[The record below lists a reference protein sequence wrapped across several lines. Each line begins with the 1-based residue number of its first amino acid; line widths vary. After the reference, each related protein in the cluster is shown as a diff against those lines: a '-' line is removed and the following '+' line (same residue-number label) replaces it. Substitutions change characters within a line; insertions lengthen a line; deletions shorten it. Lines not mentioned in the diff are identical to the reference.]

1 MAGDLMVG
9 MLYNLLLPLL
19 LLTASTF
26 RYNGLSLVYFLFLL
40 TLPLLPN
47 PSLATLKGKTG
58 QFLHVITYTSLTFL
72 TLQCFM
78 QIPFAYIPPHVSGI
92 WDDFLY
98 HLGIVRF
105 SSVDPGNI
113 VRLLAP
119 DVGILFSSLFIL
131 RLCRKLLRPVPQ
143 VNLHENGIPPSDT
156 DDVEISDTDSE
167 TGSETEGSSFDSS
180 DQTTVPVQSGP
191 PQFVQKLIVFAAGLR
206 LLLSAIM
213 NTAGKVVV
221 TLLLGLAG
229 ITLPSLTSG
238 VYFGVFLGLVWWW
251 VFSRSIRMLIFSSLC
266 VMMAIF
272 SGGHLVALYL
282 YQLPLSQEL
291 VPPDDIYARLFGMT
305 GVIRT
310 NSSDPHTL
318 GLHSHVSWPDFINP
332 LVLLLLY
339 YTLVALLHKWITITE
354 VCDYEGEDVSEACES
369 PVESPDV
376 PPSFS
381 RVLYI
386 SGDRRELLSSTDE
399 ETYLP
404 EEPMILMTEA
414 SWQDVQCNQL
424 GSPLGEASYTIC
436 YSPPHYERK
445 GSLSQD
451 TENNGEME
459 KNEEVS
465 ESLPETLPPPSGP
478 SGLVIFGQLVQKHS
492 YVSALIIMMVW
503 SITYNN
509 WLTFALLVWSCII
522 WMMRDRRK
530 YAMMSAPFLSIYGTV
545 LVVLGYLSGLRLS
558 RAELY
563 PGVPLTVIVDFDLNS
578 YYPAPCVH
586 LGAKV
591 FYSFSFWLM
600 FRQQLK
606 ERQEQQSLKAQSLDD
621 VKVMPS
627 EESQPSPLVAKLI
640 SGVKGVLVKYWILFC
655 CSMFFVISF
664 SGKVVV
670 YKILY
675 IVLFLLCVV
684 LYQIHY
690 DTWRRLLKIFWAVVV
705 GYSMVV
711 LIVIYMYQFRSV
723 SGLFKQIMG
732 MSEEGLRDLGLERYD
747 TVELF
752 ARILLPA
759 AFLLACILQLH
770 YFNSDFLTLTDLE
783 NVPVRQ
789 KSRFNSA
796 FDLLQGTAIFTKLD
810 LKNACYLVKIWD
822 DDKWKTL
829 AKEQMGNGKSQETLD
844 SIGLQSSSVEGDE
857 EQEGTV
863 GEETVQSTGE
873 DKWVV
878 IVDRASLLLI
888 QALLGLYRLQ
898 ELGWRLLELHSL
910 KIVSSGI
917 IWVSLQEVS
926 LMNLLF
932 LVLWV
937 FALPFPRLRPLASTI
952 SAVWACVMVVCK
964 MFYQLKVI
972 KPLDYSS
979 NCIAGFLPSNSS
991 GLDDVVKLKENMVE
1005 LLQRSILYIEPVD
1018 PVYWCGAL
1026 RKCEGRILPCLRNHL
1041 MVLGLLVFDT
1051 TVHRHQLYF
1060 RLHNSLKVPLF
1071 SIIFQGITRQHLDH
1085 GILPCIK
1092 YYINF
1097 FFYKFGLEV
1106 SLIVAVNVIGQRMD
1120 FYALLHSCAL
1130 LAVLSRRRRK
1140 AIGEVWPK
1148 YCCFTAGL
1156 MVLQYVLCIGIP
1168 PAFCV
1173 DYPWRTAAK
1182 PLTSNVIK
1190 WFYLPDFAMTPN
1202 PSFIF
1207 YDYLLL
1213 ICSSL
1218 QWQVFEEE
1226 NRAAVRLLAGDNVE
1240 ISRSLDPCSF
1250 NQFIPVDNFLHCR
1263 SYLDMVKV
1271 FVFSYFFWLV
1281 LCLIFI
1287 TGTTR
1292 INIFCLGYLVACFYF
1307 MLFGGS
1313 VLMQPVRYILRLWDW
1328 LIGYTCFVIAMKN
1341 LVSLGSCA
1349 YLDSLM
1355 KNTCW
1360 LIQAFS
1366 MFCTIKGYDVP
1377 TPNDNC
1383 ELPEGEAGIVWDAI
1397 CFTVLLIQRRVFL
1410 SYYFLYVV
1418 SELKSSKILASRG
1431 AELFEAKVKKQVAA
1445 RLELEK
1451 KSVETLKK
1459 QMEKIKSKQ
1468 KGRPTPAAGPP
1479 SDQIKALSDDEK
1491 AKRDAGKWWKPWV
1504 SKPGVENNCGYHL
1517 FESDS
1522 EEEEEE
1528 VIEKKEEEE
1537 PPKKKSAFQLAY
1549 DAWVTSSKKALRDLK
1564 KEKKKIKKEE
1574 KKKAKKELQRQQGID
1589 KVESSEDEPEESMV
1603 EEEPEE
1609 IKENILQRVIST
1621 LKFSWVFVQSLLDD
1635 LTDGLNSFCKD
1646 SRDISKV
1653 LSFERALLNQQLK
1666 KGKEVSQESVK
1677 QFYENWKSRQNTMSS
1692 QEDLDKSLPPP
1703 CSPPAVPSSPHSYTK
1718 LKNQAS
1724 KVSWGSSVSSCMT
1737 DETMLLS
1744 RQPTQE
1750 DLDESPAADQLR
1762 RRLLK
1767 EANID
1772 LTSFDAGDLSP
1783 SMLEEHVAHVHSI
1796 LQRLLE
1802 NQLFVKAE
1810 KREVSTCS
1818 ISFLGFIIAEGA
1830 LKADLARVKAIP
1842 LKTES
1847 QKLSPRYLGPFTIK
1861 RLINDLTVQLDPPPS
1876 MRIHPTFHISCIK
1889 PLSASPLCPPPDPL
1903 PPLRV
1908 IDGQTTYTVEKI
1920 LDARRR
1926 GRGCQYL
1933 VDWKGSHEDGD
1944 HNLQVDDEIDAEVET
1959 KCDEEQKEDVK
1970 EEHKEGMEKDEEEE
1984 AQQKEDEHAESR
1996 ECASLDFSDDEKSH
2010 DPTESPRPLT
2020 QETRNLTASE
2030 LLLNNMFENDEMSE
2044 SDKFFGTL
2052 PRPLKLLFALY
2063 NTMVSKSEMLCYFV
2077 IILNHIV
2084 SASLLSLILPIL
2096 IFLWAMLSVPRP
2108 TKRFWMTA
2116 IIYTELTVV
2125 VKYFFQFGFFPWT
2138 TSAYRGINAERPFA
2152 LPNIIGVEK
2161 KDGYV
2166 LFDLIQLL
2174 ALFFHR
2180 SILKCHGLWDNKEV
2194 EMPDFFKKMKKKVDK
2209 KKVTGADKL
2218 DSKEKPRHRL
2228 KFLPLQAS
2236 STSLFCRQKKCNS
2249 SESDEMKPKK
2259 QNSKKKRRERLKV
2272 PLTRKQRIR
2281 QQIRERMLQV
2291 KAALIE
2297 VGLHIY
2303 LPIRQ
2308 FFYDIIHPDYSP
2320 VCDVYALMFLIDV
2333 VNFIVTIYG
2342 YWAFGKYSAA
2352 ADITESLSED
2362 QVPEAFLVML
2372 LIQFGTMIVD
2382 RALYLK
2388 KSLLGKCVFQ
2398 VVLVFGI
2405 HFWMFFILP
2414 GVTERRFN
2422 RNPVAQLWYFVKCIY
2437 FGLSAYQIKCGYP
2450 NRILGNF
2457 LTKNYNYLNLFL
2469 FQGFRMVPFL
2479 TELRAVMD
2487 WVWTDTT
2494 LSLSSWICVED
2505 IYANIF
2511 VLKCW
2516 RESEKKYPH
2525 PPGQKKKKVVKY
2537 GMGGFLIF
2545 ALISI
2550 IWFPLL
2556 FMSLVQ
2562 SAAGVT
2568 NQPLDVSIQLS
2579 IAGYEPLFTMSAQE
2593 QNLVPYTEARFN
2605 KLTKVYATHP
2615 SAMQFIMNY
2624 EAEDIVV
2631 AKIKSDS
2638 SLLWSISPASR
2649 AAMIRELSNSS
2660 HLYMTLRW
2668 TLLRNASISM
2678 NAETVGEHTVKF
2690 DDKVLREDIVH
2701 MLRGSSSRPVII
2713 NSLLP
2718 KFIRGPKGP
2727 ESKMATRMKADVSDR
2742 PDLVFFRPMSIKLQQ
2757 ANGTTNKESDQWWV
2771 VEECV
2776 PILKSSSE
2784 HNCHNIEIVVFSDKV
2799 SPSSLGFLAGH
2810 GIVGLYMSVVL
2821 VIGKFVRE
2829 FFNGISRS
2837 IMFEELPCVDRVLK
2851 LCTDI
2856 FVVRETGEME
2866 LEETLFEKLIFLYR
2880 SPETMIKMTREKKD
2894 S

>member
-1 MAGDLMVG
+1 MAGDLVVG
-9 MLYNLLLPLL
+9 MLYNLLLPLV
-19 LLTASTF
+19 LLTASLF
-26 RYNGLSLVYFLFLL
+26 RYNGLSVVYFLFLL

-47 PSLATLKGKTG
+47 PSQVTMKDKTG
-58 QFLHVITYTSLTFL
+58 QFLQLIIYTSLTLL

-78 QIPFAYIPPHVSGI
+78 QIPFAYVPPHVSGF
-92 WDDFLY
+92 WEDVLY

-105 SSVDPGNI
+105 SSVDAGNI
-113 VRLLAP
+113 VRYLAP
-119 DVGILFSSLFIL
+119 DLGLLCSSIFIL
-131 RLCRKLLRPVPQ
+131 RLCIKLLHPPPQ
-143 VNLHENGIPPSDT
+143 VNLHENGIPPSAPEE
-156 DDVEISDTDSE
+156 VETSDTESE
-167 TGSETEGSSFDSS
+167 DGSESGDSSFDSS
-180 DQTTVPVQSGP
+180 EETTLPVQSGP
-191 PQFVQKLIVFAAGLR
+191 PQFVQKLIVFATGLKV
-206 LLLSAIM
+206 LLSAIM

-221 TLLLGLAG
+221 ALLLGLAG
-229 ITLPSLTSG
+229 ITLPSLTSS

-251 VFSRSIRMLIFSSLC
+251 VFRRDISMLIFSSLC

-272 SGGHLVALYL
+272 SGGHLLALYL
-282 YQLPLSQEL
+282 YQLPLSQQI
-291 VPPDDIYARLFGMT
+291 VPPDDVYPRLFGMI

-310 NSSDPHTL
+310 NSSERHSL
-318 GLHSHVSWPDFINP
+318 GLHHDVCWPDFINP
-332 LVLLLLY
+332 FVLLLLY
-339 YTLVALLHKWITITE
+339 YTLLALLHKWVHITDEDTAE
-354 VCDYEGEDVSEACES
+354 EGRS
-369 PVESPDV
+369 PVESPDI

-381 RVLYI
+381 RVLYV
-386 SGDRRELLSSTDE
+386 SGDKNELLSSTDE

-404 EEPMILMTEA
+404 DEPMVLMRGG
-414 SWQDVQCNQL
+414 SWNDL
-424 GSPLGEASYTIC
+424 GSLLGGAGYTNC
-436 YSPPHYERK
+436 YVPPQYEDKDSPSH
-445 GSLSQD
+445 GSR
-451 TENNGEME
+451 TEEG
-459 KNEEVS
+459 VS
-465 ESLPETLPPPSGP
+465 EENALTRSETMPTPSGP
-478 SGLVIFGQLVQKHS
+478 SGLVIFGRLVQKHS
-492 YVSALIIMMVW
+492 YVSGLIIMMVW

-522 WMMRDRRK
+522 WMMRDRRR
-530 YAMMSAPFLSIYGTV
+530 YAMMSAPFLAIYGTV
-545 LVVLGYLSGLRLS
+545 LVVLGFLSGLRLS

-563 PGVPLTVIVDFDLNS
+563 PGLPPAVIVDFDLNS
-578 YYPAPCVH
+578 YHPAPCVH

-591 FYSFSFWLM
+591 FYTFSFWLM
-600 FRQQLK
+600 FRQQLVERK
-606 ERQEQQSLKAQSLDD
+606 EEQLRREESLDE
-621 VKVMPS
+621 VKVVTS
-627 EESQPSPLVAKLI
+627 EESEPSALMAMLI
-640 SGVKGVLVKYWILFC
+640 SGVKGMLVKYWILFC

-675 IVLFLLCVV
+675 IVLFLFCVV
-684 LYQIHY
+684 LYQTRY
-690 DTWRRLLKIFWAVVV
+690 DVWRRLLKTFWAVVV

-711 LIVIYMYQFRSV
+711 LIAIYMYQFRSV
-723 SGLFKQIMG
+723 SGLFRQIMG

-759 AFLLACILQLH
+759 TFLLACILQLH
-770 YFNSDFLTLTDLE
+770 YFNSDFLSATDLD

-789 KSRFNSA
+789 MSREEELRSSFSVISETIKENIEK
-796 FDLLQGTAIFTKLD
+796 FQKR
-810 LKNACYLVKIWD
+810 
-822 DDKWKTL
+822 L
-829 AKEQMGNGKSQETLD
+829 AKEQISSGRSQETLD
-844 SIGLQSSSVEGDE
+844 SVGLQTPSETGTSVHE
-857 EQEGTV
+857 
-863 GEETVQSTGE
+863 EETAE
-873 DKWVV
+873 DSAASSPENKWIV

-888 QALLGLYRLQ
+888 HALSGLHKVQ
-898 ELGWRLLELHSL
+898 EQSWRLLELHSL

-926 LMNLLF
+926 LMNSLF

-937 FALPFPRLRPLASTI
+937 FALPFPRIRPMASSI

-979 NCIAGFLPSNSS
+979 NCTAGLESSNSS
-991 GLDDVVKLKENMVE
+991 EMRENMME
-1005 LLQRSILYIEPVD
+1005 LLKRSILYVEPVD

-1026 RKCEGRILPCLRNHL
+1026 RKCEGRILPCLQNHL
-1041 MVLGLLVFDT
+1041 MVLGLLVFEA
-1051 TVHRHQLYF
+1051 TVCRHQLYF
-1060 RLHNSLKVPLF
+1060 RLHNNLKAPPF

-1092 YYINF
+1092 YFINF
-1097 FFYKFGLEV
+1097 FFYKFGLEI

-1120 FYALLHSCAL
+1120 FYALLHSCAFI
-1130 LAVLSRRRRK
+1130 AVLSRRRRK
-1140 AIGEVWPK
+1140 AIGEVWHK
-1148 YCCFTAGL
+1148 YCCFTSGL

-1168 PAFCV
+1168 PAFCA
-1173 DYPWRTAAK
+1173 DYPWRTAAQ

-1190 WFYLPDFAMTPN
+1190 WFFLPDFAMRPN

-1207 YDYLLL
+1207 YDHLLL
-1213 ICSSL
+1213 LCSSL

-1263 SYLDMVKV
+1263 CYLDMVKV

-1292 INIFCLGYLVACFYF
+1292 ISIFCLGYLVACFYF
-1307 MLFGGS
+1307 MLFGGT
-1313 VLMQPVRYILRLWDW
+1313 VLMQPVKYILRLWDW
-1328 LIGYTCFVIAMKN
+1328 LIAYTSFVIAMKN
-1341 LVSLGSCA
+1341 LLSLGSCA
-1349 YLDSLM
+1349 YLHSLV
-1355 KNTCW
+1355 KNSCW

-1377 TPNDNC
+1377 DPDDEC

-1397 CFTVLLIQRRVFL
+1397 CFTVLLAQRRVFL

-1418 SELKSSKILASRG
+1418 SDLKSSKILASRG
-1431 AELFEAKVKKQVAA
+1431 AELFEAKVKKLVAV

-1468 KGRPTPAAGPP
+1468 KNKPGAEDKPASPA
-1479 SDQIKALSDDEK
+1479 DQKQVTLDDDEK

-1504 SKPGVENNCGYHL
+1504 SQPGVENNCGYHL

-1522 EEEEEE
+1522 EEEDEE
-1528 VIEKKEEEE
+1528 VTEKKEVEE
-1537 PPKKKSAFQLAY
+1537 PPKKKTAFQLAY
-1549 DAWVTSSKKALRDLK
+1549 NAWVTSSKTALKDLK
-1564 KEKKKIKKEE
+1564 KEKKTIKKEE
-1574 KKKAKKELQRQQGID
+1574 KKRTKREMQKQQGIVRGD
-1589 KVESSEDEPEESMV
+1589 SSEEELDEITVDEEG
-1603 EEEPEE
+1603 EDD
-1609 IKENILQRVIST
+1609 KENILQRVIST
-1621 LKFSWVFVQSLLDD
+1621 LKLLWAFVLSLLDD

-1646 SRDISKV
+1646 NLDISKV
-1653 LSFERALLNQQLK
+1653 LRFERALLNQQQK
-1666 KGKEVSQESVK
+1666 KGKEVSQDSVK
-1677 QFYENWKSRQNTMSS
+1677 QFYENWMSRQNTLSS
-1692 QEDLDKSLPPP
+1692 QEDLAESLPPP
-1703 CSPPAVPSSPHSYTK
+1703 LTPPAEPSSRHAYARLRSH
-1718 LKNQAS
+1718 AS

-1737 DETMLLS
+1737 DETMLCS

-1750 DLDESPAADQLR
+1750 ELDEPPAPLPEADQLR
-1762 RRLLK
+1762 RRLVRTAK
-1767 EANID
+1767 ID
-1772 LTSFDAGDLSP
+1772 LP
-1783 SMLEEHVAHVHSI
+1783 CEVEE
-1796 LQRLLE
+1796 
-1802 NQLFVKAE
+1802 
-1810 KREVSTCS
+1810 C
-1818 ISFLGFIIAEGA
+1818 
-1830 LKADLARVKAIP
+1830 
-1842 LKTES
+1842 
-1847 QKLSPRYLGPFTIK
+1847 
-1861 RLINDLTVQLDPPPS
+1861 PPS
-1876 MRIHPTFHISCIK
+1876 PEGGSPQQEERK
-1889 PLSASPLCPPPDPL
+1889 KEEDEQEDREGENLS
-1903 PPLRV
+1903 
-1908 IDGQTTYTVEKI
+1908 
-1920 LDARRR
+1920 
-1926 GRGCQYL
+1926 
-1933 VDWKGSHEDGD
+1933 
-1944 HNLQVDDEIDAEVET
+1944 
-1959 KCDEEQKEDVK
+1959 EQKEERKFDDEDDGDGDDDDDERR
-1970 EEHKEGMEKDEEEE
+1970 EEDYELEEVELDDTTK
-1984 AQQKEDEHAESR
+1984 QRDDSGEHLDYPH
-1996 ECASLDFSDDEKSH
+1996 CISLDLRANDDEKSH
-2010 DPTESPRPLT
+2010 DLTPSPRPLS
-2020 QETRNLTASE
+2020 QESRNLTASE
-2030 LLLNNMFENDEMSE
+2030 LLLNNMFENDEISE
-2044 SDKFFGTL
+2044 SDKFFKTL
-2052 PRPLKLLFALY
+2052 PRPLKLLFSLY
-2063 NTMVSKSEMLCYFV
+2063 HTMVSKSEMLCYFV
-2077 IILNHIV
+2077 IILNHLV
-2084 SASLLSLILPIL
+2084 SASFLSLILPIL

-2108 TKRFWMTA
+2108 SKRFWMTA

-2138 TSAYRGINAERPFA
+2138 TSAYRGINADRPFA

-2194 EMPDFFKKMKKKVDK
+2194 EMPDFFKKMKRKVEK
-2209 KKVTGADKL
+2209 KKMTGDKMSSRERPL
-2218 DSKEKPRHRL
+2218 RRL

-2236 STSLFCRQKKCNS
+2236 TTSIFCRRKTGAS
-2249 SESDEMKPKK
+2249 TEPDEVKPKK
-2259 QNSKKKRRERLKV
+2259 RPSKKSRRNHNKT

-2281 QQIRERMLQV
+2281 QEIRERMLQV
-2291 KAALIE
+2291 KAAVIE
-2297 VGLHIY
+2297 VALHIY

-2308 FFYDIIHPDYSP
+2308 FFYDIIHPEYSP

-2372 LIQFGTMIVD
+2372 LMQFGTMIVD

-2437 FGLSAYQIKCGYP
+2437 FGLSAFQIKCGYP

-2494 LSLSSWICVED
+2494 LSLSNWICVED

-2511 VLKCW
+2511 ILKCW

-2537 GMGGFLIF
+2537 GLGGFVIF

-2568 NQPLDVSIQLS
+2568 NQPIDVSIQLS
-2579 IAGYEPLFTMSAQE
+2579 IAGYEPLFSMSAQE
-2593 QNLVPYTEARFN
+2593 QNLVPYTEQNFN
-2605 KLTKVYATHP
+2605 RLTKVYATYP

-2624 EAEDIVV
+2624 LADDIIV
-2631 AKIKSDS
+2631 AKVKSDA
-2638 SLLWSISPASR
+2638 SLLWTISPASR
-2649 AAMIRELSNSS
+2649 EAMILELSNST
-2660 HLYMTLRW
+2660 HIYMTLRW
-2668 TLLRNASISM
+2668 KLLRNASISM
-2678 NAETVGEHTVKF
+2678 NAETAGENTVKF
-2690 DDKVLREDIVH
+2690 EDKVLRENIVR
-2701 MLRGSSSRPVII
+2701 MLKGNSSEPVII
-2713 NSLLP
+2713 ESLLP

-2727 ESKMATRMKADVSDR
+2727 ESKMATRMNIDHSDR
-2742 PDLVFFRPMSIKLQQ
+2742 PDLIFFRPMSIKLQQ
-2757 ANGTTNKESDQWWV
+2757 VTSGVQEGQANQWWV
-2771 VEECV
+2771 VEEC
-2776 PILKSSSE
+2776 PFGSAD
-2784 HNCHNIEIVVFSDKV
+2784 HNCHSIEIVIFSDKV

-2894 S
+2894 G

>member
-1 MAGDLMVG
+1 FM
-9 MLYNLLLPLL
+9 
-19 LLTASTF
+19 
-26 RYNGLSLVYFLFLL
+26 R
-40 TLPLLPN
+40 
-47 PSLATLKGKTG
+47 
-58 QFLHVITYTSLTFL
+58 IIIYTSVTFL
-72 TLQCFM
+72 ALQCFM
-78 QIPFAYIPPHVSGI
+78 QIPFAYIPPH
-92 WDDFLY
+92 
-98 HLGIVRF
+98 
-105 SSVDPGNI
+105 GN
-113 VRLLAP
+113 
-119 DVGILFSSLFIL
+119 
-131 RLCRKLLRPVPQ
+131 C
-143 VNLHENGIPPSDT
+143 
-156 DDVEISDTDSE
+156 
-167 TGSETEGSSFDSS
+167 
-180 DQTTVPVQSGP
+180 
-191 PQFVQKLIVFAAGLR
+191 
-206 LLLSAIM
+206 
-213 NTAGKVVV
+213 
-221 TLLLGLAG
+221 

-251 VFSRSIRMLIFSSLC
+251 IFSRSISMLLFSSLC

-272 SGGHLVALYL
+272 SAGHLLALYL
-282 YQLPLSQEL
+282 YQLPMSQQL

-310 NSSDPHTL
+310 NISDPHTL
-318 GLHSHVSWPDFINP
+318 GLHPHVCWPDFINP
-332 LVLLLLY
+332 FVLLLLY
-339 YTLVALLHKWITITE
+339 YTLIALLHKWVHITDE
-354 VCDYEGEDVSEACES
+354 VCGNVN
-369 PVESPDV
+369 
-376 PPSFS
+376 
-381 RVLYI
+381 VL
-386 SGDRRELLSSTDE
+386 
-399 ETYLP
+399 
-404 EEPMILMTEA
+404 
-414 SWQDVQCNQL
+414 C
-424 GSPLGEASYTIC
+424 IC
-436 YSPPHYERK
+436 HC
-445 GSLSQD
+445 Q
-451 TENNGEME
+451 
-459 KNEEVS
+459 
-465 ESLPETLPPPSGP
+465 
-478 SGLVIFGQLVQKHS
+478 
-492 YVSALIIMMVW
+492 VW

-522 WMMRDRRK
+522 WMMRDRRR
-530 YAMMSAPFLSIYGTV
+530 YAMMSAPFLALYGTV
-545 LVVLGYLSGLRLS
+545 LVVLGFLSGLRLS

-563 PGVPLTVIVDFDLNS
+563 PGLPMTVIVDFDLNS
-578 YYPAPCVH
+578 YHPAPCLH

-591 FYSFSFWLM
+591 LYSFSFWVT

-606 ERQEQQSLKAQSLDD
+606 ERKEEQNKR
-621 VKVMPS
+621 
-627 EESQPSPLVAKLI
+627 ESQPSPIVAMLI
-640 SGVKGVLVKYWILFC
+640 SGLKGMLVKYWILFC
-655 CSMFFVISF
+655 CSMFFVVSF

-675 IVLFLLCVV
+675 IVLFLFCVV
-684 LYQIHY
+684 LYQIRY
-690 DTWRRLLKIFWAVVV
+690 DVWRRVLKTFWAVVV

-711 LIVIYMYQFRSV
+711 LIFIYMYQFRSV
-723 SGLFKQIMG
+723 SALFRQIMG
-732 MSEEGLRDLGLERYD
+732 MSEEGLRDLGLERYS

-759 AFLLACILQLH
+759 TFLLACILQLH
-770 YFNSDFLTLTDLE
+770 YFNLDFLTLTDLE
-783 NVPVRQ
+783 NVP
-789 KSRFNSA
+789 FTYLFIFSA
-796 FDLLQGTAIFTKLD
+796 TCIESEISPLILLPFFPID
-810 LKNACYLVKIWD
+810 I
-822 DDKWKTL
+822 
-829 AKEQMGNGKSQETLD
+829 SP
-844 SIGLQSSSVEGDE
+844 
-857 EQEGTV
+857 
-863 GEETVQSTGE
+863 E
-873 DKWVV
+873 DKWIV

-888 QALLGLYRLQ
+888 QTISGLQKTQ
-898 ELGWRLLELHSL
+898 ELCWRLMELHSL

-926 LMNLLF
+926 LMNFLF
-932 LVLWV
+932 LALWV
-937 FALPFPRLRPLASTI
+937 FALPFPKLRPLASSI

-979 NCIAGFLPSNSS
+979 NCTAVMGNIA
-991 GLDDVVKLKENMVE
+991 E
-1005 LLQRSILYIEPVD
+1005 LLRRSILYIEPVD

-1041 MVLGLLVFDT
+1041 MVLGLLVFEA

-1060 RLHNSLKVPLF
+1060 RLHNDLKPPPF
-1071 SIIFQGITRQHLDH
+1071 SIIFKGITRQHLDH
-1085 GILPCIK
+1085 GVLPCIK
-1092 YYINF
+1092 YFINF
-1097 FFYKFGLEV
+1097 FFYKFGLEI

-1130 LAVLSRRRRK
+1130 MAVLSRRRRK
-1140 AIGEVWPK
+1140 SIGEVWPK

-1156 MVLQYVLCIGIP
+1156 MVLQYLLCIGIP

-1173 DYPWRTAAK
+1173 DYPWRTAVK

-1190 WFYLPDFAMTPN
+1190 WFYLPDFAMRPN

-1207 YDYLLL
+1207 YDHLLL
-1213 ICSSL
+1213 LCSSL
-1218 QWQVFEEE
+1218 QWQVFVEE

-1263 SYLDMVKV
+1263 CYLDMVKV

-1307 MLFGGS
+1307 MLFGSS

-1341 LVSLGSCA
+1341 LLSLGSCG
-1349 YLDSLM
+1349 YLDSLL
-1355 KNTCW
+1355 KNSCW

-1377 TPNDNC
+1377 EPDDEC

-1397 CFTVLLIQRRVFL
+1397 CFTVLLVQRRAFL

-1418 SELKSSKILASRG
+1418 SELKSSKILASR
-1431 AELFEAKVKKQVAA
+1431 F
-1445 RLELEK
+1445 
-1451 KSVETLKK
+1451 
-1459 QMEKIKSKQ
+1459 
-1468 KGRPTPAAGPP
+1468 
-1479 SDQIKALSDDEK
+1479 
-1491 AKRDAGKWWKPWV
+1491 
-1504 SKPGVENNCGYHL
+1504 
-1517 FESDS
+1517 SDS

-1528 VIEKKEEEE
+1528 TAEKKEEEE
-1537 PPKKKSAFQLAY
+1537 PPKKKSAFQVRRY
-1549 DAWVTSSKKALRDLK
+1549 KKTSLKEFCESHIQLSCCSWPTTPGSPALKAHRMHIIFLFVCLF
-1564 KEKKKIKKEE
+1564 
-1574 KKKAKKELQRQQGID
+1574 LT
-1589 KVESSEDEPEESMV
+1589 
-1603 EEEPEE
+1603 
-1609 IKENILQRVIST
+1609 ENIVQRIINTV
-1621 LKFSWVFVQSLLDD
+1621 KFGWVFLQSLLDD

-1646 SRDISKV
+1646 NLDISKV
-1653 LSFERALLNQQLK
+1653 LRFERALLHQQQK

-1677 QFYENWKSRQNTMSS
+1677 QFYENWISRQNTMCS
-1692 QEDLDKSLPPP
+1692 LDGLDTPAPP
-1703 CSPPAVPSSPHSYTK
+1703 CSPPGASSSQHAYAR
-1718 LKNQAS
+1718 LKSQAS
-1724 KVSWGSSVSSCMT
+1724 KMSWGSSF
-1737 DETMLLS
+1737 S
-1744 RQPTQE
+1744 R
-1750 DLDESPAADQLR
+1750 
-1762 RRLLK
+1762 
-1767 EANID
+1767 
-1772 LTSFDAGDLSP
+1772 
-1783 SMLEEHVAHVHSI
+1783 
-1796 LQRLLE
+1796 
-1802 NQLFVKAE
+1802 
-1810 KREVSTCS
+1810 
-1818 ISFLGFIIAEGA
+1818 
-1830 LKADLARVKAIP
+1830 
-1842 LKTES
+1842 
-1847 QKLSPRYLGPFTIK
+1847 Y
-1861 RLINDLTVQLDPPPS
+1861 
-1876 MRIHPTFHISCIK
+1876 
-1889 PLSASPLCPPPDPL
+1889 
-1903 PPLRV
+1903 
-1908 IDGQTTYTVEKI
+1908 
-1920 LDARRR
+1920 
-1926 GRGCQYL
+1926 
-1933 VDWKGSHEDGD
+1933 
-1944 HNLQVDDEIDAEVET
+1944 
-1959 KCDEEQKEDVK
+1959 
-1970 EEHKEGMEKDEEEE
+1970 
-1984 AQQKEDEHAESR
+1984 SR
-1996 ECASLDFSDDEKSH
+1996 M
-2010 DPTESPRPLT
+2010 
-2020 QETRNLTASE
+2020 
-2030 LLLNNMFENDEMSE
+2030 NMFENEEISA
-2044 SDKFFGTL
+2044 SDKFFVTL

-2084 SASLLSLILPIL
+2084 SASFLSLILPVL

-2194 EMPDFFKKMKKKVDK
+2194 EMPDFFKKLKKKVDK
-2209 KKVTGADKL
+2209 KKMTGADKMG
-2218 DSKEKPRHRL
+2218 SAEKSRRRL
-2228 KFLPLQAS
+2228 KFLPIQAS
-2236 STSLFCRQKKCNS
+2236 TTSIFCRQKTGCS
-2249 SESDEMKPKK
+2249 SESFGKNTETLPLCHHR
-2259 QNSKKKRRERLKV
+2259 SVRFLFPFRLMSLLIHYVEKIWLFKSNWSESIFASHV
-2272 PLTRKQRIR
+2272 SENEVFLWSDRWDLCHDGSFLTSFCR
-2281 QQIRERMLQV
+2281 
-2291 KAALIE
+2291 A
-2297 VGLHIY
+2297 LHIY

-2308 FFYDIIHPDYSP
+2308 FFYDIIHPEYSP

-2342 YWAFGKYSAA
+2342 YWAFGKYSAV

-2372 LIQFGTMIVD
+2372 LMQFGTMIVD

-2422 RNPVAQLWYFVKCIY
+2422 RNPIAQLWYFVKCIY

-2537 GMGGFLIF
+2537 GMGGFIIF

-2568 NQPLDVSIQLS
+2568 NQPVEVSIQLS

-2593 QNLVPYTEARFN
+2593 QNLVASLF
-2605 KLTKVYATHP
+2605 LLQ
-2615 SAMQFIMNY
+2615 SAMQFLMNY

-2631 AKIKSDS
+2631 AKIKSDA

-2649 AAMIRELSNSS
+2649 AAMIEELSISS
-2660 HLYMTLRW
+2660 HLYMSFRW
-2668 TLLRNASISM
+2668 MLLRSDWGFFFCDLSCCQ
-2678 NAETVGEHTVKF
+2678 
-2690 DDKVLREDIVH
+2690 
-2701 MLRGSSSRPVII
+2701 II
-2713 NSLLP
+2713 HSLLP
-2718 KFIRGPKGP
+2718 KYLRGPKGQ
-2727 ESKMATRMKADVSDR
+2727 ESKMQSDR
-2742 PDLVFFRPMSIKLQQ
+2742 PDLQALAFFRPMSIKLQQ
-2757 ANGTTNKESDQWWV
+2757 ASGASDKEADQWWV
-2771 VEECV
+2771 VEECSPV
-2776 PILKSSSE
+2776 LTSSE
-2784 HNCHNIEIVVFSDKV
+2784 PKCHSIEIVVFNDKV

-2880 SPETMIKMTREKKD
+2880 SPETMIKMTREKD

>member
-1 MAGDLMVG
+1 MAGDLVVG
-9 MLYNLLLPLL
+9 MLYNLLLPLFIL
-19 LLTASTF
+19 VASSF

-47 PSLATLKGKTG
+47 PSLATMNGKTG
-58 QFLHVITYTSLTFL
+58 QFLRVIVYTSLIFL

-78 QIPFAYIPPHVSGI
+78 QIPFAYIPPDVSDP
-92 WDDFLY
+92 WEDFLY
-98 HLGIVRF
+98 HVGIVRF
-105 SSVDPGNI
+105 SLVDPGNI
-113 VRLLAP
+113 VRFLAP
-119 DVGILFSSLFIL
+119 DLGLFFSSLFTL
-131 RLCRKLLRPVPQ
+131 RLCNKLLHPVPH
-143 VNLHENGIPPSDT
+143 VSLHENGIPPSDREE
-156 DDVEISDTDSE
+156 VETSDTESE
-167 TGSETEGSSFDSS
+167 GESETEDSSRDSS
-180 DQTTVPVQSGP
+180 DESTVPVQSGP
-191 PQFVQKLIVFAAGLR
+191 PQFAQKLIVFAAGVR

-221 TLLLGLAG
+221 TILLGLA
-229 ITLPSLTSG
+229 
-238 VYFGVFLGLVWWW
+238 
-251 VFSRSIRMLIFSSLC
+251 
-266 VMMAIF
+266 
-272 SGGHLVALYL
+272 
-282 YQLPLSQEL
+282 
-291 VPPDDIYARLFGMT
+291 

-310 NSSDPHTL
+310 NSSDPYTI
-318 GLHSHVSWPDFINP
+318 GLQPHVVWPDFINP

-339 YTLVALLHKWITITE
+339 YTLVALLHKWVHVTE
-354 VCDYEGEDVSEACES
+354 EETVDSDKFES
-369 PVESPDV
+369 PTESPDD
-376 PPSFS
+376 PPSFYRVTFIS
-381 RVLYI
+381 R
-386 SGDRRELLSSTDE
+386 DKQELLSSTDDE
-399 ETYLP
+399 NYLP
-404 EEPMILMTEA
+404 DEAMILMTGG
-414 SWQDVQCNQL
+414 SWQDVHRNEL
-424 GSPLGEASYTIC
+424 GSLLGGAGYTNC
-436 YSPPHYERK
+436 YLPPQYEGKDSPSHE
-445 GSLSQD
+445 
-451 TENNGEME
+451 TESEGEME
-459 KNEEVS
+459 ERSEEVLKS
-465 ESLPETLPPPSGP
+465 RTETSPPPSGP
-478 SGLVIFGQLVQKHS
+478 SGLVIFGRLVQKHS

-509 WLTFALLVWSCII
+509 WLTFALLVWSCFI
-522 WMMRDRRK
+522 WMMRDRRR
-530 YAMMSAPFLSIYGTV
+530 YAMMSAPFLAVYGTV
-545 LVVLGYLSGLRLS
+545 LLALGFLSGLRLS

-563 PGVPLTVIVDFDLNS
+563 PGLPPAVIVDFDLNS
-578 YYPAPCVH
+578 YHPAPCIH
-586 LGAKV
+586 LVAKV
-591 FYSFSFWLM
+591 FYTFSFWLM

-606 ERQEQQSLKAQSLDD
+606 ERQEEQSQKSVSE
-621 VKVMPS
+621 VKVMQPD
-627 EESQPSPLVAKLI
+627 ESQPSPLVAMLI
-640 SGVKGVLVKYWILFC
+640 SGVKGILVKYWILFC
-655 CSMFFVISF
+655 CSMFFVVSF
-664 SGKVVV
+664 SGKVR
-670 YKILY
+670 
-675 IVLFLLCVV
+675 
-684 LYQIHY
+684 Y
-690 DTWRRLLKIFWAVVV
+690 DVWRRLLKTFWAVVV

-711 LIVIYMYQFRSV
+711 LIAIYMYQFRSV
-723 SGLFKQIMG
+723 SGLFRQIMG

-770 YFNSDFLTLTDLE
+770 YFNSDFLTLTDLDD
-783 NVPVRQ
+783 VPVRQ
-789 KSRFNSA
+789 KSSIKESIEK
-796 FDLLQGTAIFTKLD
+796 LQKR
-810 LKNACYLVKIWD
+810 LV
-822 DDKWKTL
+822 
-829 AKEQMGNGKSQETLD
+829 KEQMGNGKSQETLS
-844 SIGLQSSSVEGDE
+844 SIGLQTPSEKGAE
-857 EQEGTV
+857 EQEETTG
-863 GEETVQSTGE
+863 GETDPCSRE

-878 IVDRASLLLI
+878 IVDRASLLLT
-888 QALLGLYRLQ
+888 QTLSGLCRLQ
-898 ELGWRLLELHSL
+898 ELSWRLLELHSL

-937 FALPFPRLRPLASTI
+937 FALPFPRLRTLASSI

-979 NCIAGFLPSNSS
+979 NCTAGLVSSNSS
-991 GLDDVVKLKENMVE
+991 DLDDGVEIRGNMME
-1005 LLQRSILYIEPVD
+1005 LLRRSVLYVEPVD
-1018 PVYWCGAL
+1018 PIYWCGAL
-1026 RKCEGRILPCLRNHL
+1026 LKCEGRILPCLRNHL
-1041 MVLGLLVFDT
+1041 MVLGLLVFEA

-1060 RLHNSLKVPLF
+1060 RLHNNLKAPPF

-1092 YYINF
+1092 YFINF
-1097 FFYKFGLEV
+1097 CFYKFGLEV

-1156 MVLQYVLCIGIP
+1156 MVLQYLLCIGIP
-1168 PAFCV
+1168 PALCV
-1173 DYPWRTAAK
+1173 DYPWRTAVQ

-1190 WFYLPDFAMTPN
+1190 WFYLPDFAMKPN

-1207 YDYLLL
+1207 YDHLLL
-1213 ICSSL
+1213 LCSSL

-1250 NQFIPVDNFLHCR
+1250 NQFIPVNNFLHCR

-1292 INIFCLGYLVACFYF
+1292 ISIFCLGYLVACFYF

-1328 LIGYTCFVIAMKN
+1328 LIGYTCFVITMKN
-1341 LVSLGSCA
+1341 LLSLGSCA
-1349 YLDSLM
+1349 YLDILL
-1355 KNTCW
+1355 KNGCW

-1377 TPNDNC
+1377 DPDDEC

-1397 CFTVLLIQRRVFL
+1397 CFTVLLAQRRVFL

-1418 SELKSSKILASRG
+1418 SDLKASKILASRG
-1431 AELFEAKVKKQVAA
+1431 AELFEAKVKKKVAA
-1445 RLELEK
+1445 RLEIEQ

-1468 KGRPTPAAGPP
+1468 KGQPAPTDKTGLPA
-1479 SDQIKALSDDEK
+1479 DQEQVT
-1491 AKRDAGKWWKPWV
+1491 P
-1504 SKPGVENNCGYHL
+1504 VENNCGYHL

-1528 VIEKKEEEE
+1528 VAEKKEEEE
-1537 PPKKKSAFQLAY
+1537 PPTKKKTALQLAY
-1549 DAWVTSSKKALRDLK
+1549 NAWVTSSKRALRDLK
-1564 KEKKKIKKEE
+1564 KEKQTIKKEE
-1574 KKKAKKELQRQQGID
+1574 QKKEKRELQRQQGID
-1589 KVESSEDEPEESMV
+1589 RTDSSEDELDENTVNEEGEEG
-1603 EEEPEE
+1603 EEE
-1609 IKENILQRVIST
+1609 KENIVQRIINT
-1621 LKFSWVFVQSLLDD
+1621 LKFSWVVVQSLLDD
-1635 LTDGLNSFCKD
+1635 MTQGLNSFCKD
-1646 SRDISKV
+1646 NLCISKV
-1653 LSFERALLNQQLK
+1653 LLFERTLLSEQQK
-1666 KGKEVSQESVK
+1666 KGKEVSQESVR
-1677 QFYENWKSRQNTMSS
+1677 QFYENWMSRQNTLSS
-1692 QEDLDKSLPPP
+1692 QGDLDDSLP
-1703 CSPPAVPSSPHSYTK
+1703 SPASPSAVASSHHTYAK

-1737 DETMLLS
+1737 DETMLGS

-1750 DLDESPAADQLR
+1750 ELDEPPAVTPPANQLR
-1762 RRLLK
+1762 QRLMK
-1767 EANID
+1767 TTNID
-1772 LTSFDAGDLSP
+1772 LTDEVSP
-1783 SMLEEHVAHVHSI
+1783 SCE
-1796 LQRLLE
+1796 
-1802 NQLFVKAE
+1802 
-1810 KREVSTCS
+1810 
-1818 ISFLGFIIAEGA
+1818 EGA
-1830 LKADLARVKAIP
+1830 P
-1842 LKTES
+1842 
-1847 QKLSPRYLGPFTIK
+1847 
-1861 RLINDLTVQLDPPPS
+1861 
-1876 MRIHPTFHISCIK
+1876 
-1889 PLSASPLCPPPDPL
+1889 
-1903 PPLRV
+1903 
-1908 IDGQTTYTVEKI
+1908 
-1920 LDARRR
+1920 
-1926 GRGCQYL
+1926 
-1933 VDWKGSHEDGD
+1933 
-1944 HNLQVDDEIDAEVET
+1944 
-1959 KCDEEQKEDVK
+1959 QKEDDEDHDEDDEDTG
-1970 EEHKEGMEKDEEEE
+1970 EEKKREQEQEETEEKDKAEQREDDCEEERDE
-1984 AQQKEDEHAESR
+1984 WDNETQQREEDECPDCPECTSLGFR
-1996 ECASLDFSDDEKSH
+1996 EGDGEKSLDL
-2010 DPTESPRPLT
+2010 TESPRPLS

-2030 LLLNNMFENDEMSE
+2030 LLLNNMFNNDEITE
-2044 SDKFFGTL
+2044 SDKFFLTL

-2084 SASLLSLILPIL
+2084 SASFLSLILPIL

-2138 TSAYRGINAERPFA
+2138 SSAYRGINAERPFA

-2180 SILKCHGLWDNKEV
+2180 SILK
-2194 EMPDFFKKMKKKVDK
+2194 
-2209 KKVTGADKL
+2209 VT
-2218 DSKEKPRHRL
+2218 
-2228 KFLPLQAS
+2228 
-2236 STSLFCRQKKCNS
+2236 
-2249 SESDEMKPKK
+2249 PKK
-2259 QNSKKKRRERLKV
+2259 QSRRNKKRHQHKT
-2272 PLTRKQRIR
+2272 PLTRRQRIR
-2281 QQIRERMLQV
+2281 QQLRERMLQS
-2291 KAALIE
+2291 KAAIIE
-2297 VGLHIY
+2297 VALHIY

-2308 FFYDIIHPDYSP
+2308 FFYDIIHPEYSP
-2320 VCDVYALMFLIDV
+2320 VCDVYALMFLIEV

-2342 YWAFGKYSAA
+2342 YSAFGKYSASV
-2352 ADITESLSED
+2352 DITESLSED
-2362 QVPEAFLVML
+2362 QVPQAFLVML

-2388 KSLLGKCVFQ
+2388 KSLMGKCVFQ

-2422 RNPVAQLWYFVKCIY
+2422 GNNIAQFWYFIKCIY

-2450 NRILGNF
+2450 NCILGNF

-2511 VLKCW
+2511 ILKCS
-2516 RESEKKYPH
+2516 RESEKKYPRH
-2525 PPGQKKKKVVKY
+2525 PGQKKKKVVKY
-2537 GMGGFLIF
+2537 GMGGLIIF
-2545 ALISI
+2545 GLISI

-2593 QNLVPYTEARFN
+2593 QNLVSYSEAGFN
-2605 KLTKVYATHP
+2605 RLTKLYATHP

-2624 EAEDIVV
+2624 GAEDIVI
-2631 AKIKSDS
+2631 AKIKSDA

-2649 AAMIRELSNSS
+2649 EAMIQELSNSS
-2660 HLYMTLRW
+2660 HIYMTLRW

-2678 NAETVGEHTVKF
+2678 HMETAGEHTVKF
-2690 DDKVLREDIVH
+2690 EDKALRDGIVR
-2701 MLRGSSSRPVII
+2701 MLKGNSSKPVII

-2718 KFIRGPKGP
+2718 KFIRGNKGP
-2727 ESKMATRMKADVSDR
+2727 ESKMATRMKVEHLDR
-2742 PDLVFFRPMSIKLQQ
+2742 PDLLALSFFRPMSIRLQQ
-2757 ANGTTNKESDQWWV
+2757 VNRTSASEADQWWV
-2771 VEECV
+2771 VEECSPV
-2776 PILKSSSE
+2776 LISS
-2784 HNCHNIEIVVFSDKV
+2784 HQKCHSIEIVVISDKV
-2799 SPSSLGFLAGH
+2799 SPSSVGFLAGH
-2810 GIVGLYMSVVL
+2810 G
-2821 VIGKFVRE
+2821 
-2829 FFNGISRS
+2829 
-2837 IMFEELPCVDRVLK
+2837 
-2851 LCTDI
+2851 
-2856 FVVRETGEME
+2856 
-2866 LEETLFEKLIFLYR
+2866 
-2880 SPETMIKMTREKKD
+2880 
-2894 S
+2894 

>member
-1 MAGDLMVG
+1 MAGDLAVG
-9 MLYNLLLPLL
+9 MLYNLVLPLL
-19 LLTASTF
+19 LLTASSF
-26 RYNGLSLVYFLFLL
+26 RYNGLSVVYFLFLL

-47 PSLATLKGKTG
+47 PSLVTMKGKTG
-58 QFLHVITYTSLTFL
+58 QFLRGIIYTSLTLL

-78 QIPFAYIPPHVSGI
+78 QIPFAYIPPHVSGF
-92 WDDFLY
+92 WEDFLY

-131 RLCRKLLRPVPQ
+131 RLCKKLLRPVPQ
-143 VNLHENGIPPSDT
+143 VSLHENGIQPTTDPEEAETTESESGEESD
-156 DDVEISDTDSE
+156 
-167 TGSETEGSSFDSS
+167 TEGSSFDSS
-180 DQTTVPVQSGP
+180 DETTMPVQSGP
-191 PQFVQKLIVFAAGLR
+191 PQFVQKLMVFAAGLR
-206 LLLSAIM
+206 LLVSAIM
-213 NTAGKVVV
+213 NTAAKVVV

-238 VYFGVFLGLVWWW
+238 VYFGVFLWLVWWW
-251 VFSRSIRMLIFSSLC
+251 VFSRSIGILFFSSLC

-272 SGGHLVALYL
+272 SGGHLLALYL
-282 YQLPLSQEL
+282 YQLPLSQQL
-291 VPPDDIYARLFGMT
+291 VPPEDVFARLFGMT

-310 NSSDPHTL
+310 NSSDPHSL
-318 GLHSHVSWPDFINP
+318 GLHPHVSWPDFINP

-339 YTLVALLHKWITITE
+339 YTLMALLHKWVHITEE
-354 VCDYEGEDVSEACES
+354 VCDTVGGDGEEPES
-369 PVESPDV
+369 PLENSDA

-381 RVLYI
+381 RVIYI
-386 SGDRRELLSSTDE
+386 SGDKQELLSSTDD

-404 EEPMILMTEA
+404 DEPMILMTE
-414 SWQDVQCNQL
+414 SPWQEVHANDL
-424 GSPLGEASYTIC
+424 GSLLPGAGYTNC
-436 YSPPHYERK
+436 YSPPQY
-445 GSLSQD
+445 GSKDSLPHETKS
-451 TENNGEME
+451 EKEMG
-459 KNEEVS
+459 EEVG
-465 ESLPETLPPPSGP
+465 EELAAETPPPTTGP

-522 WMMRDRRK
+522 WMMRDRRR
-530 YAMMSAPFLSIYGTV
+530 YAMMSAPFLAIYGTV
-545 LVVLGYLSGLRLS
+545 LLVLGFLSGLRLS

-563 PGVPLTVIVDFDLNS
+563 PGLPQAVIVDFDLNS
-578 YYPAPCVH
+578 YHPAPCVH

-606 ERQEQQSLKAQSLDD
+606 ERQEEQSLKAQSLDE
-621 VKVMPS
+621 VKTDS
-627 EESQPSPLVAKLI
+627 TEENQPSPLVAMLI
-640 SGVKGVLVKYWILFC
+640 SGVKEVLVKYWILFC
-655 CSMFFVISF
+655 CSMFFVVSF

-675 IVLFLLCVV
+675 IVLFLYCVV
-684 LYQIHY
+684 LYQIRY
-690 DTWRRLLKIFWAVVV
+690 DVWRRLLKTFWAVVV

-711 LIVIYMYQFRSV
+711 LIAIYMYQFRSV
-723 SGLFKQIMG
+723 SGLFRQIMG
-732 MSEEGLRDLGLERYD
+732 MSEDGLRDIGLERYD

-770 YFNSDFLTLTDLE
+770 YFNSDFLTLTDLD

-789 KSRFNSA
+789 VSREEEFKNSVNVISE
-796 FDLLQGTAIFTKLD
+796 TIKEI
-810 LKNACYLVKIWD
+810 LVKFQ
-822 DDKWKTL
+822 KRL
-829 AKEQMGNGKSQETLD
+829 VKEQMGNGKSQETLD
-844 SIGLQSSSVEGDE
+844 SIGLQTSQDKETEAQEMTEEVPLQSSR
-857 EQEGTV
+857 
-863 GEETVQSTGE
+863 E
-873 DKWVV
+873 DKWIV
-878 IVDRASLLLI
+878 IVDRASLLLVH
-888 QALLGLYRLQ
+888 ALLGLYKLQ
-898 ELGWRLLELHSL
+898 EQSWRLLELHSL

-937 FALPFPRLRPLASTI
+937 FALPFPRLRPLASSI

-972 KPLDYSS
+972 QPLDYSS
-979 NCIAGFLPSNSS
+979 NCTAGLIPSNSS
-991 GLDDVVKLKENMVE
+991 GLDDEAELRGNMME
-1005 LLQRSILYIEPVD
+1005 LLRRSILYIEPVD
-1018 PVYWCGAL
+1018 PVYWCGAM

-1041 MVLGLLVFDT
+1041 MVLGLLVFEA
-1051 TVHRHQLYF
+1051 TVQRHQLYF
-1060 RLHNSLKVPLF
+1060 RLHNDLKPPPF

-1085 GILPCIK
+1085 GVLPCIK
-1092 YYINF
+1092 YFINYC
-1097 FFYKFGLEV
+1097 FYKFGLEI

-1130 LAVLSRRRRK
+1130 MAVLSRRRRK

-1156 MVLQYVLCIGIP
+1156 MVLQYLLCIGIP
-1168 PAFCV
+1168 PALCV
-1173 DYPWRTAAK
+1173 DYPWRTAFQ

-1190 WFYLPDFAMTPN
+1190 WFYLPDFAMRPN
-1202 PSFIF
+1202 PLFIF
-1207 YDYLLL
+1207 YDHLLL
-1213 ICSSL
+1213 LCSSL
-1218 QWQVFEEE
+1218 QWQMFEEE

-1250 NQFIPVDNFLHCR
+1250 NQYIPVDNFLHCR

-1328 LIGYTCFVIAMKN
+1328 LIGYTCFVITMKN
-1341 LVSLGSCA
+1341 LLSLGSCA
-1349 YLDSLM
+1349 YLGSLL
-1355 KNTCW
+1355 KNGCW

-1377 TPNDNC
+1377 EPDDKC

-1397 CFTVLLIQRRVFL
+1397 CFTVLLAQRRVFL
-1410 SYYFLYVV
+1410 SYYFLYIVAD
-1418 SELKSSKILASRG
+1418 LKSSKILASRG
-1431 AELFEAKVKKQVAA
+1431 AELFEAKVKKMVAA
-1445 RLELEK
+1445 RLEMEK

-1468 KGRPTPAAGPP
+1468 KSRPAAADKPALP
-1479 SDQIKALSDDEK
+1479 IDQAQSTLGDEEK

-1528 VIEKKEEEE
+1528 APEKKEEEE

-1549 DAWVTSSKKALRDLK
+1549 EAWVTSSKTALKDLK
-1564 KEKKKIKKEE
+1564 KEKKKMKKEE
-1574 KKKAKKELQRQQGID
+1574 KKRAKRELQKQQGLERTD
-1589 KVESSEDEPEESMV
+1589 SSEDELDESTMEEEVV
-1603 EEEPEE
+1603 EE
-1609 IKENILQRVIST
+1609 KENILQRVIST
-1621 LKFSWVFVQSLLDD
+1621 LKFFWVFVQSLLDD
-1635 LTDGLNSFCKD
+1635 LTEGLNSFCKD

-1653 LSFERALLNQQLK
+1653 LCFERALLNQQQK
-1666 KGKEVSQESVK
+1666 KGREVSQESVK
-1677 QFYENWKSRQNTMSS
+1677 QFYDNWLSRQNTFSS
-1692 QEDLDKSLPPP
+1692 LDDLDDPLPP
-1703 CSPPAVPSSPHSYTK
+1703 STPPPDVPSSNHAYTK
-1718 LKNQAS
+1718 LRNQAS
-1724 KVSWGSSVSSCMT
+1724 KLSWGSSVSSCMT
-1737 DETMLLS
+1737 DETMLGS

-1750 DLDESPAADQLR
+1750 ELDEPPTVLPAADQLR
-1762 RRLLK
+1762 RRLLRTT
-1767 EANID
+1767 NFD
-1772 LTSFDAGDLSP
+1772 LTSVGPEDISLTGDGSPLGEDCVQNEDKEEDAVEEVEPEQEYQIPEAEQQPKVDFEKEEEEPEEDPQQREADECADDPECISLGFREGDGEKSLDLS
-1783 SMLEEHVAHVHSI
+1783 E
-1796 LQRLLE
+1796 
-1802 NQLFVKAE
+1802 
-1810 KREVSTCS
+1810 
-1818 ISFLGFIIAEGA
+1818 
-1830 LKADLARVKAIP
+1830 P
-1842 LKTES
+1842 L
-1847 QKLSPRYLGPFTIK
+1847 
-1861 RLINDLTVQLDPPPS
+1861 
-1876 MRIHPTFHISCIK
+1876 K
-1889 PLSASPLCPPPDPL
+1889 PLS
-1903 PPLRV
+1903 
-1908 IDGQTTYTVEKI
+1908 
-1920 LDARRR
+1920 
-1926 GRGCQYL
+1926 
-1933 VDWKGSHEDGD
+1933 
-1944 HNLQVDDEIDAEVET
+1944 
-1959 KCDEEQKEDVK
+1959 
-1970 EEHKEGMEKDEEEE
+1970 
-1984 AQQKEDEHAESR
+1984 
-1996 ECASLDFSDDEKSH
+1996 
-2010 DPTESPRPLT
+2010 

-2030 LLLNNMFENDEMSE
+2030 LLLNNMFENDEISE
-2044 SDKFFGTL
+2044 SDKFFVTL

-2138 TSAYRGINAERPFA
+2138 TSAYRGINADRPFA

-2161 KDGYV
+2161 KNGYV

-2209 KKVTGADKL
+2209 KKMTGSDKMG
-2218 DSKEKPRHRL
+2218 SKDKSQRRL

-2236 STSLFCRQKKCNS
+2236 TTSLFCKGRRGDS
-2249 SESDEMKPKK
+2249 AESNEVKPKK
-2259 QNSKKKRRERLKV
+2259 QHSKKKRQRHRV

-2281 QQIRERMLQV
+2281 QHIREKMLQA
-2291 KAALIE
+2291 KAAVIE
-2297 VGLHIY
+2297 VALHIY

-2342 YWAFGKYSAA
+2342 YWAFGKYSAV

-2372 LIQFGTMIVD
+2372 LMQFGTMIVD

-2422 RNPVAQLWYFVKCIY
+2422 RNPIAQLWYFVKCIY

-2525 PPGQKKKKVVKY
+2525 TPGQKKKKVVKY
-2537 GMGGFLIF
+2537 GMGGFIIF

-2568 NQPLDVSIQLS
+2568 NPPVDVSIQLS

-2593 QNLVPYTEARFN
+2593 QNLIPYTERDFN
-2605 KLTKVYATHP
+2605 KLTNKYATHK

-2624 EAEDIVV
+2624 VADDIVT
-2631 AKIKSDS
+2631 AKIKSDA

-2649 AAMIRELSNSS
+2649 EAMIQELSNSS
-2660 HLYMTLRW
+2660 HIYITLGW

-2690 DDKVLREDIVH
+2690 EDKALKDGIVN
-2701 MLRGSSSRPVII
+2701 MLKGNSSKPLMI

-2718 KFIRGPKGP
+2718 KYIRGPKGTV
-2727 ESKMATRMKADVSDR
+2727 SKMATRMAVDPSVQA
-2742 PDLVFFRPMSIKLQQ
+2742 LAFFRPMSLKL
-2757 ANGTTNKESDQWWV
+2757 KEVAGVSEKDKDQWWV
-2771 VEECV
+2771 VEECSPV
-2776 PILKSSSE
+2776 LTSSHKCDS
-2784 HNCHNIEIVVFSDKV
+2784 IEITIFSDKV

-2894 S
+2894 D

>member
-1 MAGDLMVG
+1 
-9 MLYNLLLPLL
+9 
-19 LLTASTF
+19 
-26 RYNGLSLVYFLFLL
+26 
-40 TLPLLPN
+40 
-47 PSLATLKGKTG
+47 
-58 QFLHVITYTSLTFL
+58 
-72 TLQCFM
+72 
-78 QIPFAYIPPHVSGI
+78 
-92 WDDFLY
+92 
-98 HLGIVRF
+98 
-105 SSVDPGNI
+105 
-113 VRLLAP
+113 
-119 DVGILFSSLFIL
+119 
-131 RLCRKLLRPVPQ
+131 
-143 VNLHENGIPPSDT
+143 
-156 DDVEISDTDSE
+156 
-167 TGSETEGSSFDSS
+167 
-180 DQTTVPVQSGP
+180 
-191 PQFVQKLIVFAAGLR
+191 
-206 LLLSAIM
+206 
-213 NTAGKVVV
+213 
-221 TLLLGLAG
+221 
-229 ITLPSLTSG
+229 
-238 VYFGVFLGLVWWW
+238 
-251 VFSRSIRMLIFSSLC
+251 
-266 VMMAIF
+266 
-272 SGGHLVALYL
+272 
-282 YQLPLSQEL
+282 
-291 VPPDDIYARLFGMT
+291 
-305 GVIRT
+305 
-310 NSSDPHTL
+310 
-318 GLHSHVSWPDFINP
+318 
-332 LVLLLLY
+332 
-339 YTLVALLHKWITITE
+339 
-354 VCDYEGEDVSEACES
+354 
-369 PVESPDV
+369 
-376 PPSFS
+376 
-381 RVLYI
+381 
-386 SGDRRELLSSTDE
+386 
-399 ETYLP
+399 
-404 EEPMILMTEA
+404 
-414 SWQDVQCNQL
+414 
-424 GSPLGEASYTIC
+424 
-436 YSPPHYERK
+436 
-445 GSLSQD
+445 
-451 TENNGEME
+451 
-459 KNEEVS
+459 
-465 ESLPETLPPPSGP
+465 
-478 SGLVIFGQLVQKHS
+478 
-492 YVSALIIMMVW
+492 MMVW

-522 WMMRDRRK
+522 WMMRDRRR
-530 YAMMSAPFLSIYGTV
+530 YAMMSAPFLAIYTTV
-545 LVVLGYLSGLRLS
+545 LVVLGFLSGLRLS

-563 PGVPLTVIVDFDLNS
+563 PGLPPTVIVDFDLNS
-578 YYPAPCVH
+578 YHPAPCIH

-591 FYSFSFWLM
+591 FYSFNFWVM

-606 ERQEQQSLKAQSLDD
+606 ERTEEKNIKAESLDE
-621 VKVMPS
+621 VKVMPP
-627 EESQPSPLVAKLI
+627 EESQPSPLVEMLI
-640 SGVKGVLVKYWILFC
+640 SSVKGMLVKYWILFC
-655 CSMFFVISF
+655 YSMFFVVSF

-675 IVLFLLCVV
+675 IVLLLLCVV
-684 LYQIHY
+684 LYQVHY
-690 DTWRRLLKIFWAVVV
+690 DVWRRILKRFWAVVV

-711 LIVIYMYQFRSV
+711 LIAVYMYQFRSV
-723 SGLFKQIMG
+723 SALFRQIMG
-732 MSEEGLRDLGLERYD
+732 MSEEGLRDLGLERYS

-770 YFNSDFLTLTDLE
+770 YFNSDFLTLTDLD
-783 NVPVRQ
+783 NVPVRL
-789 KSRFNSA
+789 KSREEELKASVNMIS
-796 FDLLQGTAIFTKLD
+796 DLIKENIEKLQKR
-810 LKNACYLVKIWD
+810 LV
-822 DDKWKTL
+822 
-829 AKEQMGNGKSQETLD
+829 KEQMGNAKSQETLD
-844 SIGLQSSSVEGDE
+844 SIGLQSSSEKGAE
-857 EQEGTV
+857 EQE
-863 GEETVQSTGE
+863 ETTGDETMQSNHE
-873 DKWVV
+873 DKWNV

-888 QALLGLYRLQ
+888 QVVSGLYRLQ
-898 ELGWRLLELHSL
+898 ELSWRLMELHSL
-910 KIVSSGI
+910 KIVSTGI

-926 LMNLLF
+926 LMNFLF

-937 FALPFPRLRPLASTI
+937 FALPFPRLRPLASSI

-979 NCIAGFLPSNSS
+979 NCTAGLLPSNSS
-991 GLDDVVKLKENMVE
+991 GLDDGAEIRGNMME
-1005 LLQRSILYIEPVD
+1005 LLRRSILYIEPVD

-1026 RKCEGRILPCLRNHL
+1026 RKCDGRILPCLRNHL
-1041 MVLGLLVFDT
+1041 MVLGLLLFEA

-1060 RLHNSLKVPLF
+1060 RLNNDLKPPPF
-1071 SIIFQGITRQHLDH
+1071 SIIFQGITRHHLDH

-1092 YYINF
+1092 YFINF
-1097 FFYKFGLEV
+1097 CFYKFGLEI

-1120 FYALLHSCAL
+1120 FYAFLHSCAL
-1130 LAVLSRRRRK
+1130 MAVLFRRRRK

-1156 MVLQYVLCIGIP
+1156 MVVQYLLCIGIP
-1168 PAFCV
+1168 PALCV
-1173 DYPWRTAAK
+1173 DYPWRTATQ

-1190 WFYLPDFAMTPN
+1190 WFFLPDFAMRPN

-1207 YDYLLL
+1207 YDHLLL
-1213 ICSSL
+1213 LCSSL
-1218 QWQVFEEE
+1218 QWQVFVEE

-1263 SYLDMVKV
+1263 CYLDMVKV
-1271 FVFSYFFWLV
+1271 FIFSYFFWLV

-1341 LVSLGSCA
+1341 LLSLGSCA
-1349 YLDSLM
+1349 YLDSLL
-1355 KNTCW
+1355 KNSCW

-1377 TPNDNC
+1377 EPDEEC

-1397 CFTVLLIQRRVFL
+1397 CFTVLLAQRRVFL

-1418 SELKSSKILASRG
+1418 SDLKSSKILASRG

-1445 RLELEK
+1445 RLEMEK
-1451 KSVETLKK
+1451 KSVETLKR

-1468 KGRPTPAAGPP
+1468 KSRPAETDKAVLPA
-1479 SDQIKALSDDEK
+1479 DQEQVTLDDDEK

-1504 SKPGVENNCGYHL
+1504 STPGVENNCGYHL

-1528 VIEKKEEEE
+1528 VAEKKEEE

-1549 DAWVTSSKKALRDLK
+1549 NAWITSSKTALKDLK

-1574 KKKAKKELQRQQGID
+1574 RKRVKRELRKEQGID
-1589 KVESSEDEPEESMV
+1589 RADSSEDELDESTVV
-1603 EEEPEE
+1603 EEEEE
-1609 IKENILQRVIST
+1609 QKENILQRIIST
-1621 LKFSWVFVQSLLDD
+1621 IKLIWVLLQSLADD

-1646 SRDISKV
+1646 NLDISKV
-1653 LSFERALLNQQLK
+1653 LRFERALLNQQQK

-1677 QFYENWKSRQNTMSS
+1677 QFYENWISRQHTMSS
-1692 QEDLDKSLPPP
+1692 QDGLDSLPPP
-1703 CSPPAVPSSPHSYTK
+1703 SSPPVVSSSYHGYAK

-1724 KVSWGSSVSSCMT
+1724 KMSWGSSFSSCMT
-1737 DETMLLS
+1737 DETMLGS

-1750 DLDESPAADQLR
+1750 ELEEPPFVPPAAHQLR
-1762 RRLLK
+1762 PRLLK

-1772 LTSFDAGDLSP
+1772 LTSFDGDELLQSCP
-1783 SMLEEHVAHVHSI
+1783 DGTTEKEEH
-1796 LQRLLE
+1796 E
-1802 NQLFVKAE
+1802 EEEEEE
-1810 KREVSTCS
+1810 KDT
-1818 ISFLGFIIAEGA
+1818 EGER
-1830 LKADLARVKAIP
+1830 KSEQD
-1842 LKTES
+1842 
-1847 QKLSPRYLGPFTIK
+1847 
-1861 RLINDLTVQLDPPPS
+1861 
-1876 MRIHPTFHISCIK
+1876 
-1889 PLSASPLCPPPDPL
+1889 
-1903 PPLRV
+1903 
-1908 IDGQTTYTVEKI
+1908 
-1920 LDARRR
+1920 
-1926 GRGCQYL
+1926 
-1933 VDWKGSHEDGD
+1933 HEE
-1944 HNLQVDDEIDAEVET
+1944 VDDEQEDTEFEKVEL
-1959 KCDEEQKEDVK
+1959 DEEIQRE
-1970 EEHKEGMEKDEEEE
+1970 
-1984 AQQKEDEHAESR
+1984 EDEHSKYAK
-1996 ECASLDFSDDEKSH
+1996 CVSLDLRESDEEKSF
-2010 DPTESPRPLT
+2010 DLTESPRPLS

-2030 LLLNNMFENDEMSE
+2030 LLLNNMFQNDDISE
-2044 SDKFFGTL
+2044 SDKFFVTL
-2052 PRPLKLLFALY
+2052 PRPLKLMFALY

-2084 SASLLSLILPIL
+2084 SASFLSLILPIL

-2138 TSAYRGINAERPFA
+2138 TSAYRGINADRPFA

-2194 EMPDFFKKMKKKVDK
+2194 EMPDFFKKLKKKVDK
-2209 KKVTGADKL
+2209 KKMTGADKMG
-2218 DSKEKPRHRL
+2218 SKDKPLRRL
-2228 KFLPLQAS
+2228 KCLPLQAS
-2236 STSLFCRQKKCNS
+2236 TTSIFCRQKRDDS
-2249 SESDEMKPKK
+2249 AGSFDVKPKK
-2259 QNSKKKRRERLKV
+2259 QNSKKKRRQGNAP

-2281 QQIRERMLQV
+2281 QQIRERMLQA
-2291 KAALIE
+2291 KATIIE
-2297 VGLHIY
+2297 VALHIY

-2308 FFYDIIHPDYSP
+2308 FFYDIIHPEYSP

-2342 YWAFGKYSAA
+2342 YWAFGKYSAVV
-2352 ADITESLSED
+2352 DITESLSED

-2372 LIQFGTMIVD
+2372 LMQFGTMIVD

-2422 RNPVAQLWYFVKCIY
+2422 RNPIAQLWYFVKCIY

-2450 NRILGNF
+2450 NSILGNF

-2511 VLKCW
+2511 ILKCW

-2537 GMGGFLIF
+2537 GMGGFIIF

-2568 NQPLDVSIQLS
+2568 NQPVDVSLQLS
-2579 IAGYEPLFTMSAQE
+2579 IAGYEPLFTMTAQE
-2593 QNLVPYTEARFN
+2593 QNLVAYTESGFN
-2605 KLTKVYATHP
+2605 RLTKLYATHP
-2615 SAMQFIMNY
+2615 SAMQFLMNY

-2631 AKIKSDS
+2631 AKIKSDA

-2649 AAMIRELSNSS
+2649 AAMIEELSNSS
-2660 HLYMTLRW
+2660 HVYITLRW
-2668 TLLRNASISM
+2668 TLLRNPSISM
-2678 NAETVGEHTVKF
+2678 NVEATGEHTAKF
-2690 DDKVLREDIVH
+2690 NDKALRDGIVH
-2701 MLRGSSSRPVII
+2701 MLKGSNSKPVII

-2718 KFIRGPKGP
+2718 KYIRGPKGQ
-2727 ESKMATRMKADVSDR
+2727 ESKMATRMAVDLTER
-2742 PDLVFFRPMSIKLQQ
+2742 PDLQALAFFRPMSVKLQQ
-2757 ANGTTNKESDQWWV
+2757 DNGTDKDTDQWWV
-2771 VEECV
+2771 VEECSPAV
-2776 PILKSSSE
+2776 TSSE
-2784 HNCHNIEIVVFSDKV
+2784 YKCHSIEILVFNDKV

-2894 S
+2894 D

>member
-1 MAGDLMVG
+1 
-9 MLYNLLLPLL
+9 
-19 LLTASTF
+19 
-26 RYNGLSLVYFLFLL
+26 
-40 TLPLLPN
+40 
-47 PSLATLKGKTG
+47 
-58 QFLHVITYTSLTFL
+58 
-72 TLQCFM
+72 
-78 QIPFAYIPPHVSGI
+78 
-92 WDDFLY
+92 
-98 HLGIVRF
+98 
-105 SSVDPGNI
+105 SVDAGNV

-119 DVGILFSSLFIL
+119 DICLLFSSMFIL
-131 RLCRKLLRPVPQ
+131 RLCKKLLRPAPQ
-143 VNLHENGIPPSDT
+143 VSLHENGIPPPDPEVTTHCCRDNAPSLGQCGRLT
-156 DDVEISDTDSE
+156 SGRRLHGCCRKWRPRAQTRRGEATRRA
-167 TGSETEGSSFDSS
+167 TSS
-180 DQTTVPVQSGP
+180 
-191 PQFVQKLIVFAAGLR
+191 AC
-206 LLLSAIM
+206 
-213 NTAGKVVV
+213 
-221 TLLLGLAG
+221 AG

-251 VFSRSIRMLIFSSLC
+251 VFDRSIGMLHFSSLC
-266 VMMAIF
+266 VMMTIF
-272 SGGHLVALYL
+272 SGGHLLALYL
-282 YQLPLSQEL
+282 YQLPLSQQL
-291 VPPDDIYARLFGMT
+291 VPPDDIYPRYSGHLKPGL
-305 GVIRT
+305 GIIRT
-310 NSSDPHTL
+310 NSSDRHTL
-318 GLHSHVSWPDFINP
+318 GLHTHITWPDFVNP

-339 YTLVALLHKWITITE
+339 YTLMALLHKWVHITE
-354 VCDYEGEDVSEACES
+354 
-369 PVESPDV
+369 
-376 PPSFS
+376 
-381 RVLYI
+381 
-386 SGDRRELLSSTDE
+386 
-399 ETYLP
+399 
-404 EEPMILMTEA
+404 
-414 SWQDVQCNQL
+414 
-424 GSPLGEASYTIC
+424 
-436 YSPPHYERK
+436 
-445 GSLSQD
+445 
-451 TENNGEME
+451 
-459 KNEEVS
+459 EEVS
-465 ESLPETLPPPSGP
+465 VYLVVPHVFFLCFSFTPETESEGEMLQDSEEVIRSCTETLPPPSGP
-478 SGLVIFGQLVQKHS
+478 SGLVVFGRLVQKHS

-522 WMMRDRRK
+522 WMMRDRRR
-530 YAMMSAPFLSIYGTV
+530 YAMMSAPFLAIYGTV
-545 LVVLGYLSGLRLS
+545 LLVLGFLSGLRLS
-558 RAELY
+558 RPELY
-563 PGVPLTVIVDFDLNS
+563 PGLPPAVIVDFDLNS
-578 YYPAPCVH
+578 YHPASA
-586 LGAKV
+586 GAINSFFLFSTV
-591 FYSFSFWLM
+591 FLRFSCQLSFCLPQPFTRFYTS
-600 FRQQLK
+600 
-606 ERQEQQSLKAQSLDD
+606 A
-621 VKVMPS
+621 
-627 EESQPSPLVAKLI
+627 EESQPSPLVALLI
-640 SGVKGVLVKYWILFC
+640 SAVKGVLVKYWILFC
-655 CSMFFVISF
+655 CSMFFVVSF
-664 SGKVVV
+664 SGKV
-670 YKILY
+670 LTD
-675 IVLFLLCVV
+675 LL
-684 LYQIHY
+684 LEKSDTRY
-690 DTWRRLLKIFWAVVV
+690 DVWRRVLKTFWAVVV

-711 LIVIYMYQFRSV
+711 LIAIYMYQFRSV
-723 SGLFKQIMG
+723 SGLFRQIMG
-732 MSEEGLRDLGLERYD
+732 MSEDGLRDLGLERYD

-770 YFNSDFLTLTDLE
+770 YFNADFLTLTDLD

-789 KSRFNSA
+789 TSRKNSRIQS
-796 FDLLQGTAIFTKLD
+796 LS
-810 LKNACYLVKIWD
+810 YL
-822 DDKWKTL
+822 TH
-829 AKEQMGNGKSQETLD
+829 
-844 SIGLQSSSVEGDE
+844 
-857 EQEGTV
+857 
-863 GEETVQSTGE
+863 TVQSSE
-873 DKWVV
+873 NKWVV
-878 IVDRASLLLI
+878 IVDRASLLLL
-888 QALLGLYRLQ
+888 QALSGLRRLQ
-898 ELGWRLLELHSL
+898 ELSWRLMELHSL

-937 FALPFPRLRPLASTI
+937 FALPFPRLRPLASSI

-972 KPLDYSS
+972 RPLDYSS
-979 NCIAGFLPSNSS
+979 NCTAVSTQHIPVS
-991 GLDDVVKLKENMVE
+991 V
-1005 LLQRSILYIEPVD
+1005 QWSILYIEPVD

-1041 MVLGLLVFDT
+1041 MVLALLVFEA

-1060 RLHNSLKVPLF
+1060 RLRNDLKPPPF
-1071 SIIFQGITRQHLDH
+1071 SIIFQGITRTHLDH
-1085 GILPCIK
+1085 GVLPCIK
-1092 YYINF
+1092 YFINF
-1097 FFYKFGLEV
+1097 GYYKFGLEI

-1130 LAVLSRRRRK
+1130 LAVLFRRRRK

-1156 MVLQYVLCIGIP
+1156 MVLQYLLCIGIP

-1173 DYPWRTAAK
+1173 DYPWRTAFQ

-1190 WFYLPDFAMTPN
+1190 WFYMPDFAMRPN
-1202 PSFIF
+1202 PLFIF
-1207 YDYLLL
+1207 YDHLLL
-1213 ICSSL
+1213 LCSSL

-1341 LVSLGSCA
+1341 LLLLKSG
-1349 YLDSLM
+1349 
-1355 KNTCW
+1355 CW

-1366 MFCTIKGYDVP
+1366 MVCTIKGYDVRKCLP
-1377 TPNDNC
+1377 DPDDQC

-1397 CFTVLLIQRRVFL
+1397 CFTVLLAQRRVFL

-1418 SELKSSKILASRG
+1418 SDLKSSKILASRS
-1431 AELFEAKVKKQVAA
+1431 AA
-1445 RLELEK
+1445 SGLY
-1451 KSVETLKK
+1451 
-1459 QMEKIKSKQ
+1459 
-1468 KGRPTPAAGPP
+1468 A
-1479 SDQIKALSDDEK
+1479 DEK

-1528 VIEKKEEEE
+1528 APEKSEEEK
-1537 PPKKKSAFQLAY
+1537 PPPKKSAFQVTRKREKVKHLAVAMNHWHSREMLHIY
-1549 DAWVTSSKKALRDLK
+1549 CETRNKHNKDYISHVVT
-1564 KEKKKIKKEE
+1564 
-1574 KKKAKKELQRQQGID
+1574 
-1589 KVESSEDEPEESMV
+1589 
-1603 EEEPEE
+1603 
-1609 IKENILQRVIST
+1609 ENILHRVINT
-1621 LKFSWVFVQSLLDD
+1621 IKFSWVFVQSLLDD
-1635 LTDGLNSFCKD
+1635 LTQGLNSFCKE
-1646 SRDISKV
+1646 SLDISKV
-1653 LSFERALLNQQLK
+1653 LRFERALLSQQLK
-1666 KGKEVSQESVK
+1666 K
-1677 QFYENWKSRQNTMSS
+1677 
-1692 QEDLDKSLPPP
+1692 
-1703 CSPPAVPSSPHSYTK
+1703 
-1718 LKNQAS
+1718 
-1724 KVSWGSSVSSCMT
+1724 
-1737 DETMLLS
+1737 
-1744 RQPTQE
+1744 
-1750 DLDESPAADQLR
+1750 
-1762 RRLLK
+1762 
-1767 EANID
+1767 
-1772 LTSFDAGDLSP
+1772 
-1783 SMLEEHVAHVHSI
+1783 
-1796 LQRLLE
+1796 
-1802 NQLFVKAE
+1802 
-1810 KREVSTCS
+1810 
-1818 ISFLGFIIAEGA
+1818 
-1830 LKADLARVKAIP
+1830 
-1842 LKTES
+1842 
-1847 QKLSPRYLGPFTIK
+1847 
-1861 RLINDLTVQLDPPPS
+1861 
-1876 MRIHPTFHISCIK
+1876 
-1889 PLSASPLCPPPDPL
+1889 
-1903 PPLRV
+1903 
-1908 IDGQTTYTVEKI
+1908 
-1920 LDARRR
+1920 
-1926 GRGCQYL
+1926 
-1933 VDWKGSHEDGD
+1933 
-1944 HNLQVDDEIDAEVET
+1944 
-1959 KCDEEQKEDVK
+1959 
-1970 EEHKEGMEKDEEEE
+1970 
-1984 AQQKEDEHAESR
+1984 
-1996 ECASLDFSDDEKSH
+1996 
-2010 DPTESPRPLT
+2010 
-2020 QETRNLTASE
+2020 ETRNLTASE
-2030 LLLNNMFENDEMSE
+2030 LLLNKLVKTRHTAFRTDYKLQTHLVSSHTPPLFFFTTPLYSMFENEEIFE
-2044 SDKFFGTL
+2044 SDKFFTTL

-2084 SASLLSLILPIL
+2084 SASFLSLILPIL
-2096 IFLWAMLSVPRP
+2096 IFLWAMMSVPRP

-2209 KKVTGADKL
+2209 KKMTSAEKSG
-2218 DSKEKPRHRL
+2218 SKEKPSRRL
-2228 KFLPLQAS
+2228 KFLPFQAS
-2236 STSLFCRQKKCNS
+2236 TTSLFCRQRKG
-2249 SESDEMKPKK
+2249 ESAEGEAQEGK
-2259 QNSKKKRRERLKV
+2259 QEKETTGSCRHRS
-2272 PLTRKQRIR
+2272 
-2281 QQIRERMLQV
+2281 
-2291 KAALIE
+2291 
-2297 VGLHIY
+2297 
-2303 LPIRQ
+2303 

-2372 LIQFGTMIVD
+2372 LMQFGTMIVD

-2511 VLKCW
+2511 ILKCW

-2525 PPGQKKKKVVKY
+2525 TPGQKKKKVVKY

-2568 NQPLDVSIQLS
+2568 NPPVDVSIQLS
-2579 IAGYEPLFTMSAQE
+2579 IAGYEPLFTMTAQE
-2593 QNLVPYTEARFN
+2593 QNLMQQWLYKNCISHSLSVSIFQ
-2605 KLTKVYATHP
+2605 

-2631 AKIKSDS
+2631 AKIKSDA

-2649 AAMIRELSNSS
+2649 AAMIQELSNSS
-2660 HLYMTLRW
+2660 HIYITLRW
-2668 TLLRNASISM
+2668 TLLR
-2678 NAETVGEHTVKF
+2678 
-2690 DDKVLREDIVH
+2690 
-2701 MLRGSSSRPVII
+2701 II
-2713 NSLLP
+2713 DSVLP
-2718 KFIRGPKGP
+2718 KFLRGPKGP
-2727 ESKMATRMKADVSDR
+2727 ESKMLFSVLL
-2742 PDLVFFRPMSIKLQQ
+2742 PCLFRE
-2757 ANGTTNKESDQWWV
+2757 ADQWWV
-2771 VEECV
+2771 VEECSPV
-2776 PILKSSSE
+2776 LTASE
-2784 HNCHNIEIVVFSDKV
+2784 HKCRSIEIVIFSDKV

>member
-1 MAGDLMVG
+1 MAGDLVVG
-9 MLYNLLLPLL
+9 ILYNLLLPLL
-19 LLTASTF
+19 LLTASSF
-26 RYNGLSLVYFLFLL
+26 RYNGLSVVYFLFLL

-47 PSLATLKGKTG
+47 PSLVTMKGKTG
-58 QFLHVITYTSLTFL
+58 HFLQLIIYISLIL
-72 TLQCFM
+72 LSLQCFM
-78 QIPFAYIPPHVSGI
+78 QIPFAYIPPHVSGY
-92 WDDFLY
+92 WEDVLY

-105 SSVDPGNI
+105 SSVDAGNI

-119 DVGILFSSLFIL
+119 DIFILFSSIFVL

-143 VNLHENGIPPSDT
+143 VNIHENGIPPPDPEE
-156 DDVEISDTDSE
+156 VETSE
-167 TGSETEGSSFDSS
+167 TSESEEGSDMEGSSFDSS
-180 DQTTVPVQSGP
+180 EETTLPVQSAP

-229 ITLPSLTSG
+229 
-238 VYFGVFLGLVWWW
+238 VYFGAFLGLVWWW
-251 VFSRSIRMLIFSSLC
+251 IFNRPISMLIFSSLC

-272 SGGHLVALYL
+272 SGGHLLALYL
-282 YQLPLSQEL
+282 YQLPLSQQI
-291 VPPDDIYARLFGMT
+291 VPPEDVYSRLFGMI

-310 NSSDPHTL
+310 NSSEPHTL
-318 GLHSHVSWPDFINP
+318 SLHPQVGWPDFINP

-339 YTLVALLHKWITITE
+339 YTLVALLHKWVHITE
-354 VCDYEGEDVSEACES
+354 EDIVDGEEFGSPAES
-369 PVESPDV
+369 PED

-381 RVLYI
+381 RVIYI
-386 SGDRRELLSSTDE
+386 SGDNHELLSSTDE

-404 EEPMILMTEA
+404 DEPMILMTSCN
-414 SWQDVQCNQL
+414 SWQDLRSNNVDSLL
-424 GSPLGEASYTIC
+424 GGSGYTNCYLPPQYEGKDSPSEESEDEGEMKEMEECEADPRTLTET
-436 YSPPHYERK
+436 SPPP
-445 GSLSQD
+445 
-451 TENNGEME
+451 T
-459 KNEEVS
+459 
-465 ESLPETLPPPSGP
+465 GP
-478 SGLVIFGQLVQKHS
+478 SGLVIVGLLVQKHS

-522 WMMRDRRK
+522 WMMRDRRR
-530 YAMMSAPFLSIYGTV
+530 YAMMSAPFLAIYGTV
-545 LVVLGYLSGLRLS
+545 LLVLGFMSGLRLS

-563 PGVPLTVIVDFDLNS
+563 PGLHDTVIADFDLNS
-578 YYPAPCVH
+578 YHPAPCVH

-606 ERQEQQSLKAQSLDD
+606 ERQEEQSIKEESLDE
-621 VKVMPS
+621 VKVVPP
-627 EESQPSPLVAKLI
+627 EESQPSPLVAMLI
-640 SGVKGVLVKYWILFC
+640 SGVKGTLVKYWILFC

-675 IVLFLLCVV
+675 IVLFLFCVV
-684 LYQIHY
+684 LYQTRY
-690 DTWRRLLKIFWAVVV
+690 DVWRRVLKIFWALVV
-705 GYSMVV
+705 GYSMFV
-711 LIVIYMYQFRSV
+711 LIAIYLYQFKSV
-723 SGLFKQIMG
+723 STLFRKILG
-732 MSEEGLRDLGLERYD
+732 MSEDGVRDLGLEQYD

-752 ARILLPA
+752 ARIMLPA
-759 AFLLACILQLH
+759 VFLLACILQLH
-770 YFNSDFLTLTDLE
+770 YFNSDFLTLTDLD

-789 KSRFNSA
+789 ASSIKENIEKFQKR
-796 FDLLQGTAIFTKLD
+796 
-810 LKNACYLVKIWD
+810 LV
-822 DDKWKTL
+822 
-829 AKEQMGNGKSQETLD
+829 KEQMGTGKSQETLD
-844 SIGLQSSSVEGDE
+844 SIGLQTSSEKGSEDQE
-857 EQEGTV
+857 ETT
-863 GEETVQSTGE
+863 GEEFVPGSSE
-873 DKWVV
+873 DKWVI
-878 IVDRASLLLI
+878 IVNRASLLI
-888 QALLGLYRLQ
+888 VQALSGLQKLQ
-898 ELGWRLLELHSL
+898 EQSWRLLELHSL

-926 LMNLLF
+926 LMNSLF

-937 FALPFPRLRPLASTI
+937 FALPFSRLRPLASSI

-979 NCIAGFLPSNSS
+979 NCTAGLAPSNSS
-991 GLDDVVKLKENMVE
+991 GLDDGVE
-1005 LLQRSILYIEPVD
+1005 LRGNMMELLRRSVLYVEPVD

-1041 MVLGLLVFDT
+1041 LVLGLLVFEA

-1060 RLHNSLKVPLF
+1060 RLHNDLKTPLF
-1071 SIIFQGITRQHLDH
+1071 SIFFQGITRQHLDH

-1092 YYINF
+1092 YFVNF
-1097 FFYKFGLEV
+1097 CFYKFGLEI

-1130 LAVLSRRRRK
+1130 IAVVSRRRRK

-1168 PAFCV
+1168 PAFCA
-1173 DYPWRTAAK
+1173 D
-1182 PLTSNVIK
+1182 
-1190 WFYLPDFAMTPN
+1190 DH
-1202 PSFIF
+1202 
-1207 YDYLLL
+1207 LLL
-1213 ICSSL
+1213 LCSSL

-1250 NQFIPVDNFLHCR
+1250 NQFIPVNNFLHCR
-1263 SYLDMVKV
+1263 CYLDMVKV

-1313 VLMQPVRYILRLWDW
+1313 VLMQPVKYILRLWDW
-1328 LIGYTCFVIAMKN
+1328 LIGYTCFVITMKN
-1341 LVSLGSCA
+1341 LLSLGACA
-1349 YLDSLM
+1349 YLDTLM
-1355 KNTCW
+1355 KNSCW

-1366 MFCTIKGYDVP
+1366 MFCTIKGYDLP
-1377 TPNDNC
+1377 HPDDEC

-1397 CFTVLLIQRRVFL
+1397 CFTVLLAQRRVFL

-1418 SELKSSKILASRG
+1418 SDLKSSKILASRG
-1431 AELFEAKVKKQVAA
+1431 AELFEAKVKKLIAA
-1445 RLELEK
+1445 RLEMEK

-1468 KGRPTPAAGPP
+1468 KSRPAAADTPALPA
-1479 SDQIKALSDDEK
+1479 DQEQVTLGNTPDDEK
-1491 AKRDAGKWWKPWV
+1491 AKKDAGKWWKPWV
-1504 SKPGVENNCGYHL
+1504 SQPGVENNCGYHL

-1528 VIEKKEEEE
+1528 VTEKKEEEK
-1537 PPKKKSAFQLAY
+1537 PTKKKSAFQLAY
-1549 DAWVTSSKKALRDLK
+1549 NAWVTSSKTALKDLK

-1574 KKKAKKELQRQQGID
+1574 KKREKRELRRQQGID
-1589 KVESSEDEPEESMV
+1589 RADSSEDELDESIL
-1603 EEEPEE
+1603 EEEGEE
-1609 IKENILQRVIST
+1609 EKENTLQRIISI
-1621 LKFSWVFVQSLLDD
+1621 LKFSWVFVQALLDD
-1635 LTDGLNSFCKD
+1635 VTEGLNSFCKD
-1646 SRDISKV
+1646 SLDISKV
-1653 LSFERALLNQQLK
+1653 LCFERALLNQQQK

-1677 QFYENWKSRQNTMSS
+1677 QFYENWKSRQNTLSS
-1692 QEDLDKSLPPP
+1692 QDDLDDPLATPS
-1703 CSPPAVPSSPHSYTK
+1703 SPPALPSSRYAYAK

-1724 KVSWGSSVSSCMT
+1724 KVSWGSSISSCMT
-1737 DETMLLS
+1737 DETMLGS

-1750 DLDESPAADQLR
+1750 ELEEPPFVPPAADQLR
-1762 RRLLK
+1762 RRLLRT
-1767 EANID
+1767 ANID
-1772 LTSFDAGDLSP
+1772 MSSVETDELSP
-1783 SMLEEHVAHVHSI
+1783 SSEDGHPLKEDHEQEEH
-1796 LQRLLE
+1796 QE
-1802 NQLFVKAE
+1802 
-1810 KREVSTCS
+1810 
-1818 ISFLGFIIAEGA
+1818 
-1830 LKADLARVKAIP
+1830 
-1842 LKTES
+1842 
-1847 QKLSPRYLGPFTIK
+1847 
-1861 RLINDLTVQLDPPPS
+1861 
-1876 MRIHPTFHISCIK
+1876 
-1889 PLSASPLCPPPDPL
+1889 
-1903 PPLRV
+1903 
-1908 IDGQTTYTVEKI
+1908 
-1920 LDARRR
+1920 
-1926 GRGCQYL
+1926 
-1933 VDWKGSHEDGD
+1933 
-1944 HNLQVDDEIDAEVET
+1944 
-1959 KCDEEQKEDVK
+1959 EDVEGEMK
-1970 EEHKEGMEKDEEEE
+1970 CEQEIEETEEEEKDEPQEEDHVVEEE
-1984 AQQKEDEHAESR
+1984 ELNERTELREEDEIADYSESISLGFR
-1996 ECASLDFSDDEKSH
+1996 ESDGEKSLDLAE
-2010 DPTESPRPLT
+2010 TPRPLS
-2020 QETRNLTASE
+2020 QDTRNLTASE
-2030 LLLNNMFENDEMSE
+2030 LLLNNMFENDEISG
-2044 SDKFFGTL
+2044 SDKFFGLL
-2052 PRPLKLLFALY
+2052 PRPLKLVFALY
-2063 NTMVSKSEMLCYFV
+2063 NTMVSKSEMLCFFV

-2084 SASLLSLILPIL
+2084 SASFLSLILPIL

-2108 TKRFWMTA
+2108 SKRFWMTA

-2180 SILKCHGLWDNKEV
+2180 SILKVQVVLHVKIQFVSMTIQCHGLWDNKEV
-2194 EMPDFFKKMKKKVDK
+2194 EMPDFFKKMKRKVDK
-2209 KKVTGADKL
+2209 KKMTGDKMGNN
-2218 DSKEKPRHRL
+2218 EKSHRRL

-2236 STSLFCRQKKCNS
+2236 TTSLFFRRKKG
-2249 SESDEMKPKK
+2249 ESPETNEVKPKK
-2259 QNSKKKRRERLKV
+2259 KRQHQAKA

-2281 QQIRERMLQV
+2281 QQIRERMLQA
-2291 KAALIE
+2291 KAAIIE
-2297 VGLHIY
+2297 VALHIY

-2308 FFYDIIHPDYSP
+2308 FFYDIIHPEYSP
-2320 VCDVYALMFLIDV
+2320 VCDVYALMFLVDV
-2333 VNFIVTIYG
+2333 VNFIITIYG

-2372 LIQFGTMIVD
+2372 LMQFGTMIVD
-2382 RALYLK
+2382 RALYLQ

-2422 RNPVAQLWYFVKCIY
+2422 KNHIAQLWYFVKCIY

-2469 FQGFRMVPFL
+2469 FQGFRLVPFL

-2511 VLKCW
+2511 ILKCW
-2516 RESEKKYPH
+2516 KESEKKYPH

-2537 GMGGFLIF
+2537 GMGGFIIF

-2568 NQPLDVSIQLS
+2568 NQPVDVSIQLS

-2593 QNLVPYTEARFN
+2593 QNLVPYTETAFN
-2605 KLTKVYATHP
+2605 RLTKVYATHP

-2624 EAEDIVV
+2624 FVEDIVV
-2631 AKIKSDS
+2631 AKIKSDA

-2649 AAMIRELSNSS
+2649 EAMILELSNSS
-2660 HLYMTLRW
+2660 HIYMTLRW
-2668 TLLRNASISM
+2668 TLLR
-2678 NAETVGEHTVKF
+2678 
-2690 DDKVLREDIVH
+2690 
-2701 MLRGSSSRPVII
+2701 VIH
-2713 NSLLP
+2713 SLLP
-2718 KFIRGPKGP
+2718 KFLRGPKGP
-2727 ESKMATRMKADVSDR
+2727 ESKMATRMKVENSDR
-2742 PDLVFFRPMSIKLQQ
+2742 PDLQALAFFRPMSIKLQRVT
-2757 ANGTTNKESDQWWV
+2757 GVSEEEPDQWWV
-2771 VEECV
+2771 VEECSPV
-2776 PILKSSSE
+2776 LTSPNK
-2784 HNCHNIEIVVFSDKV
+2784 CHSIEIVVFNDKV

>member
-1 MAGDLMVG
+1 MAGDMVVG
-9 MLYNLLLPLL
+9 MLYNLLLPLNL
-19 LLTASTF
+19 LAAAAF
-26 RYNGLSLVYFLFLL
+26 RYNGLSVIYFLFVLM
-40 TLPLLPN
+40 LPLMPN
-47 PSLATLKGKTG
+47 PSLATMKGNTG
-58 QFLHVITYTSLTFL
+58 GFLRKIIYTSLMFL

-78 QIPFAYIPPHVSGI
+78 QIPFAYITPEVSGF
-92 WDDFLY
+92 WEDVLY
-98 HLGIVRF
+98 HVGIVRF

-119 DVGILFSSLFIL
+119 DIGLLVSTLFIL
-131 RLCRKLLRPVPQ
+131 RLCRKLLRAAPQ
-143 VNLHENGIPPSDT
+143 VNLHENGIPPSDSEDLET
-156 DDVEISDTDSE
+156 SDTESDE
-167 TGSETEGSSFDSS
+167 GSECSDSS
-180 DQTTVPVQSGP
+180 DESTVPVESVP
-191 PQFVQKLIVFAAGLR
+191 PQFVQKFLMFAAGFR
-206 LLLSAIM
+206 LLLSTIM

-238 VYFGVFLGLVWWW
+238 VYFGTFLGLVWWW
-251 VFSRSIRMLIFSSLC
+251 ILGRSTSLLLFSSLC
-266 VMMAIF
+266 VMMTIF
-272 SGGHLVALYL
+272 SGGHLLALYV
-282 YQLPLSQEL
+282 YQLPLSQQL
-291 VPPDDIYARLFGMT
+291 VPPDDVFARLFGMT

-310 NSSDPHTL
+310 NSSDPYML
-318 GLHSHVSWPDFINP
+318 GLQPNVTWPDFINP
-332 LVLLLLY
+332 FVLLLLY
-339 YTLVALLHKWITITE
+339 YTLVTLLHKWVQITDE
-354 VCDYEGEDVSEACES
+354 ENFNGEDS
-369 PVESPDV
+369 PIYTPDA

-381 RVLYI
+381 RVVYI
-386 SGDRRELLSSTDE
+386 TGDKHDLLSSTEE

-404 EEPMILMTEA
+404 NEPMILMKGN
-414 SWQDVQCNQL
+414 SWQGVY
-424 GSPLGEASYTIC
+424 GEDQ
-436 YSPPHYERK
+436 
-445 GSLSQD
+445 GSLLGGAGYTNCYPLSQYEGINSPVPSATESQGVMERTD
-451 TENNGEME
+451 QSLASLTEN
-459 KNEEVS
+459 S
-465 ESLPETLPPPSGP
+465 SPDSSP
-478 SGLVIFGQLVQKHS
+478 SGLVIFGKLLQKHS
-492 YVSALIIMMVW
+492 YVSGLIIMMVW
-503 SITYNN
+503 SITYTN
-509 WLTFALLVWSCII
+509 WLTFALLIWSCII
-522 WMMRDRRK
+522 WMMRDRRR
-530 YAMMSAPFLSIYGTV
+530 YAMMSAPFLAVYGTV
-545 LVVLGYLSGLRLS
+545 LVVLGFVSGLRLS

-563 PGVPLTVIVDFDLNS
+563 PGLPQAVIEDFDLNS
-578 YYPAPCVH
+578 YHPAPCIH
-586 LGAKV
+586 LGPKV
-591 FYSFSFWLM
+591 FYTFSFWLM

-606 ERQEQQSLKAQSLDD
+606 ERQEEQKLKAKSLDEI
-621 VKVMPS
+621 KVIQT
-627 EESQPSPLVAKLI
+627 EENQPSPVMAMLI

-655 CSMFFVISF
+655 CSMFFVVSF
-664 SGKVVV
+664 SGTVVV

-675 IVLFLLCVV
+675 IVLFLSFVV
-684 LYQIHY
+684 MYQVRF
-690 DTWRRLLKIFWAVVV
+690 DLWRRYLKMFWAVVV
-705 GYSMVV
+705 GYSMLV
-711 LIVIYMYQFRSV
+711 LIAVYMYQFRSV
-723 SGLFKQIMG
+723 SALFRQILG
-732 MSEEGLRDLGLERYD
+732 MSEDGLRDLGLERYD

-752 ARILLPA
+752 TRILLPA

-770 YFNSDFLTLTDLE
+770 YFNSDFLTLSDIG
-783 NVPVRQ
+783 NVPVREI
-789 KSRFNSA
+789 SREEQLRSSVNMIS
-796 FDLLQGTAIFTKLD
+796 DIIKENIEKLRQR
-810 LKNACYLVKIWD
+810 LR
-822 DDKWKTL
+822 
-829 AKEQMGNGKSQETLD
+829 KENIGSGKSQETLD
-844 SIGLQSSSVEGDE
+844 NIELQMTSEGGDE
-857 EQEGTV
+857 LEQEEMK
-863 GEETVQSTGE
+863 GEETMASNCE

-888 QALLGLYRLQ
+888 QAILGLQKLQ
-898 ELGWRLLELHSL
+898 ELSWRLMELHGF
-910 KIVSSGI
+910 KFVSSGI
-917 IWVSLQEVS
+917 IWVSLKEVS
-926 LMNLLF
+926 LMNSLF

-937 FALPFPRLRPLASTI
+937 FAIPFQRLRPTASSV

-979 NCIAGFLPSNSS
+979 NCTANVLSSNISH
-991 GLDDVVKLKENMVE
+991 LDVGVEMRGNMME
-1005 LLQRSILYIEPVD
+1005 LLKRSILYIGPVD
-1018 PVYWCGAL
+1018 PIYWCGAL
-1026 RKCEGRILPCLRNHL
+1026 LKCEGRILPCLRNHL
-1041 MVLGLLVFDT
+1041 MVLGLLVFEA

-1060 RLHNSLKVPLF
+1060 RIHNNLKPPPF
-1071 SIIFQGITRQHLDH
+1071 SILFHGITRQHLDH
-1085 GILPCIK
+1085 GIRPCIK
-1092 YYINF
+1092 YFINF
-1097 FFYKFGLEV
+1097 FFYKFGLEM
-1106 SLIVAVNVIGQRMD
+1106 SFIVAVNVIGQRMD
-1120 FYALLHSCAL
+1120 FYALLHSFAL
-1130 LAVLSRRRRK
+1130 MAVVSRRRRK

-1156 MVLQYVLCIGIP
+1156 IVLQYLLCIGVP
-1168 PAFCV
+1168 PALCV
-1173 DYPWRTAAK
+1173 DYPWRTAAQ

-1190 WFYLPDFAMTPN
+1190 WFYMPDFAMSPN
-1202 PSFIF
+1202 PLFIF
-1207 YDYLLL
+1207 YDHLLL
-1213 ICSSL
+1213 LCSSL

-1240 ISRSLDPCSF
+1240 ISRSLDPSSC

-1292 INIFCLGYLVACFYF
+1292 INIFCMGYLVACFYF
-1307 MLFGGS
+1307 MLFGSS
-1313 VLMQPVRYILRLWDW
+1313 VLMQPVKYILRLWDW

-1341 LVSLGSCA
+1341 LLSLGSCA
-1349 YLDSLM
+1349 YLGSLL
-1355 KNTCW
+1355 KNGCW

-1377 TPNDNC
+1377 EPDEEC

-1397 CFTVLLIQRRVFL
+1397 CFTVLLAQRRVFL

-1418 SELKSSKILASRG
+1418 ADLKSAKILASRG

-1445 RLELEK
+1445 RLEMEQ

-1468 KGRPTPAAGPP
+1468 RSRPTPADKLGLPV
-1479 SDQIKALSDDEK
+1479 DQKSERLDDEEK

-1504 SKPGVENNCGYHL
+1504 SRPGVENNCGYHL

-1522 EEEEEE
+1522 EEEEDEDP
-1528 VIEKKEEEE
+1528 EKKEEE

-1549 DAWVTSSKKALRDLK
+1549 NAWVTSSKSALKDLSR
-1564 KEKKKIKKEE
+1564 EKRRMKKEE
-1574 KKKAKKELQRQQGID
+1574 KKRAKLLAQQSID
-1589 KVESSEDEPEESMV
+1589 RINSSEDELDESTTKEES
-1603 EEEPEE
+1603 EED
-1609 IKENILQRVIST
+1609 KENILQRIVNT
-1621 LKFSWVFVQSLLDD
+1621 LKFGIAFLQSLLDD
-1635 LTDGLNSFCKD
+1635 LTQGLNSFCKENL
-1646 SRDISKV
+1646 DISKV
-1653 LSFERALLNQQLK
+1653 LLFERALLSQQQK
-1666 KGKEVSQESVK
+1666 KGKEVSQQSVK
-1677 QFYENWKSRQNTMSS
+1677 QYYESWLSRQNTLSS
-1692 QEDLDKSLPPP
+1692 PGEKEDSVPPTSPPPSLP
-1703 CSPPAVPSSPHSYTK
+1703 SSRHAYVK
-1718 LKNQAS
+1718 LKSQAS
-1724 KVSWGSSVSSCMT
+1724 KMSWASSVSSCMT
-1737 DETMLLS
+1737 EETMLGS

-1750 DLDESPAADQLR
+1750 ELDEPPVTTVANHLRKRLRKTANVDWTSYEADELSLSGCETNNSEQEEDEDEETQGNWCEQEEYDR
-1762 RRLLK
+1762 TEQQDERVEVEEQEGEPRQI
-1767 EANID
+1767 EEEDYQENPEC
-1772 LTSFDAGDLSP
+1772 TS
-1783 SMLEEHVAHVHSI
+1783 
-1796 LQRLLE
+1796 
-1802 NQLFVKAE
+1802 
-1810 KREVSTCS
+1810 
-1818 ISFLGFIIAEGA
+1818 LGF
-1830 LKADLARVKAIP
+1830 
-1842 LKTES
+1842 
-1847 QKLSPRYLGPFTIK
+1847 
-1861 RLINDLTVQLDPPPS
+1861 
-1876 MRIHPTFHISCIK
+1876 
-1889 PLSASPLCPPPDPL
+1889 
-1903 PPLRV
+1903 
-1908 IDGQTTYTVEKI
+1908 
-1920 LDARRR
+1920 
-1926 GRGCQYL
+1926 
-1933 VDWKGSHEDGD
+1933 
-1944 HNLQVDDEIDAEVET
+1944 
-1959 KCDEEQKEDVK
+1959 KEDIL
-1970 EEHKEGMEKDEEEE
+1970 ETSMD
-1984 AQQKEDEHAESR
+1984 
-1996 ECASLDFSDDEKSH
+1996 ASDA
-2010 DPTESPRPLT
+2010 PRPLS

-2030 LLLNNMFENDEMSE
+2030 LLLNKMFENDEISE
-2044 SDKFFGTL
+2044 SDKFFLTL
-2052 PRPLKLLFALY
+2052 PRPLKLIFALY

-2096 IFLWAMLSVPRP
+2096 IFMWAMLSVPRP

-2116 IIYTELTVV
+2116 IIYTELNVV

-2194 EMPDFFKKMKKKVDK
+2194 EMPDFFKKLKKKVDK
-2209 KKVTGADKL
+2209 KKITGGE
-2218 DSKEKPRHRL
+2218 KEKQPRRL
-2228 KFLPLQAS
+2228 KFLPLQS
-2236 STSLFCRQKKCNS
+2236 STTSIFRKLKKGNS
-2249 SESDEMKPKK
+2249 AESDVGKPKRE
-2259 QNSKKKRRERLKV
+2259 NSKKKKRRRQKA
-2272 PLTRKQRIR
+2272 PLTRRQRIR
-2281 QQIRERMLQV
+2281 QLIRERMLQV
-2291 KAALIE
+2291 KTTIIE
-2297 VGLHIY
+2297 VALHIY

-2457 LTKNYNYLNLFL
+2457 LTKNFNYLNLFL
-2469 FQGFRMVPFL
+2469 FQGFRLVPFL

-2511 VLKCW
+2511 ILKCW
-2516 RESEKKYPH
+2516 RESEKKFPH
-2525 PPGQKKKKVVKY
+2525 TPGQKKKKVVKY

-2545 ALISI
+2545 ALIGI

-2568 NQPLDVSIQLS
+2568 NQPVDVSIQLS

-2593 QNLVPYTEARFN
+2593 QNLVSYSEAGFN
-2605 KLTKVYATHP
+2605 RLTKIYATFP

-2624 EAEDIVV
+2624 EAEDIIV
-2631 AKIKSDS
+2631 AKIKSDA
-2638 SLLWSISPASR
+2638 SLLWAISPASR
-2649 AAMIRELSNSS
+2649 EAMIQELSTSP

-2678 NAETVGEHTVKF
+2678 NAKTVGENTVKSE
-2690 DDKVLREDIVH
+2690 DKALKEGIVH
-2701 MLRGSSSRPVII
+2701 MLKGDSSKHVII

-2718 KFIRGPKGP
+2718 KFLRGNKGP
-2727 ESKMATRMKADVSDR
+2727 ESKMATRMNVGHTDR
-2742 PDLVFFRPMSIKLQQ
+2742 PDLLAFFRPLSMKLRKG
-2757 ANGTTNKESDQWWV
+2757 NGTSEQEADQWWMV
-2771 VEECV
+2771 QECS
-2776 PILKSSSE
+2776 PTSDSSDPKCDS
-2784 HNCHNIEIVVFSDKV
+2784 IEIVVFSDKV

-2837 IMFEELPCVDRVLK
+2837 IMFEELPFVDRVLK

-2880 SPETMIKMTREKKD
+2880 SPETMIKMTREKD

>member
-1 MAGDLMVG
+1 MAGELVVG
-9 MLYNLLLPLL
+9 ILYNLFLPLL
-19 LLTASTF
+19 LLAACLF
-26 RYNGLSLVYFLFLL
+26 RYNGLSLVYFLFVL
-40 TLPLLPN
+40 TVPVLPN
-47 PSLATLKGKTG
+47 PSLVTMKGKTG
-58 QFLHVITYTSLTFL
+58 QFLRLIVYTSLTLL
-72 TLQCFM
+72 TLQCLM
-78 QIPFAYIPPHVSGI
+78 QIPFTYIHPHVSGY
-92 WDDFLY
+92 WEEVLY

-105 SSVDPGNI
+105 SLVGPGNI

-119 DVGILFSSLFIL
+119 DLGILLSSLFVL
-131 RLCRKLLRPVPQ
+131 RLCNKLTRPAPQ
-143 VNLHENGIPPSDT
+143 VNLHENGIPRT
-156 DDVEISDTDSE
+156 EAEEGE
-167 TGSETEGSSFDSS
+167 TSETESEEESDMEGSSSDSS
-180 DQTTVPVQSGP
+180 EETTAPVQSGP
-191 PQFVQKLIVFAAGLR
+191 PQFVQKLIMFAAGLK

-221 TLLLGLAG
+221 TFLLGLAG
-229 ITLPSLTSG
+229 IILPSLTSG
-238 VYFGVFLGLVWWW
+238 VYFAVFLGLVWWW
-251 VFSRSIRMLIFSSLC
+251 VFSRSIGMLIFSSLC
-266 VMMAIF
+266 VMLTIF
-272 SGGHLVALYL
+272 SGGHLLVLYL
-282 YQLPLSQEL
+282 YQLPLFQQL
-291 VPPDDIYARLFGMT
+291 VPPEDVYARLFGMT

-310 NSSDPHTL
+310 NSSEPYTL
-318 GLHSHVSWPDFINP
+318 ALHPFVSWPDFVNP

-339 YTLVALLHKWITITE
+339 FTLVALLHKWVHITE
-354 VCDYEGEDVSEACES
+354 EDTDDGDESDSPAES
-369 PVESPDV
+369 PEA

-381 RVLYI
+381 RVIYI
-386 SGDRRELLSSTDE
+386 SGDKRELLSSTDE
-399 ETYLP
+399 DTYLP
-404 EEPMILMTEA
+404 DEYDSKDSLSEGTHQTDTGIRKCEESLKTPTEA
-414 SWQDVQCNQL
+414 TS
-424 GSPLGEASYTIC
+424 A
-436 YSPPHYERK
+436 
-445 GSLSQD
+445 
-451 TENNGEME
+451 
-459 KNEEVS
+459 
-465 ESLPETLPPPSGP
+465 PSGP
-478 SGLVIFGQLVQKHS
+478 SGLVIFGRMVQKHS
-492 YVSALIIMMVW
+492 YVSGLIIMMVW

-509 WLTFALLVWSCII
+509 WLTFALLVWSCMI
-522 WMMRDRRK
+522 WMMRDRRR
-530 YAMMSAPFLSIYGTV
+530 YAMMSAPFLAAYGTV
-545 LVVLGYLSGLRLS
+545 LVVLGFLSGLRLT
-558 RAELY
+558 REELY
-563 PGVPLTVIVDFDLNS
+563 PGLPATVILDFDLNS
-578 YYPAPCVH
+578 YHPAPCVH

-591 FYSFSFWLM
+591 FYSFNFWLM

-606 ERQEQQSLKAQSLDD
+606 ERKEAQSLRVESLDE
-621 VKVMPS
+621 VRVVPTA
-627 EESQPSPLVAKLI
+627 EENQPSPLVAMLI
-640 SGVKGVLVKYWILFC
+640 SGVKGLLVKYWILFC

-675 IVLFLLCVV
+675 IVLFLFCVV
-684 LYQIHY
+684 FYQTRY
-690 DTWRRLLKIFWAVVV
+690 DVWRRLLKTFWAVVV

-711 LIVIYMYQFRSV
+711 LIAIYMYQFRSV
-723 SGLFKQIMG
+723 SGLFRQIMG
-732 MSEEGLRDLGLERYD
+732 MSEEGLRDLGLERYH

-759 AFLLACILQLH
+759 VFLLACILQLH
-770 YFNSDFLTLTDLE
+770 YFNSDFLTLTDLDS
-783 NVPVRQ
+783 VPVRQ
-789 KSRFNSA
+789 ASRLKENIGKFR
-796 FDLLQGTAIFTKLD
+796 QKL
-810 LKNACYLVKIWD
+810 V
-822 DDKWKTL
+822 
-829 AKEQMGNGKSQETLD
+829 KEQMEIGKSQETLD
-844 SIGLQSSSVEGDE
+844 SVGLQSSSVKETDDLE
-857 EQEGTV
+857 SRT
-863 GEETVQSTGE
+863 GEASVPITGE
-873 DKWVV
+873 DKWMV
-878 IVDRASLLLI
+878 IVDRAGLLLI
-888 QALLGLYRLQ
+888 QAMSGLNKVQ
-898 ELGWRLLELHSL
+898 EQFWRLLELHSI

-937 FALPFPRLRPLASTI
+937 FALPFPRIRPTASSI

-964 MFYQLKVI
+964 MLYQLKVI
-972 KPLDYSS
+972 KPLDYSF
-979 NCIAGFLPSNSS
+979 NCTAVRAPPDAEVG
-991 GLDDVVKLKENMVE
+991 VVVME
-1005 LLQRSILYIEPVD
+1005 LLNRSVLYSQPVD
-1018 PVYWCGAL
+1018 PVYWWGAL
-1026 RKCEGRILPCLRNHL
+1026 RKCEGSILPCLQNHL
-1041 MVLGLLVFDT
+1041 MVLGLLVFEA

-1060 RLHNSLKVPLF
+1060 RLHNSLKPPPF
-1071 SIIFQGITRQHLDH
+1071 SIIFQGITRQHLDQ

-1092 YYINF
+1092 YFINF
-1097 FFYKFGLEV
+1097 LFYKFGLEI

-1130 LAVLSRRRRK
+1130 MAVLSRRRRK

-1173 DYPWRTAAK
+1173 DYPWRAAAQ

-1190 WFYLPDFAMTPN
+1190 WFYLPDFAKRPN

-1207 YDYLLL
+1207 YDHLLL
-1213 ICSSL
+1213 LCSSL

-1250 NQFIPVDNFLHCR
+1250 NQFIPVNNFLHCR
-1263 SYLDMVKV
+1263 CYLDMVKV

-1292 INIFCLGYLVACFYF
+1292 ISIFCLGYLVACFYF

-1328 LIGYTCFVIAMKN
+1328 LIGYTCFVITMKN
-1341 LVSLGSCA
+1341 LLSLGSCA
-1349 YLDSLM
+1349 YLDSLV
-1355 KNTCW
+1355 KNSCW

-1366 MFCTIKGYDVP
+1366 MFCTIKDYDVP
-1377 TPNDNC
+1377 DPDEDC

-1397 CFTVLLIQRRVFL
+1397 CFTVLLAQRRVFL

-1418 SELKSSKILASRG
+1418 SDLKSSKILASRG
-1431 AELFEAKVKKQVAA
+1431 AELFEAKVKKLVAA
-1445 RLELEK
+1445 RLELEQ

-1468 KGRPTPAAGPP
+1468 KSRPSAVDTPALPVCP
-1479 SDQIKALSDDEK
+1479 EQETLNDEEK

-1504 SKPGVENNCGYHL
+1504 SQPG
-1517 FESDS
+1517 
-1522 EEEEEE
+1522 
-1528 VIEKKEEEE
+1528 
-1537 PPKKKSAFQLAY
+1537 
-1549 DAWVTSSKKALRDLK
+1549 
-1564 KEKKKIKKEE
+1564 
-1574 KKKAKKELQRQQGID
+1574 GID
-1589 KVESSEDEPEESMV
+1589 RTDSSEDELDESTV
-1603 EEEPEE
+1603 EEEVEE
-1609 IKENILQRVIST
+1609 KENILQRVTST
-1621 LKFSWVFVQSLLDD
+1621 LKFIWAFVLVLLDD
-1635 LTDGLNSFCKD
+1635 LTEGLNSLCKD
-1646 SRDISKV
+1646 NLDISKV
-1653 LSFERALLNQQLK
+1653 LRFERTLLSQQQK

-1677 QFYENWKSRQNTMSS
+1677 QFYENWISRQNTLSS
-1692 QEDLDKSLPPP
+1692 LEDQDGCLPPP
-1703 CSPPAVPSSPHSYTK
+1703 LSSPADLSSRFAYAK

-1724 KVSWGSSVSSCMT
+1724 KVSWGSSLSSCMT
-1737 DETMLLS
+1737 EETMICS
-1744 RQPTQE
+1744 RQLTQE
-1750 DLDESPAADQLR
+1750 ELDELPVTPGAPADQLR
-1762 RRLLK
+1762 RRLVRTT
-1767 EANID
+1767 NID
-1772 LTSFDAGDLSP
+1772 LTPAGTG
-1783 SMLEEHVAHVHSI
+1783 E
-1796 LQRLLE
+1796 
-1802 NQLFVKAE
+1802 
-1810 KREVSTCS
+1810 
-1818 ISFLGFIIAEGA
+1818 ISLG
-1830 LKADLARVKAIP
+1830 
-1842 LKTES
+1842 
-1847 QKLSPRYLGPFTIK
+1847 
-1861 RLINDLTVQLDPPPS
+1861 
-1876 MRIHPTFHISCIK
+1876 
-1889 PLSASPLCPPPDPL
+1889 
-1903 PPLRV
+1903 
-1908 IDGQTTYTVEKI
+1908 
-1920 LDARRR
+1920 
-1926 GRGCQYL
+1926 
-1933 VDWKGSHEDGD
+1933 WKGS
-1944 HNLQVDDEIDAEVET
+1944 LPQVYDQEA
-1959 KCDEEQKEDVK
+1959 
-1970 EEHKEGMEKDEEEE
+1970 HEEEGDTRDGE
-1984 AQQKEDEHAESR
+1984 K
-1996 ECASLDFSDDEKSH
+1996 SLDLPD
-2010 DPTESPRPLT
+2010 SPRPLS
-2020 QETRNLTASE
+2020 QEARNLTASE
-2030 LLLNNMFENDEMSE
+2030 LLLNNMFENEEISE
-2044 SDKFFGTL
+2044 SDRFFLTL
-2052 PRPLKLLFALY
+2052 PRLMKLVFALY

-2084 SASLLSLILPIL
+2084 SASFLSLILPIL

-2108 TKRFWMTA
+2108 SKRFWMTA

-2138 TSAYRGINAERPFA
+2138 TSAYRGINADRPFA

-2194 EMPDFFKKMKKKVDK
+2194 EMPDFFKKMKRKVEKKRM
-2209 KKVTGADKL
+2209 TGDRNNC
-2218 DSKEKPRHRL
+2218 KEKPRRRL
-2228 KFLPLQAS
+2228 RFLPLQAS
-2236 STSLFCRQKKCNS
+2236 TTSIFWRRNTDEPSESSEAKHKKQHRKNKRRQKYKG
-2249 SESDEMKPKK
+2249 
-2259 QNSKKKRRERLKV
+2259 

-2281 QQIRERMLQV
+2281 QLIKQRMLQA
-2291 KAALIE
+2291 KAAIIE
-2297 VGLHIY
+2297 VALHVY

-2308 FFYDIIHPDYSP
+2308 FFYDIIHPEYSP
-2320 VCDVYALMFLIDV
+2320 VCDVYAIMFLIDV

-2457 LTKNYNYLNLFL
+2457 LTKNYNYINLFL
-2469 FQGFRMVPFL
+2469 FQGFRLVPFL

-2494 LSLSSWICVED
+2494 LSLSNWICVED

-2511 VLKCW
+2511 ILKCW
-2516 RESEKKYPH
+2516 RESEKKYPP

-2537 GMGGFLIF
+2537 GLGGFVIF

-2562 SAAGVT
+2562 SAAGVI
-2568 NQPLDVSIQLS
+2568 NQPVEVSIQLS
-2579 IAGYEPLFTMSAQE
+2579 IAGYEPLFSMSAQE
-2593 QNLVPYTEARFN
+2593 HNLVPFKENEFN
-2605 KLTKVYATHP
+2605 RLTKIYATHP

-2624 EAEDIVV
+2624 LAEDIMV
-2631 AKIKSDS
+2631 AKIKSDA

-2649 AAMIRELSNSS
+2649 ESMILELSNST
-2660 HLYMTLRW
+2660 HIYMTLRW

-2678 NAETVGEHTVKF
+2678 NAETTGEHTVKF
-2690 DDKVLREDIVH
+2690 EDKALIEGIVH
-2701 MLRGSSSRPVII
+2701 MLKGNSSKPVMI

-2718 KFIRGPKGP
+2718 KFLRGPKGP
-2727 ESKMATRMKADVSDR
+2727 ESKMATRLKVEHMEREELA
-2742 PDLVFFRPMSIKLQQ
+2742 FFRPMSIKLQQ
-2757 ANGTTNKESDQWWV
+2757 ILGGSKVDSDQWWM
-2771 VEECV
+2771 VEECS
-2776 PILKSSSE
+2776 PALTSAK
-2784 HNCHNIEIVVFSDKV
+2784 CHNIEMVIFSDKV

-2837 IMFEELPCVDRVLK
+2837 IMFEELPCVDRILK

-2880 SPETMIKMTREKKD
+2880 SPETMIKMTRKKD

>member
-1 MAGDLMVG
+1 
-9 MLYNLLLPLL
+9 
-19 LLTASTF
+19 
-26 RYNGLSLVYFLFLL
+26 
-40 TLPLLPN
+40 
-47 PSLATLKGKTG
+47 
-58 QFLHVITYTSLTFL
+58 
-72 TLQCFM
+72 
-78 QIPFAYIPPHVSGI
+78 
-92 WDDFLY
+92 
-98 HLGIVRF
+98 
-105 SSVDPGNI
+105 
-113 VRLLAP
+113 
-119 DVGILFSSLFIL
+119 
-131 RLCRKLLRPVPQ
+131 
-143 VNLHENGIPPSDT
+143 SDT
-156 DDVEISDTDSE
+156 ESE
-167 TGSETEGSSFDSS
+167 DGSEIEGSSFDSS
-180 DQTTVPVQSGP
+180 EETTMPVQSGP

-229 ITLPSLTSG
+229 IILPSLTSG

-251 VFSRSIRMLIFSSLC
+251 VFGRSISMLLFSSLC

-272 SGGHLVALYL
+272 SGGHLLVLYL

-291 VPPDDIYARLFGMT
+291 IPPEDVYARLFGMI
-305 GVIRT
+305 GVIRSDTSNLHFLSVHT
-310 NSSDPHTL
+310 N
-318 GLHSHVSWPDFINP
+318 VSWPDFLNP

-339 YTLVALLHKWITITE
+339 YTLVALLHKWVHVTE
-354 VCDYEGEDVSEACES
+354 KVRVCVC
-369 PVESPDV
+369 VCV
-376 PPSFS
+376 RLNMFS
-381 RVLYI
+381 QKS
-386 SGDRRELLSSTDE
+386 SGIANIRGCLSCFCYD
-399 ETYLP
+399 
-404 EEPMILMTEA
+404 IHC
-414 SWQDVQCNQL
+414 VQ
-424 GSPLGEASYTIC
+424 I
-436 YSPPHYERK
+436 
-445 GSLSQD
+445 
-451 TENNGEME
+451 
-459 KNEEVS
+459 
-465 ESLPETLPPPSGP
+465 
-478 SGLVIFGQLVQKHS
+478 
-492 YVSALIIMMVW
+492 W

-509 WLTFALLVWSCII
+509 WLTFAMLVWSCII
-522 WMMRDRRK
+522 WMMRDRRR
-530 YAMMSAPFLSIYGTV
+530 YAMMSAPFLAIYGTV
-545 LVVLGYLSGLRLS
+545 LVVLGFLSGLRLS

-563 PGVPLTVIVDFDLNS
+563 PGLPQAVIVDFDLNS
-578 YYPAPCVH
+578 YHPAPCV
-586 LGAKV
+586 
-591 FYSFSFWLM
+591 
-600 FRQQLK
+600 
-606 ERQEQQSLKAQSLDD
+606 
-621 VKVMPS
+621 
-627 EESQPSPLVAKLI
+627 
-640 SGVKGVLVKYWILFC
+640 KGLLVKYWILFC
-655 CSMFFVISF
+655 CSMFFVVSF
-664 SGKVVV
+664 SGKVSNDRLKRN
-670 YKILY
+670 YT
-675 IVLFLLCVV
+675 LCFFS
-684 LYQIHY
+684 QIRY
-690 DTWRRLLKIFWAVVV
+690 DVWRRLLKTFWAVVV

-711 LIVIYMYQFRSV
+711 LIAIYMYQFRSV
-723 SGLFKQIMG
+723 SGLFRQIMG

-759 AFLLACILQLH
+759 TFLLACILQLH
-770 YFNSDFLTLTDLE
+770 YFNSDFLTLTDLD
-783 NVPVRQ
+783 NVPVRETSSVNDQ
-789 KSRFNSA
+789 ILSDALSYPWYH
-796 FDLLQGTAIFTKLD
+796 LLFL
-810 LKNACYLVKIWD
+810 
-822 DDKWKTL
+822 
-829 AKEQMGNGKSQETLD
+829 ETVH
-844 SIGLQSSSVEGDE
+844 SSS
-857 EQEGTV
+857 
-863 GEETVQSTGE
+863 E
-873 DKWVV
+873 DKWIV

-888 QALLGLYRLQ
+888 QGLLGLQRLQ
-898 ELGWRLLELHSL
+898 DLSWRLMELHSL

-932 LVLWV
+932 LVLWA
-937 FALPFPRLRPLASTI
+937 FALPFPRLRPLASSI

-979 NCIAGFLPSNSS
+979 NCT
-991 GLDDVVKLKENMVE
+991 LKGNMVE
-1005 LLQRSILYIEPVD
+1005 LLRRSILYIEPVD

-1041 MVLGLLVFDT
+1041 MVLGLLVFES

-1060 RLHNSLKVPLF
+1060 RLHNSLKPPPF

-1092 YYINF
+1092 YFINF
-1097 FFYKFGLEV
+1097 FFYKFGLEI

-1140 AIGEVWPK
+1140 AIGEVWSK
-1148 YCCFTAGL
+1148 YCTFTAGL
-1156 MVLQYVLCIGIP
+1156 MVLQYLLCIGIP

-1173 DYPWRTAAK
+1173 DYPWRTAVH
-1182 PLTSNVIK
+1182 PLSSNVIK
-1190 WFYLPDFAMTPN
+1190 WFYMPDFAMRPN
-1202 PSFIF
+1202 PLFIF

-1213 ICSSL
+1213 LCSSL
-1218 QWQVFEEE
+1218 QWHVFEEE

-1263 SYLDMVKV
+1263 CYLDMVKV

-1313 VLMQPVRYILRLWDW
+1313 VLMRPVRYILRLWDW

-1341 LVSLGSCA
+1341 LLSLGSCA
-1349 YLDSLM
+1349 YLDSLV
-1355 KNTCW
+1355 KNSCW

-1366 MFCTIKGYDVP
+1366 MFCTIKGYDVRKKKQQQK
-1377 TPNDNC
+1377 NMMEN
-1383 ELPEGEAGIVWDAI
+1383 ESEAGIVWDAI
-1397 CFTVLLIQRRVFL
+1397 CFTVLLAQRRVFL

-1418 SELKSSKILASRG
+1418 SDLKSSKILASRSVLHFQPVSCFFRADQMPCCG
-1431 AELFEAKVKKQVAA
+1431 MSLCACSFDTALFH
-1445 RLELEK
+1445 
-1451 KSVETLKK
+1451 T
-1459 QMEKIKSKQ
+1459 
-1468 KGRPTPAAGPP
+1468 
-1479 SDQIKALSDDEK
+1479 
-1491 AKRDAGKWWKPWV
+1491 
-1504 SKPGVENNCGYHL
+1504 VENNCGYHL

-1528 VIEKKEEEE
+1528 VPEKKEE
-1537 PPKKKSAFQLAY
+1537 
-1549 DAWVTSSKKALRDLK
+1549 DNGDTR
-1564 KEKKKIKKEE
+1564 I
-1574 KKKAKKELQRQQGID
+1574 
-1589 KVESSEDEPEESMV
+1589 
-1603 EEEPEE
+1603 
-1609 IKENILQRVIST
+1609 IST
-1621 LKFSWVFVQSLLDD
+1621 IKFSWVFLQSLLDD
-1635 LTDGLNSFCKD
+1635 LTEGLNSFCKD
-1646 SRDISKV
+1646 NLDISKV
-1653 LSFERALLNQQLK
+1653 LRFERALLNQQQK

-1677 QFYENWKSRQNTMSS
+1677 QFYENWKSRQNTLSS
-1692 QEDLDKSLPPP
+1692 QDNLDKSLSAPG
-1703 CSPPAVPSSPHSYTK
+1703 SPPAIPSSQHVYTK

-1724 KVSWGSSVSSCMT
+1724 KTSWGSSVSS
-1737 DETMLLS
+1737 L
-1744 RQPTQE
+1744 
-1750 DLDESPAADQLR
+1750 
-1762 RRLLK
+1762 
-1767 EANID
+1767 
-1772 LTSFDAGDLSP
+1772 
-1783 SMLEEHVAHVHSI
+1783 
-1796 LQRLLE
+1796 
-1802 NQLFVKAE
+1802 
-1810 KREVSTCS
+1810 
-1818 ISFLGFIIAEGA
+1818 
-1830 LKADLARVKAIP
+1830 
-1842 LKTES
+1842 
-1847 QKLSPRYLGPFTIK
+1847 PF
-1861 RLINDLTVQLDPPPS
+1861 S
-1876 MRIHPTFHISCIK
+1876 
-1889 PLSASPLCPPPDPL
+1889 
-1903 PPLRV
+1903 
-1908 IDGQTTYTVEKI
+1908 
-1920 LDARRR
+1920 
-1926 GRGCQYL
+1926 
-1933 VDWKGSHEDGD
+1933 
-1944 HNLQVDDEIDAEVET
+1944 
-1959 KCDEEQKEDVK
+1959 
-1970 EEHKEGMEKDEEEE
+1970 
-1984 AQQKEDEHAESR
+1984 
-1996 ECASLDFSDDEKSH
+1996 
-2010 DPTESPRPLT
+2010 
-2020 QETRNLTASE
+2020 
-2030 LLLNNMFENDEMSE
+2030 MFENDEISE
-2044 SDKFFGTL
+2044 SDKFFLTL

-2194 EMPDFFKKMKKKVDK
+2194 EMPDFFKKLKKKVDK
-2209 KKVTGADKL
+2209 KKTGA
-2218 DSKEKPRHRL
+2218 EKMGSREQPPRRL
-2228 KFLPLQAS
+2228 RFLPLQAS
-2236 STSLFCRQKKCNS
+2236 TTSLFCRHKKG
-2249 SESDEMKPKK
+2249 ES
-2259 QNSKKKRRERLKV
+2259 QSKKKRRERHKA

-2281 QQIRERMLQV
+2281 QQIRERMLQA
-2291 KAALIE
+2291 KAAAIE
-2297 VGLHIY
+2297 IGLHIY

-2494 LSLSSWICVED
+2494 LSLSSWICIED

-2537 GMGGFLIF
+2537 GMGGFIIF

-2579 IAGYEPLFTMSAQE
+2579 IPLFTMSAQE
-2593 QNLVPYTEARFN
+2593 QNLVPYTEAKFN
-2605 KLTKVYATHP
+2605 RLTKVYATHP

-2624 EAEDIVV
+2624 EAEDILV
-2631 AKIKSDS
+2631 AKIKSDA
-2638 SLLWSISPASR
+2638 SLLWTISPASR
-2649 AAMIRELSNSS
+2649 AAMIQELSNSS
-2660 HLYMTLRW
+2660 HIYMTLRW

-2690 DDKVLREDIVH
+2690 DDKTLREGIVR
-2701 MLRGSSSRPVII
+2701 MLKG
-2713 NSLLP
+2713 NSN
-2718 KFIRGPKGP
+2718 
-2727 ESKMATRMKADVSDR
+2727 R
-2742 PDLVFFRPMSIKLQQ
+2742 PDLQALAFFRPMSIQLQQ
-2757 ANGTTNKESDQWWV
+2757 VNGTSKKEADQWWV
-2771 VEECV
+2771 VEECSPV
-2776 PILKSSSE
+2776 VTSSE
-2784 HNCHNIEIVVFSDKV
+2784 HKCQSIELVVFSDKV

>member
-1 MAGDLMVG
+1 MAGDLVIG

-19 LLTASTF
+19 LLTASSF
-26 RYNGLSLVYFLFLL
+26 RYNGLSVVYFLFLL

-47 PSLATLKGKTG
+47 PSLDSMKGKTG
-58 QFLHVITYTSLTFL
+58 QFLRLIVYMSFNFL

-78 QIPFAYIPPHVSGI
+78 QIPFAYIPPHVSSI
-92 WDDFLY
+92 WEDVLY

-105 SSVDPGNI
+105 SSVDAGNI

-119 DVGILFSSLFIL
+119 DIGLFLSSLFVL
-131 RLCRKLLRPVPQ
+131 RLCRKLLRPPPQ
-143 VNLHENGIPPSDT
+143 VSLHENGIRPPDPE
-156 DDVEISDTDSE
+156 DVETTDTESEGGSD
-167 TGSETEGSSFDSS
+167 TEGSSFDSS
-180 DQTTVPVQSGP
+180 EETTAPVQTGP

-206 LLLSAIM
+206 VLLSAIM

-229 ITLPSLTSG
+229 ITLPSLTSA
-238 VYFGVFLGLVWWW
+238 VYFGAFLGLVWWW
-251 VFSRSIRMLIFSSLC
+251 VFGRSISMLLFSSLC

-272 SGGHLVALYL
+272 SGGHLLALYL
-282 YQLPLSQEL
+282 YQLPLSQQL

-318 GLHSHVSWPDFINP
+318 GLHLHVSWPDFVSP
-332 LVLLLLY
+332 LVLLFLY
-339 YTLVALLHKWITITE
+339 YTLVALLHKWVHITE
-354 VCDYEGEDVSEACES
+354 EDIKDEEFES
-369 PVESPDV
+369 PVESPDA

-381 RVLYI
+381 RVIYI
-386 SGDRRELLSSTDE
+386 SGDKNELLSSTDE

-404 EEPMILMTEA
+404 EESMILMTET
-414 SWQDVQCNQL
+414 SWQDVHSNNL
-424 GSPLGEASYTIC
+424 ESLMGEAGYTNC
-436 YSPPHYERK
+436 YPPPLYEAK
-445 GSLSQD
+445 DSQSRE
-451 TENNGEME
+451 TESDGEMGDKSE
-459 KNEEVS
+459 DVS
-465 ESLPETLPPPSGP
+465 KSLTETLPPPAAP
-478 SGLVIFGQLVQKHS
+478 SGVVMFGRLVQKHS

-522 WMMRDRRK
+522 WMMRDRRR
-530 YAMMSAPFLSIYGTV
+530 YAMMSAPFLAIYGTV
-545 LVVLGYLSGLRLS
+545 LVVLGFLSGLRLS

-563 PGVPLTVIVDFDLNS
+563 PGLPPAVIVDFDLNS
-578 YYPAPCVH
+578 YHPAPCVH

-591 FYSFSFWLM
+591 FYTFSFWLM
-600 FRQQLK
+600 FRQQLT
-606 ERQEQQSLKAQSLDD
+606 ERQEEQSLKEESLDE
-621 VKVMPS
+621 VKVMPP
-627 EESQPSPLVAKLI
+627 EESQQSPLVAMVI
-640 SGVKGVLVKYWILFC
+640 SGVKGFLVKYWILFC
-655 CSMFFVISF
+655 CSMFFVVSF

-675 IVLFLLCVV
+675 IVLFLFCVV
-684 LYQIHY
+684 LYQVRY
-690 DTWRRLLKIFWAVVV
+690 DVWRRVLKTFWAVVV

-711 LIVIYMYQFRSV
+711 LIAIYMYQFRSV
-723 SGLFKQIMG
+723 SALFRQIMG
-732 MSEEGLRDLGLERYD
+732 MSEDGLRDLGLERYD

-770 YFNSDFLTLTDLE
+770 YFNSDFLTLTDLD

-789 KSRFNSA
+789 SSREEELKSSVNMISDIIKENIEHF
-796 FDLLQGTAIFTKLD
+796 QK
-810 LKNACYLVKIWD
+810 KLVK
-822 DDKWKTL
+822 
-829 AKEQMGNGKSQETLD
+829 EQTGNGKSQETLD
-844 SIGLQSSSVEGDE
+844 SIALQTSSEKESEDQE
-857 EQEGTV
+857 EMS
-863 GEETVQSTGE
+863 GEENEPSSQE
-873 DKWVV
+873 NKWVV

-888 QALLGLYRLQ
+888 QGLSGFHRLQ
-898 ELGWRLLELHSL
+898 ELSWRLLELHSL

-926 LMNLLF
+926 LMNSLF

-937 FALPFPRLRPLASTI
+937 FALPFPRLRPMASSI

-979 NCIAGFLPSNSS
+979 NCTAGLLPSNSS
-991 GLDDVVKLKENMVE
+991 ALDDGVE
-1005 LLQRSILYIEPVD
+1005 LRGNMMELLRRSILYIEPVD

-1026 RKCEGRILPCLRNHL
+1026 RKCEGRILPCLKNHL
-1041 MVLGLLVFDT
+1041 MVLGLLVFEA

-1060 RLHNSLKVPLF
+1060 RLHNNLKPPPF

-1085 GILPCIK
+1085 GVLPCIK
-1092 YYINF
+1092 YFINF
-1097 FFYKFGLEV
+1097 FFYKFGLEIC
-1106 SLIVAVNVIGQRMD
+1106 LIVAVNVIGQRMD

-1148 YCCFTAGL
+1148 YCCFTSGL
-1156 MVLQYVLCIGIP
+1156 MVLQYLLCIGIP
-1168 PAFCV
+1168 PALCV
-1173 DYPWRTAAK
+1173 DYPWRTALQ

-1190 WFYLPDFAMTPN
+1190 WFYLPDFAMSPN

-1207 YDYLLL
+1207 YDHLLL
-1213 ICSSL
+1213 LCSSL
-1218 QWQVFEEE
+1218 QWHVFEEE

-1341 LVSLGSCA
+1341 LLSLGSCA
-1349 YLDSLM
+1349 YLDSLL
-1355 KNTCW
+1355 KNSCW

-1377 TPNDNC
+1377 VPNDEC

-1397 CFTVLLIQRRVFL
+1397 CFTVLLAQRRVFL

-1418 SELKSSKILASRG
+1418 SDLKSSKILASRG
-1431 AELFEAKVKKQVAA
+1431 AELFEAKVKKLVAA
-1445 RLELEK
+1445 RLEMEK

-1468 KGRPTPAAGPP
+1468 KSRPAAEDEAEPAAA
-1479 SDQIKALSDDEK
+1479 DQKMLTPVDDEK
-1491 AKRDAGKWWKPWV
+1491 AKKDAGKWWKPWV
-1504 SKPGVENNCGYHL
+1504 SQPGVENNCGYHL

-1522 EEEEEE
+1522 EEEEGED
-1528 VIEKKEEEE
+1528 VAEKKEEEA

-1549 DAWVTSSKKALRDLK
+1549 EAWVTSSKSALKDLK
-1564 KEKKKIKKEE
+1564 KEKKKMKKEE
-1574 KKKAKKELQRQQGID
+1574 KKRAKRELQRQQGIERGD
-1589 KVESSEDEPEESMV
+1589 SSEDELEESIV
-1603 EEEPEE
+1603 EEEVGEE
-1609 IKENILQRVIST
+1609 EKENILQRVIST
-1621 LKFSWVFVQSLLDD
+1621 LKFALVFIQSLLDD
-1635 LTDGLNSFCKD
+1635 MTEGLNSFCKD
-1646 SRDISKV
+1646 NLDISKV
-1653 LSFERALLNQQLK
+1653 LRFERALLGQQQK
-1666 KGKEVSQESVK
+1666 KGKEVSQQSVK
-1677 QFYENWKSRQNTMSS
+1677 QFYENWLSRQNTLSS
-1692 QEDLDKSLPPP
+1692 QDDLDESLPPP
-1703 CSPPAVPSSPHSYTK
+1703 SSPPTVPSSRHSYAK

-1724 KVSWGSSVSSCMT
+1724 KVSWGSSFSSCMT
-1737 DETMLLS
+1737 DETMLGS

-1750 DLDESPAADQLR
+1750 ELDEPPASPPAPQLLR

-1767 EANID
+1767 VANID
-1772 LTSFDAGDLSP
+1772 VASFETDELSP
-1783 SMLEEHVAHVHSI
+1783 
-1796 LQRLLE
+1796 
-1802 NQLFVKAE
+1802 
-1810 KREVSTCS
+1810 
-1818 ISFLGFIIAEGA
+1818 
-1830 LKADLARVKAIP
+1830 
-1842 LKTES
+1842 
-1847 QKLSPRYLGPFTIK
+1847 
-1861 RLINDLTVQLDPPPS
+1861 
-1876 MRIHPTFHISCIK
+1876 
-1889 PLSASPLCPPPDPL
+1889 
-1903 PPLRV
+1903 
-1908 IDGQTTYTVEKI
+1908 
-1920 LDARRR
+1920 
-1926 GRGCQYL
+1926 
-1933 VDWKGSHEDGD
+1933 SHEDGSGQKGD
-1944 HNLQVDDEIDAEVET
+1944 YERDSEDGET
-1959 KCDEEQKEDVK
+1959 HTEGEMKREEEQ
-1970 EEHKEGMEKDEEEE
+1970 EEEGERIEEEE
-1984 AQQKEDEHAESR
+1984 EEEERRQDDPEVERDDLDEQTPRREEDDDDPR
-1996 ECASLDFSDDEKSH
+1996 CMSLDLRESDGEET
-2010 DPTESPRPLT
+2010 PPSPRPLS
-2020 QETRNLTASE
+2020 QESRNLTASE
-2030 LLLNNMFENDEMSE
+2030 LLLNNMFENDEISD
-2044 SDKFFGTL
+2044 SDKFFLTL

-2084 SASLLSLILPIL
+2084 SASFLSLILPIL

-2194 EMPDFFKKMKKKVDK
+2194 EMPDFFKKLKKK
-2209 KKVTGADKL
+2209 ADKRKMTSG
-2218 DSKEKPRHRL
+2218 DKEKTSRRL
-2228 KFLPLQAS
+2228 RFLPLQAS
-2236 STSLFCRQKKCNS
+2236 TTSMFCRKKKDDS
-2249 SESDEMKPKK
+2249 AESHEIKLKK
-2259 QNSKKKRRERLKV
+2259 QSSKKKRRERHKA
-2272 PLTRKQRIR
+2272 PLTRKQRMR
-2281 QQIRERMLQV
+2281 QLVRERMLQA
-2291 KAALIE
+2291 KATIIE
-2297 VGLHIY
+2297 VALHIY

-2308 FFYDIIHPDYSP
+2308 FFYDIIHPEYSP

-2342 YWAFGKYSAA
+2342 YWAFGKYSAV

-2372 LIQFGTMIVD
+2372 LMQFGTMIVD

-2422 RNPVAQLWYFVKCIY
+2422 RNPIAQLWYFVKCIY

-2511 VLKCW
+2511 ILKCW
-2516 RESEKKYPH
+2516 KESEKKYPH

-2537 GMGGFLIF
+2537 GMGGFIIF

-2568 NQPLDVSIQLS
+2568 NQPVDVSIQLS

-2593 QNLVPYTEARFN
+2593 QNLVPYTEAGFN
-2605 KLTKVYATHP
+2605 RLTNIYATHP

-2631 AKIKSDS
+2631 AKIKSDA

-2649 AAMIRELSNSS
+2649 AAMIQELSNSS
-2660 HLYMTLRW
+2660 HIYMTLRW

-2678 NAETVGEHTVKF
+2678 NAETVGEHTVKYN
-2690 DDKVLREDIVH
+2690 DDALREGIVH
-2701 MLRGSSSRPVII
+2701 MLKGNSTKPVII
-2713 NSLLP
+2713 HSLLP

-2727 ESKMATRMKADVSDR
+2727 ESKMATRMTVDQQALS
-2742 PDLVFFRPMSIKLQQ
+2742 FFRPMSVKLEQV
-2757 ANGTTNKESDQWWV
+2757 NGTSKKDGDQWWV
-2771 VEECV
+2771 VEECSPV
-2776 PILKSSSE
+2776 LTSSE
-2784 HNCHNIEIVVFSDKV
+2784 HKCHSIEIVVFSDKV

>member
-1 MAGDLMVG
+1 MAGELVVG
-9 MLYNLLLPLL
+9 ILYNLLLPLL
-19 LLTASTF
+19 LLTASSF
-26 RYNGLSLVYFLFLL
+26 RYNGLSLVYFVFLL
-40 TLPLLPN
+40 AVPLLPN
-47 PSLATLKGKTG
+47 PSLVSLKGKTG
-58 QFLHVITYTSLTFL
+58 QFIRLIVYASVTFL
-72 TLQCFM
+72 ALQCFM
-78 QIPFAYIPPHVSGI
+78 QVAFSYLPPHVAGF
-92 WDDFLY
+92 WEEVLY

-105 SSVDPGNI
+105 SSVDTADI

-119 DVGILFSSLFIL
+119 DIGLCLSVLFLL
-131 RLCRKLLRPVPQ
+131 RLCRKLLRPAPQ
-143 VNLHENGIPPSDT
+143 VNLHENGIPSLPSEDVETSDT
-156 DDVEISDTDSE
+156 ESE
-167 TGSETEGSSFDSS
+167 GEYETEASSFDSS
-180 DQTTVPVQSGP
+180 EETTLPVQSGP
-191 PQFVQKLIVFAAGLR
+191 PQFVQKLIMFAAGVR

-229 ITLPSLTSG
+229 IVLPSLTSG

-251 VFSRSIRMLIFSSLC
+251 IFSRSISMLLFSSLC

-272 SGGHLVALYL
+272 SGGHLLALYL
-282 YQLPLSQEL
+282 YQLPLSQKL
-291 VPPDDIYARLFGMT
+291 IPPDDVYARLFGMT

-310 NSSDPHTL
+310 DGSTPHSL
-318 GLHSHVSWPDFINP
+318 SLHPHVCWPDFVNP

-339 YTLVALLHKWITITE
+339 YTLVALLHKWVQITE
-354 VCDYEGEDVSEACES
+354 EVRDDDTADVDKSDSPLES
-369 PVESPDV
+369 PEV

-381 RVLYI
+381 RVIYI
-386 SGDRRELLSSTDE
+386 TGDKQELLSSTDE

-404 EEPMILMTEA
+404 DESMVLMTRGSWQNVHSNNLGCLVEEAGYVNRYSPSLHEENDSPPPEAENDEGLANRSEEA
-414 SWQDVQCNQL
+414 SRSL
-424 GSPLGEASYTIC
+424 TETSPA
-436 YSPPHYERK
+436 
-445 GSLSQD
+445 
-451 TENNGEME
+451 
-459 KNEEVS
+459 
-465 ESLPETLPPPSGP
+465 PSGP
-478 SGLVIFGQLVQKHS
+478 SGLVVFGRLLQKHS
-492 YVSALIIMMVW
+492 YVSALVIMMVW

-509 WLTFALLVWSCII
+509 WLTFALLVWSCFI
-522 WMMRDRRK
+522 WMMRDRRR
-530 YAMMSAPFLSIYGTV
+530 YAMMSAPFLAAYGTV
-545 LVVLGYLSGLRLS
+545 LVVLGFLSGLRLS

-563 PGVPLTVIVDFDLNS
+563 PGLPPAVIVDFDLNS
-578 YYPAPCVH
+578 YHPAPCVH

-591 FYSFSFWLM
+591 FYTFSFWVM

-606 ERQEQQSLKAQSLDD
+606 ERKEEQNMKKESLEDITS
-621 VKVMPS
+621 VPP
-627 EESQPSPLVAKLI
+627 EESQPSPMVGMLI
-640 SGVKGVLVKYWILFC
+640 SGVKGLLIKYWILFC
-655 CSMFFVISF
+655 CSMFFIVSF

-684 LYQIHY
+684 LYQIRY
-690 DTWRRLLKIFWAVVV
+690 DIWRRVLKTFWAVVV
-705 GYSMVV
+705 GYSMLV
-711 LIVIYMYQFRSV
+711 LIAVYMYQFRSV
-723 SGLFKQIMG
+723 SALFRQIMG
-732 MSEEGLRDLGLERYD
+732 MSEEGLRDLGLERYS

-770 YFNSDFLTLTDLE
+770 YFNSDFLALTDLE
-783 NVPVRQ
+783 NVPVRET
-789 KSRFNSA
+789 SR
-796 FDLLQGTAIFTKLD
+796 QEE
-810 LKNACYLVKIWD
+810 LKNSVNMIAVFIKENIGKFQKRLVK
-822 DDKWKTL
+822 
-829 AKEQMGNGKSQETLD
+829 EQPGNSRSQETLD
-844 SIGLQSSSVEGDE
+844 NIGVQTPSEKAAE
-857 EQEGTV
+857 EQQEAA
-863 GEETVQSTGE
+863 EEEAVPSSPE
-873 DKWVV
+873 DKWVT
-878 IVDRASLLLI
+878 IVDRASLLII
-888 QALLGLYRLQ
+888 QAVSLLRRVQ
-898 ELGWRLLELHSL
+898 ELSWRILELHSL

-926 LMNLLF
+926 LMNFLF

-937 FALPFPRLRPLASTI
+937 FALPFPRLRPLASSF

-979 NCIAGFLPSNSS
+979 NCTAGLLASNRS
-991 GLDDVVKLKENMVE
+991 GLDDGADLRGNLME
-1005 LLQRSILYIEPVD
+1005 LLRRSVLYAEPVD

-1041 MVLGLLVFDT
+1041 MVLGLLVFEA

-1060 RLHNSLKVPLF
+1060 RLRNDLKPPSF
-1071 SIIFQGITRQHLDH
+1071 SVIFQFITRQHLDH
-1085 GILPCIK
+1085 GVLPCVK
-1092 YYINF
+1092 YFINF
-1097 FFYKFGLEV
+1097 GFYKFGLEI
-1106 SLIVAVNVIGQRMD
+1106 SLIMAVNVIGQRMD

-1156 MVLQYVLCIGIP
+1156 MVFQYLLCIGIP
-1168 PAFCV
+1168 PALCV
-1173 DYPWRTAAK
+1173 DYPWRTAVQ
-1182 PLTSNVIK
+1182 PLNSNVIK
-1190 WFYLPDFAMTPN
+1190 WFYLPDFAMRPN

-1207 YDYLLL
+1207 YDHLLL
-1213 ICSSL
+1213 LCSSL
-1218 QWQVFEEE
+1218 QWQVFVEE

-1240 ISRSLDPCSF
+1240 ISRNLDPCSF

-1271 FVFSYFFWLV
+1271 FVYSYFFWLV

-1328 LIGYTCFVIAMKN
+1328 LIAYTCFVIAMKN
-1341 LVSLGSCA
+1341 LLSLGACA
-1349 YLDSLM
+1349 YLDSLL
-1355 KNTCW
+1355 KNSCW

-1366 MFCTIKGYDVP
+1366 MFCTIKGYNVP
-1377 TPNDNC
+1377 EPTDEC

-1397 CFTVLLIQRRVFL
+1397 CFTVLLAQRRVFL

-1418 SELKSSKILASRG
+1418 SDLKSAKILASRG
-1431 AELFEAKVKKQVAA
+1431 AELFEAKVKKLVAA
-1445 RLELEK
+1445 RLEMEK
-1451 KSVETLKK
+1451 KSVEALKR

-1468 KGRPTPAAGPP
+1468 KPPPAASDRAEPPAGPERTA
-1479 SDQIKALSDDEK
+1479 SGDEENEK
-1491 AKRDAGKWWKPWV
+1491 KDAGKWWKPWV
-1504 SKPGVENNCGYHL
+1504 SQPGVENNCGYHL

-1528 VIEKKEEEE
+1528 VTEVKDGEE
-1537 PPKKKSAFQLAY
+1537 PPKKKSAFQWAY
-1549 DAWVTSSKKALRDLK
+1549 NAWTTSSKSALKDLK
-1564 KEKKKIKKEE
+1564 KEKKNLKKEE
-1574 KKKAKKELQRQQGID
+1574 KKRAKTELQKQQGID
-1589 KVESSEDEPEESMV
+1589 RADSSEDELDGSTVAEEG
-1603 EEEPEE
+1603 EEER
-1609 IKENILQRVIST
+1609 ENILQRVLNT
-1621 LKFSWVFVQSLLDD
+1621 LKFSWMFLQSLLDD
-1635 LTDGLNSFCKD
+1635 LTDSLNDFCKD
-1646 SRDISKV
+1646 SLDISKV
-1653 LSFERALLNQQLK
+1653 LRLERALLNQQRK

-1677 QFYENWKSRQNTMSS
+1677 QFYETWISRQNTLSS
-1692 QEDLDKSLPPP
+1692 EEGLDALSPPP
-1703 CSPPAVPSSPHSYTK
+1703 TPPPVVSSRHVYEK
-1718 LKNQAS
+1718 LKSQAS
-1724 KVSWGSSVSSCMT
+1724 AGSSFDSCMT
-1737 DETMLLS
+1737 DETMLGS

-1750 DLDESPAADQLR
+1750 ELDEPPAAPPASLLR
-1762 RRLLK
+1762 RRLIK

-1772 LTSFDAGDLSP
+1772 QSSFETDTLPQSQEGDDRQ
-1783 SMLEEHVAHVHSI
+1783 H
-1796 LQRLLE
+1796 
-1802 NQLFVKAE
+1802 
-1810 KREVSTCS
+1810 
-1818 ISFLGFIIAEGA
+1818 
-1830 LKADLARVKAIP
+1830 D
-1842 LKTES
+1842 
-1847 QKLSPRYLGPFTIK
+1847 
-1861 RLINDLTVQLDPPPS
+1861 DP
-1876 MRIHPTFHISCIK
+1876 K
-1889 PLSASPLCPPPDPL
+1889 QD
-1903 PPLRV
+1903 
-1908 IDGQTTYTVEKI
+1908 
-1920 LDARRR
+1920 
-1926 GRGCQYL
+1926 
-1933 VDWKGSHEDGD
+1933 
-1944 HNLQVDDEIDAEVET
+1944 
-1959 KCDEEQKEDVK
+1959 EDV
-1970 EEHKEGMEKDEEEE
+1970 EKDEEDSEKSDRDQNIEDGDEQQAHPDPEKDEADEKPQQREE
-1984 AQQKEDEHAESR
+1984 GEYPGYV
-1996 ECASLDFSDDEKSH
+1996 ECASMTDQQSEEEKSL
-2010 DPTESPRPLT
+2010 DLSESPAPLT

-2030 LLLNNMFENDEMSE
+2030 LLLNNMFENDEISE
-2044 SDKFFGTL
+2044 SDKFFKTL
-2052 PRPLKLLFALY
+2052 PRPVKLLFALY

-2084 SASLLSLILPIL
+2084 SASFLSLILPIL

-2138 TSAYRGINAERPFA
+2138 TSAYRGINADRPFA

-2194 EMPDFFKKMKKKVDK
+2194 EMPDFFKKLKKKVDK
-2209 KKVTGADKL
+2209 KKMTGVDKTGC
-2218 DSKEKPRHRL
+2218 KEKSLRRL
-2228 KFLPLQAS
+2228 KFLPIQAS
-2236 STSLFCRQKKCNS
+2236 TTSIFCRQKQND
-2249 SESDEMKPKK
+2249 SEESVEEKAKR
-2259 QNSKKKRRERLKV
+2259 QRSKKKRPQRRTA
-2272 PLTRKQRIR
+2272 PLSRKQRIR
-2281 QQIRERMLQV
+2281 QHIRETMLQA
-2291 KAALIE
+2291 KTTCIE
-2297 VGLHIY
+2297 VALHIY

-2342 YWAFGKYSAA
+2342 YGAFGKYSSSV
-2352 ADITESLSED
+2352 DISETLSED

-2422 RNPVAQLWYFVKCIY
+2422 SNPIAQLWYFVKCIY

-2511 VLKCW
+2511 ILKCW
-2516 RESEKKYPH
+2516 RESEKKFPH

-2537 GMGGFLIF
+2537 GMGGFIIF

-2550 IWFPLL
+2550 MWFPLL

-2562 SAAGVT
+2562 SAVGVT

-2579 IAGYEPLFTMSAQE
+2579 IAGYEPLFSMTAQE
-2593 QNLVPYTEARFN
+2593 QNLVAYTEAGFN
-2605 KLTKVYATHP
+2605 RLTKVYATHP
-2615 SAMQFIMNY
+2615 GAMQFLMNY
-2624 EAEDIVV
+2624 EAEDIVA
-2631 AKIKSDS
+2631 AKIKSDA
-2638 SLLWSISPASR
+2638 SLLWTISPASR
-2649 AAMIRELSNSS
+2649 AAMIEELSNSS
-2660 HLYMTLRW
+2660 HIYMTLRW

-2678 NAETVGEHTVKF
+2678 NVEAVGEHTVKF
-2690 DDKVLREDIVH
+2690 EDMVLRDGIVQ
-2701 MLRGSSSRPVII
+2701 MLKGNSNKPVII
-2713 NSLLP
+2713 HSLLP
-2718 KFIRGPKGP
+2718 KYIRGPKGQD
-2727 ESKMATRMKADVSDR
+2727 SKMATRMSVDSSERSDLR
-2742 PDLVFFRPMSIKLQQ
+2742 GLAFFRPMSIKLQQ
-2757 ANGTTNKESDQWWV
+2757 ANGTSDKEAGQWWV
-2771 VEECV
+2771 VEEC
-2776 PILKSSSE
+2776 SSVLTSGE
-2784 HNCHNIEIVVFSDKV
+2784 QKCHSIEIVVFNDKV

>member
-1 MAGDLMVG
+1 MASDLVVG
-9 MLYNLLLPLL
+9 MIYNLLLPFL
-19 LLTASTF
+19 LLTASIF
-26 RYNGLSLVYFLFLL
+26 RYNGLSVVYFVFVL

-47 PSLATLKGKTG
+47 PSLVTMKGKTG
-58 QFLHVITYTSLTFL
+58 EFMRLLTYTSLTFL
-72 TLQCFM
+72 SLQCFM
-78 QIPFAYIPPHVSGI
+78 QIPFAYIPPHATGV
-92 WDDFLY
+92 WEHVLY

-105 SSVDPGNI
+105 KLVDPGNI

-119 DVGILFSSLFIL
+119 DLGLFIASLFII
-131 RLCRKLLRPVPQ
+131 RLCKKLLRAAPP
-143 VNLHENGIPPSDT
+143 VNLHENGIPPSDPEE
-156 DDVEISDTDSE
+156 VETSDTESE
-167 TGSETEGSSFDSS
+167 AESETEGSSFDSS
-180 DQTTVPVQSGP
+180 DDSTQQVQTGP

-213 NTAGKVVV
+213 NTAAKVVV

-229 ITLPSLTSG
+229 IILPSLTSS
-238 VYFGVFLGLVWWW
+238 VYFALFLALVWWW
-251 VFSRSIRMLIFSSLC
+251 VFSRSISLLIFSSLC

-272 SGGHLVALYL
+272 SGGHLLVLYL
-282 YQLPLSQEL
+282 YQLPLFQQL
-291 VPPDDIYARLFGMT
+291 VPPDDVYARLFGMI

-310 NSSDPHTL
+310 NSSEPYSL
-318 GLHSHVSWPDFINP
+318 RLQPRVCWPDFINP

-339 YTLVALLHKWITITE
+339 YTLVALLHKWVHISDDRDT
-354 VCDYEGEDVSEACES
+354 DDEDIESELGTPEI
-369 PVESPDV
+369 

-381 RVLYI
+381 RVI
-386 SGDRRELLSSTDE
+386 FTTGDKHELLSSTDD

-404 EEPMILMTEA
+404 DEPMILMTGPW
-414 SWQDVQCNQL
+414 SDGPRNDL
-424 GSPLGEASYTIC
+424 GSLLGGAGYTNCYPVTQYEDQDSPSHASN
-436 YSPPHYERK
+436 
-445 GSLSQD
+445 
-451 TENNGEME
+451 TELKTE
-459 KNEEVS
+459 KSEEVS
-465 ESLPETLPPPSGP
+465 DESLPASGP
-478 SGLVIFGQLVQKHS
+478 SALVIVGLLVQKHS
-492 YVSALIIMMVW
+492 YVCALIIMMVW

-522 WMMRDRRK
+522 WMMRDRRR
-530 YAMMSAPFLSIYGTV
+530 YAMISAPFLAIYGTV
-545 LVVLGYLSGLRLS
+545 LVVLGFLSGLRLS

-563 PGVPLTVIVDFDLNS
+563 PGLPLAVIADFDLNS
-578 YYPAPCVH
+578 YHPAPCIH

-591 FYSFSFWLM
+591 FYNFNFWLM
-600 FRQQLK
+600 FRQHLK
-606 ERQEQQSLKAQSLDD
+606 ERQEEQNLKAESLDE
-621 VKVMPS
+621 VKVVQS
-627 EESQPSPLVAKLI
+627 EETAQSPVVAMLI
-640 SGVKGVLVKYWILFC
+640 SGVKGLLVKYWILFC
-655 CSMFFVISF
+655 CSMFFVVSF
-664 SGKVVV
+664 SGKVMV

-675 IVLFLLCVV
+675 IVLFLSFVV
-684 LYQIHY
+684 LYQVRY
-690 DTWRRLLKIFWAVVV
+690 DLWRRFLKTFWAVVV

-711 LIVIYMYQFRSV
+711 LIAIYMYQFRSV

-732 MSEEGLRDLGLERYD
+732 MSEDGLRDLGLERYD

-770 YFNSDFLTLTDLE
+770 YFNPDFLALTNLD
-783 NVPVRQ
+783 NIPVREVSREEELKSSVNAISDIIKENIDKIRQ
-789 KSRFNSA
+789 K
-796 FDLLQGTAIFTKLD
+796 
-810 LKNACYLVKIWD
+810 LVK
-822 DDKWKTL
+822 
-829 AKEQMGNGKSQETLD
+829 ESVEVGKSQETLD
-844 SIGLQSSSVEGDE
+844 SLGLQESIEKE
-857 EQEGTV
+857 PEKHQEM
-863 GEETVQSTGE
+863 GEEEAAPSSPE
-873 DKWVV
+873 DKWIL

-888 QALLGLYRLQ
+888 QGLSGLHRLQ
-898 ELGWRLLELHSL
+898 DLCWRIMELHSF

-937 FALPFPRLRPLASTI
+937 FALPFPRLRSSASNI

-972 KPLDYSS
+972 KPLDYSPNCTASLVLS
-979 NCIAGFLPSNSS
+979 NHSI
-991 GLDDVVKLKENMVE
+991 LDYGSEMKGNMME
-1005 LLQRSILYIEPVD
+1005 LLRRSILYVEPVD

-1026 RKCEGRILPCLRNHL
+1026 RKCEGKILPCLRNHL
-1041 MVLGLLVFDT
+1041 MVLGLLAFEAT
-1051 TVHRHQLYF
+1051 IHRHQFYF
-1060 RLHNSLKVPLF
+1060 RMHNSLKAPPF
-1071 SIIFQGITRQHLDH
+1071 SIIFHGITRQHLDH

-1097 FFYKFGLEV
+1097 CFYKFGLEI

-1130 LAVLSRRRRK
+1130 LVVLSRRRRK
-1140 AIGEVWPK
+1140 AIGEVWPI

-1156 MVLQYVLCIGIP
+1156 MVLQYLLCIGIP

-1173 DYPWRTAAK
+1173 DYPWRTAVQ

-1190 WFYLPDFAMTPN
+1190 WFYLPDFAMKPN

-1207 YDYLLL
+1207 YDHLLL
-1213 ICSSL
+1213 LCSSL

-1250 NQFIPVDNFLHCR
+1250 NKFIPVNNFLHCR
-1263 SYLDMVKV
+1263 CYLDMVKV

-1341 LVSLGSCA
+1341 LLSLGSCG
-1349 YLDSLM
+1349 YLDSLL
-1355 KNTCW
+1355 KNGCW

-1377 TPNDNC
+1377 APDDEC

-1397 CFTVLLIQRRVFL
+1397 CFTVLLAQRRVFL

-1418 SELKSSKILASRG
+1418 SELRASKILASRG
-1431 AELFEAKVKKQVAA
+1431 AELFEAKVKKLVAA
-1445 RLELEK
+1445 RLEMEK
-1451 KSVETLKK
+1451 KSVEALKK

-1468 KGRPTPAAGPP
+1468 RPAQKNKPEIPA
-1479 SDQIKALSDDEK
+1479 DQLALDAEAK

-1504 SKPGVENNCGYHL
+1504 SSPGVENNCGYHL

-1528 VIEKKEEEE
+1528 AVEKKEEEE

-1549 DAWVTSSKKALRDLK
+1549 NAWVTSSKSALKDLK
-1564 KEKKKIKKEE
+1564 KEKSTFKKVE

-1589 KVESSEDEPEESMV
+1589 RADSSEDELEEATLEEDG
-1603 EEEPEE
+1603 EEE
-1609 IKENILQRVIST
+1609 KENILQRVIST
-1621 LKFSWVFVQSLLDD
+1621 LKFSFALLQSLLDD
-1635 LTDGLNSFCKD
+1635 LTEGLNSFCKD
-1646 SRDISKV
+1646 NLDISKV
-1653 LSFERALLNQQLK
+1653 LRFERALLNQQQK

-1677 QFYENWKSRQNTMSS
+1677 QFYENWLSRQNTVSS
-1692 QEDLDKSLPPP
+1692 QDDLDETVPP
-1703 CSPPAVPSSPHSYTK
+1703 PSSPPVVFSSNIAYNK
-1718 LKNQAS
+1718 LKSQAS
-1724 KVSWGSSVSSCMT
+1724 KLSWGSSVSSCMT
-1737 DETMLLS
+1737 DETLLVS

-1750 DLDESPAADQLR
+1750 ELDDPPVAPATEHLK
-1762 RRLLK
+1762 RRLVK
-1767 EANID
+1767 SANVD
-1772 LTSFDAGDLSP
+1772 MMSFESSELSP
-1783 SMLEEHVAHVHSI
+1783 SCEEHTKK
-1796 LQRLLE
+1796 LLE
-1802 NQLFVKAE
+1802 
-1810 KREVSTCS
+1810 RE
-1818 ISFLGFIIAEGA
+1818 EEE
-1830 LKADLARVKAIP
+1830 KADIEEELHQEETDFPK
-1842 LKTES
+1842 
-1847 QKLSPRYLGPFTIK
+1847 Q
-1861 RLINDLTVQLDPPPS
+1861 Q
-1876 MRIHPTFHISCIK
+1876 C
-1889 PLSASPLCPPPDPL
+1889 
-1903 PPLRV
+1903 
-1908 IDGQTTYTVEKI
+1908 
-1920 LDARRR
+1920 
-1926 GRGCQYL
+1926 
-1933 VDWKGSHEDGD
+1933 EDE
-1944 HNLQVDDEIDAEVET
+1944 DDE
-1959 KCDEEQKEDVK
+1959 
-1970 EEHKEGMEKDEEEE
+1970 EKDEELQQRQEDDDPGDISE
-1984 AQQKEDEHAESR
+1984 ADE
-1996 ECASLDFSDDEKSH
+1996 EKSLA
-2010 DPTESPRPLT
+2010 TCESPRPLT

-2030 LLLNNMFENDEMSE
+2030 LLLNNMFESDEITE
-2044 SDKFFGTL
+2044 SDKFFLTL

-2161 KDGYV
+2161 KNGYV

-2209 KKVTGADKL
+2209 KKMTGGEKL
-2218 DSKEKPRHRL
+2218 GNKERRL
-2228 KFLPLQAS
+2228 MKFLPLQS
-2236 STSLFCRQKKCNS
+2236 SSSSIFRRGKKDDG
-2249 SESDEMKPKK
+2249 SEEKPKK
-2259 QNSKKKRRERLKV
+2259 QKKKRRQHKA

-2281 QQIRERMLQV
+2281 QLIRERMLQA
-2291 KAALIE
+2291 KAAVIE
-2297 VGLHIY
+2297 VALHIY

-2308 FFYDIIHPDYSP
+2308 FFYDIIHPEYSP

-2352 ADITESLSED
+2352 VDITESLSED

-2511 VLKCW
+2511 ILKCW
-2516 RESEKKYPH
+2516 RESEKKYPQ

-2537 GMGGFLIF
+2537 GMGGFIIF

-2568 NQPLDVSIQLS
+2568 NPPVDVSIELS
-2579 IAGYEPLFTMSAQE
+2579 IAGYEPLFSMSAQE
-2593 QNLVPYTEARFN
+2593 QNLVPYSQGGLNR
-2605 KLTKVYATHP
+2605 LTKIYATHP
-2615 SAMQFIMNY
+2615 GAMQFIMNY
-2624 EAEDIVV
+2624 GHEDILV
-2631 AKIKSDS
+2631 AKIKSDA

-2649 AAMIRELSNSS
+2649 EAMIQELSNSS
-2660 HLYMTLRW
+2660 HIYMTLRW

-2678 NAETVGEHTVKF
+2678 NAETVGENTVKF
-2690 DDKVLREDIVH
+2690 EDKTLKDGIVR
-2701 MLRGSSSRPVII
+2701 MLQGNSSAPII
-2713 NSLLP
+2713 IHSLLP

-2727 ESKMATRMKADVSDR
+2727 ESKMATRMNVDTLTRQSLCYFSEHSDQR
-2742 PDLVFFRPMSIKLQQ
+2742 TLAFFRPMSIKLQQ
-2757 ANGTTNKESDQWWV
+2757 STGSPGREADQWWV
-2771 VEECV
+2771 VEECPPLPV
-2776 PILKSSSE
+2776 YSDYK
-2784 HNCHNIEIVVFSDKV
+2784 CRNIEIVVISDKV

>member
-1 MAGDLMVG
+1 MASDLVVG
-9 MLYNLLLPLL
+9 MLYNLLLPLF
-19 LLTASTF
+19 LLTASSF
-26 RYNGLSLVYFLFLL
+26 RYNALSVVYFGFLL

-47 PSLATLKGKTG
+47 PSLVTLKGRTG
-58 QFLHVITYTSLTFL
+58 LFLRLIVYISLTFL
-72 TLQCFM
+72 MLQCFM
-78 QIPFAYIPPHVSGI
+78 QIPFAYIPPNVSGI
-92 WDDFLY
+92 WEDFLY

-105 SSVDPGNI
+105 SAVDAVN
-113 VRLLAP
+113 VLRHLAP
-119 DVGILFSSLFIL
+119 DVIVLSSTLFIL
-131 RLCRKLLRPVPQ
+131 MLCKKLLRPPPQ
-143 VNLHENGIPPSDT
+143 VSLHENGIPAPNPE
-156 DDVEISDTDSE
+156 DVESSE
-167 TGSETEGSSFDSS
+167 TESEEESEPEGSSFDSS
-180 DQTTVPVQSGP
+180 EVTTAPVQSGP

-206 LLLSAIM
+206 VLLSAIM

-251 VFSRSIRMLIFSSLC
+251 IFSRSISLLLFSSMC
-266 VMMAIF
+266 VMMVIF
-272 SGGHLVALYL
+272 SGGHLLALYL
-282 YQLPLSQEL
+282 YQLPLSQQI
-291 VPPDDIYARLFGMT
+291 VPPDDVYARLFGLT

-310 NSSDPHTL
+310 SILHPHTL
-318 GLHSHVSWPDFINP
+318 GLHAHVSWPDFVNP

-339 YTLVALLHKWITITE
+339 YTLVALLHKWACITE
-354 VCDYEGEDVSEACES
+354 DNADDDKPES
-369 PVESPDV
+369 PLESPEA

-381 RVLYI
+381 KVIYI
-386 SGDRRELLSSTDE
+386 SGDKQELLSSTDE
-399 ETYLP
+399 DTYLP
-404 EEPMILMTEA
+404 DEPVILISGE
-414 SWQDVQCNQL
+414 SWQNKHSNSFGYL
-424 GSPLGEASYTIC
+424 LEGAGYTNC
-436 YSPPHYERK
+436 YQPSHYEGK
-445 GSLSQD
+445 NSPSQV
-451 TENNGEME
+451 TESEEEAGERS
-459 KNEEVS
+459 EEFS
-465 ESLPETLPPPSGP
+465 KSQTETSAPPSGP
-478 SGLVIFGQLVQKHS
+478 SGLVVFGRLLQKHS

-522 WMMRDRRK
+522 WMMRDRRR
-530 YAMMSAPFLSIYGTV
+530 YAMMSAPFLAIYGTV
-545 LVVLGYLSGLRLS
+545 LVVLGFLSGLRLS
-558 RAELY
+558 RGELY
-563 PGVPLTVIVDFDLNS
+563 PGLPPAVIVDFDLNS
-578 YYPAPCVH
+578 YHPAPCIH

-591 FYSFSFWLM
+591 FYSFNFWLM

-606 ERQEQQSLKAQSLDD
+606 ERQEERRAKEESLDE
-621 VKVMPS
+621 VKVIPS
-627 EESQPSPLVAKLI
+627 EESPPSPLVAMLI
-640 SGVKGVLVKYWILFC
+640 SGLKGLLVKYWIIFC
-655 CSMFFVISF
+655 YSMFFVVSF

-675 IVLFLLCVV
+675 IVLLLLCVV
-684 LYQIHY
+684 LYQIRY
-690 DTWRRLLKIFWAVVV
+690 DVWRRVLKKFWAVVV
-705 GYSMVV
+705 GYSMLV
-711 LIVIYMYQFRSV
+711 LILIYMYQFRSV
-723 SGLFKQIMG
+723 SALFRQIMG
-732 MSEEGLRDLGLERYD
+732 MSEDGLRDLGLERYS

-770 YFNSDFLTLTDLE
+770 YFNTDFLTLTDLD
-783 NVPVRQ
+783 NVPIRPTSRKEELRSSVNVISDVIKENIEKFQ
-789 KSRFNSA
+789 KR
-796 FDLLQGTAIFTKLD
+796 
-810 LKNACYLVKIWD
+810 LVK
-822 DDKWKTL
+822 
-829 AKEQMGNGKSQETLD
+829 EQNGNGRSQETLD
-844 SIGLQSSSVEGDE
+844 SIELHTPSETGAEAQEEIPPEENLPSSR
-857 EQEGTV
+857 
-863 GEETVQSTGE
+863 E
-873 DKWVV
+873 DKWIV

-888 QALLGLYRLQ
+888 QALCGLDRLQ
-898 ELGWRLLELHSL
+898 ELCWRLMELHSL

-926 LMNLLF
+926 LMNFLF

-937 FALPFPRLRPLASTI
+937 FALPFPRLRPWASSI

-979 NCIAGFLPSNSS
+979 NCTAGLLPSNSS
-991 GLDDVVKLKENMVE
+991 GLDDGAELRGNMME
-1005 LLQRSILYIEPVD
+1005 LLRRSILYIEPVD

-1041 MVLGLLVFDT
+1041 MVLGLLLFEA

-1060 RLHNSLKVPLF
+1060 RLRNDLKPPPF

-1092 YYINF
+1092 YFINF
-1097 FFYKFGLEV
+1097 GFYKFGLEI

-1120 FYALLHSCAL
+1120 FYALLHSCAFMVIL
-1130 LAVLSRRRRK
+1130 FRRRRK
-1140 AIGEVWPK
+1140 AIGEVWHK

-1156 MVLQYVLCIGIP
+1156 MVFQYLLCIGIP

-1173 DYPWRTAAK
+1173 DYPWRAALQ

-1190 WFYLPDFAMTPN
+1190 WFYLPDFAMNPD

-1207 YDYLLL
+1207 YDHLLL
-1213 ICSSL
+1213 LCSSL
-1218 QWQVFEEE
+1218 QWHVFMEE

-1250 NQFIPVDNFLHCR
+1250 NQFIPVNNFLHCR
-1263 SYLDMVKV
+1263 CYLDMVKV
-1271 FVFSYFFWLV
+1271 FVFSYFFWMV

-1313 VLMQPVRYILRLWDW
+1313 VLMQPVRYILKLWDW
-1328 LIGYTCFVIAMKN
+1328 LIGYTGFVIAMKN
-1341 LVSLGSCA
+1341 LLSLGSCA
-1349 YLDSLM
+1349 YLDSLL
-1355 KNTCW
+1355 KSSCW

-1377 TPNDNC
+1377 EPDEEC

-1397 CFTVLLIQRRVFL
+1397 CFTVLLAQRRVFL

-1418 SELKSSKILASRG
+1418 SDLKSSKILASRG

-1445 RLELEK
+1445 RLEMEK
-1451 KSVETLKK
+1451 KSVETLKR

-1468 KGRPTPAAGPP
+1468 KSRPAEADDVGLPADPEQVP
-1479 SDQIKALSDDEK
+1479 QDDDEK
-1491 AKRDAGKWWKPWV
+1491 AKQDAGKWWKPWV
-1504 SKPGVENNCGYHL
+1504 SQPGVENNCGYHL
-1517 FESDS
+1517 FESES
-1522 EEEEEE
+1522 EEEEEK
-1528 VIEKKEEEE
+1528 VTEKKEEEE

-1549 DAWVTSSKKALRDLK
+1549 NAWVTSSKSALKDLK
-1564 KEKKKIKKEE
+1564 KEKKIIKKEE
-1574 KKKAKKELQRQQGID
+1574 KKKAKRELQRQQGIERAD
-1589 KVESSEDEPEESMV
+1589 SSEDELEENNVV
-1603 EEEPEE
+1603 EEEEE
-1609 IKENILQRVIST
+1609 KENILQRIISM
-1621 LKFSWVFVQSLLDD
+1621 LKFSWVLLQSLADD
-1635 LTDGLNSFCKD
+1635 LTDGLNAFCKD
-1646 SRDISKV
+1646 GLDISKV
-1653 LSFERALLNQQLK
+1653 LCFERALLNQQQK

-1677 QFYENWKSRQNTMSS
+1677 QFYENWISRQNTMSS
-1692 QEDLDKSLPPP
+1692 LDGLDTLPPP
-1703 CSPPAVPSSPHSYTK
+1703 STPPDAPSSHHAYAK

-1724 KVSWGSSVSSCMT
+1724 KMSWGSSFSSCMT
-1737 DETMLLS
+1737 DETMLGS

-1750 DLDESPAADQLR
+1750 ELDDPPGLQPTACQLR

-1772 LTSFDAGDLSP
+1772 FTS
-1783 SMLEEHVAHVHSI
+1783 LETDE
-1796 LQRLLE
+1796 
-1802 NQLFVKAE
+1802 
-1810 KREVSTCS
+1810 
-1818 ISFLGFIIAEGA
+1818 
-1830 LKADLARVKAIP
+1830 
-1842 LKTES
+1842 
-1847 QKLSPRYLGPFTIK
+1847 
-1861 RLINDLTVQLDPPPS
+1861 
-1876 MRIHPTFHISCIK
+1876 
-1889 PLSASPLCPPPDPL
+1889 PPPDL
-1903 PPLRV
+1903 S
-1908 IDGQTTYTVEKI
+1908 
-1920 LDARRR
+1920 DAAA
-1926 GRGCQYL
+1926 
-1933 VDWKGSHEDGD
+1933 HEG
-1944 HNLQVDDEIDAEVET
+1944 DDELEEDD
-1959 KCDEEQKEDVK
+1959 KDEASERKSEQDC
-1970 EEHKEGMEKDEEEE
+1970 EEEE
-1984 AQQKEDEHAESR
+1984 KDVHPEDIELERVELDEDGYIGHAECMSQDMGESYGDR
-1996 ECASLDFSDDEKSH
+1996 SLDLPD
-2010 DPTESPRPLT
+2010 SPRPLS

-2030 LLLNNMFENDEMSE
+2030 LLLNNMFENDEISE
-2044 SDKFFGTL
+2044 SDKFYSTL
-2052 PRPLKLLFALY
+2052 PRPLKVLFALY

-2077 IILNHIV
+2077 ILLNHMV
-2084 SASLLSLILPIL
+2084 SASFLSIILPIL

-2138 TSAYRGINAERPFA
+2138 TSAYRGINAEQPFA

-2194 EMPDFFKKMKKKVDK
+2194 EMPDFFKKLKKKVDK
-2209 KKVTGADKL
+2209 KKMTDKAGGQ
-2218 DSKEKPRHRL
+2218 DTRPRRL
-2228 KFLPLQAS
+2228 RFLPLQAS
-2236 STSLFCRQKKCNS
+2236 TISIFRRQNKD
-2249 SESDEMKPKK
+2249 ESDEMKPKK
-2259 QNSKKKRRERLKV
+2259 RNSKRKRRHAT

-2281 QQIRERMLQV
+2281 QQVREGMLRA
-2291 KAALIE
+2291 KAAIIE
-2297 VGLHIY
+2297 VALHIY

-2308 FFYDIIHPDYSP
+2308 FFYDIIHPEYSP

-2333 VNFIVTIYG
+2333 VNFIITIYG
-2342 YWAFGKYSAA
+2342 HGAFGKYSSAV
-2352 ADITESLSED
+2352 DITESLSED
-2362 QVPEAFLVML
+2362 QVPQAFLVML
-2372 LIQFGTMIVD
+2372 LMQFGTMIVD

-2422 RNPVAQLWYFVKCIY
+2422 VNPMAQLWYFVKCIY

-2511 VLKCW
+2511 ILKCS

-2525 PPGQKKKKVVKY
+2525 TPGQKKKKVVKY
-2537 GMGGFLIF
+2537 GMGGFIIF

-2568 NQPLDVSIQLS
+2568 NQPVDVSIQLS
-2579 IAGYEPLFTMSAQE
+2579 VSGYEPLFTMSAQE
-2593 QNLVPYTEARFN
+2593 QNLVAYTEAGFN
-2605 KLTKVYATHP
+2605 RLTKLYATHP
-2615 SAMQFIMNY
+2615 GSMQFLMNY
-2624 EAEDIVV
+2624 EAEDIVA
-2631 AKIKSDS
+2631 AKIKSDA

-2649 AAMIRELSNSS
+2649 AAMIEELSNSS
-2660 HLYMTLRW
+2660 HIYITLRW

-2678 NAETVGEHTVKF
+2678 IVEALGEHTVKF
-2690 DDKVLREDIVH
+2690 SDKALRDGIVA
-2701 MLRGSSSRPVII
+2701 MLKGNSSKPVII

-2718 KFIRGPKGP
+2718 KYIRGPRGQ
-2727 ESKMATRMKADVSDR
+2727 ESKMATRMIVEPSDH
-2742 PDLVFFRPMSIKLQQ
+2742 PTLAFYRPMSIKLQQ
-2757 ANGTTNKESDQWWV
+2757 VDRADKDADQWWM
-2771 VEECV
+2771 VEECSPGV
-2776 PILKSSSE
+2776 TTSKQK
-2784 HNCHNIEIVVFSDKV
+2784 CHSIEIVVFNDKV
-2799 SPSSLGFLAGH
+2799 SPSSVGFLAGH

-2866 LEETLFEKLIFLYR
+2866 LEETMVEKLIFLFR

>member
-1 MAGDLMVG
+1 MAGDLVVG
-9 MLYNLLLPLL
+9 ILYNLLLPLL
-19 LLTASTF
+19 LLTASCF
-26 RYNGLSLVYFLFLL
+26 RYNGLSVVYFVFLL
-40 TLPLLPN
+40 TVPLLPK

-58 QFLHVITYTSLTFL
+58 QFLRIIIYTSLTFL

-78 QIPFAYIPPHVSGI
+78 QIPFSYLPPHVAGF
-92 WDDFLY
+92 WEDFLY

-105 SSVDPGNI
+105 SSVDPANI

-119 DVGILFSSLFIL
+119 DVGLFISILFLL
-131 RLCRKLLRPVPQ
+131 RLCRKLLHPVPQ
-143 VNLHENGIPPSDT
+143 VSLHENGIPPSVPE
-156 DDVEISDTDSE
+156 DVETSDSE
-167 TGSETEGSSFDSS
+167 SEGGYETEASSFDSS
-180 DQTTVPVQSGP
+180 EDTTLPVQSGP
-191 PQFVQKLIVFAAGLR
+191 PQFVQKMIMFAAGLR

-229 ITLPSLTSG
+229 IILPSLTSG

-251 VFSRSIRMLIFSSLC
+251 IFSRSISMLLFSCLC

-272 SGGHLVALYL
+272 SGGHLLALYL
-282 YQLPLSQEL
+282 YQLPLSQQL
-291 VPPDDIYARLFGMT
+291 IPPDDVYARLFGMI
-305 GVIRT
+305 GMIRT
-310 NSSDPHTL
+310 KGSQPHSL
-318 GLHSHVSWPDFINP
+318 GLHPHVCWPDFINP

-339 YTLVALLHKWITITE
+339 YTLVALLHKWVHITE
-354 VCDYEGEDVSEACES
+354 EDISDDDKSESVLES
-369 PVESPDV
+369 PEA

-381 RVLYI
+381 RVIYI
-386 SGDRRELLSSTDE
+386 TGDKQELLSSTDE

-404 EEPMILMTEA
+404 DEAMILMTRG
-414 SWQDVQCNQL
+414 SWQDVHSNGL
-424 GSPLGEASYTIC
+424 GCLLEGAGYTNCYTPSLHDEKDADSFEAESD
-436 YSPPHYERK
+436 R
-445 GSLSQD
+445 
-451 TENNGEME
+451 EME
-459 KNEEVS
+459 DRSEEVP
-465 ESLPETLPPPSGP
+465 ESQTDTVPPPSGP
-478 SGLVIFGQLVQKHS
+478 SGLIIFGRLLQKHS

-509 WLTFALLVWSCII
+509 WLTFALLVWSCFI
-522 WMMRDRRK
+522 WMMRDRRR
-530 YAMMSAPFLSIYGTV
+530 YAMMSAPFLAIYGTV
-545 LVVLGYLSGLRLS
+545 LVVLGFLSGLRLS

-563 PGVPLTVIVDFDLNS
+563 PGLPSAVIVDFDLNS
-578 YYPAPCVH
+578 YHPAPCIH

-591 FYSFSFWLM
+591 FYTFNFWVM
-600 FRQQLK
+600 FRQQLVERK
-606 ERQEQQSLKAQSLDD
+606 EEQSMKKQSLEEI
-621 VKVMPS
+621 KVIPP
-627 EESQPSPLVAKLI
+627 EESQGSPLMGMLI
-640 SGVKGVLVKYWILFC
+640 SGVKGFLVKYWILFC
-655 CSMFFVISF
+655 CFMFFIVSF

-684 LYQIHY
+684 LYQIRY
-690 DTWRRLLKIFWAVVV
+690 NLWRQVLKTFWAVVV

-711 LIVIYMYQFRSV
+711 LIAIYMYQFRSV
-723 SGLFKQIMG
+723 SALFRQIMG
-732 MSEEGLRDLGLERYD
+732 MSEDGLRDLGLERYS

-770 YFNSDFLTLTDLE
+770 YFNSDFLTLTDLD
-783 NVPVRQ
+783 NVPIRETSREEELRSSVNMIADMLKENIEKLQ
-789 KSRFNSA
+789 KR
-796 FDLLQGTAIFTKLD
+796 
-810 LKNACYLVKIWD
+810 LVKEEI
-822 DDKWKTL
+822 
-829 AKEQMGNGKSQETLD
+829 GNAKSQETLN
-844 SIGLQSSSVEGDE
+844 SIGLQTPSEKDPA
-857 EQEGTV
+857 EQQEAAE
-863 GEETVQSTGE
+863 EETVPSSRAE
-873 DKWVV
+873 KWVM
-878 IVDRASLLLI
+878 IVDRASLLII
-888 QALLGLYRLQ
+888 QAVSGLRRLQ
-898 ELGWRLLELHSL
+898 ELSWRLMELHSL

-926 LMNLLF
+926 LMNFLF

-937 FALPFPRLRPLASTI
+937 FALPFPRIRPLASSI

-979 NCIAGFLPSNSS
+979 NCTSGLLVSNSS
-991 GLDDVVKLKENMVE
+991 GLYDEADLRANLVE
-1005 LLQRSILYIEPVD
+1005 LLKRSILYTEPVD

-1041 MVLGLLVFDT
+1041 MVLGLLVFEA
-1051 TVHRHQLYF
+1051 TVERHQLYF
-1060 RLHNSLKVPLF
+1060 RLRNDLKPPPF
-1071 SIIFQGITRQHLDH
+1071 TIIFQFITRQHLDH
-1085 GILPCIK
+1085 GVLPCIK
-1092 YYINF
+1092 YFINF
-1097 FFYKFGLEV
+1097 GFYKFGLEI

-1130 LAVLSRRRRK
+1130 IAVVSRRRRK

-1156 MVLQYVLCIGIP
+1156 MVFQYLLCIGIP

-1173 DYPWRTAAK
+1173 DYPWRTATQ
-1182 PLTSNVIK
+1182 PLSSNVIK
-1190 WFYLPDFAMTPN
+1190 WFYLPDFAMRPN

-1207 YDYLLL
+1207 YDHLLL
-1213 ICSSL
+1213 LCSSL
-1218 QWQVFEEE
+1218 QWQVFLEE

-1328 LIGYTCFVIAMKN
+1328 LIAYTCFVIAMKN
-1341 LVSLGSCA
+1341 FLSLGACA
-1349 YLDSLM
+1349 YLDSLL
-1355 KNTCW
+1355 KNSCW

-1377 TPNDNC
+1377 EPTDEC

-1397 CFTVLLIQRRVFL
+1397 CFTVLLAQRRVFL

-1418 SELKSSKILASRG
+1418 SDLKSAKILASRG

-1445 RLELEK
+1445 RLEMEQ
-1451 KSVETLKK
+1451 KSVEALKR

-1468 KGRPTPAAGPP
+1468 KTSPAAA
-1479 SDQIKALSDDEK
+1479 SDKAEALAAQELETPGDEEK
-1491 AKRDAGKWWKPWV
+1491 AKKDAGKWWKPWV
-1504 SKPGVENNCGYHL
+1504 SRPGVENNCGYHL

-1522 EEEEEE
+1522 EDEEEE
-1528 VIEKKEEEE
+1528 VTEVKEEEE
-1537 PPKKKSAFQLAY
+1537 PLKKKSAFQWAY
-1549 DAWVTSSKKALRDLK
+1549 NAWTTSSKSALKDLK
-1564 KEKKKIKKEE
+1564 KEKKKIRKEE
-1574 KKKAKKELQRQQGID
+1574 KKRAKTELRKQQGINRAD
-1589 KVESSEDEPEESMV
+1589 SSEDDLDESAMGEEG
-1603 EEEPEE
+1603 EEER
-1609 IKENILQRVIST
+1609 ENILQRILST
-1621 LKFSWVFVQSLLDD
+1621 LKFIFVFLQSLIDD
-1635 LTDGLNSFCKD
+1635 MTDGLNAFCKD
-1646 SRDISKV
+1646 SLDISKV
-1653 LSFERALLNQQLK
+1653 LRLERALLNQQQK

-1677 QFYENWKSRQNTMSS
+1677 QFYETWISRQNTLSS
-1692 QEDLDKSLPPP
+1692 EEGLDDPSPPHT
-1703 CSPPAVPSSPHSYTK
+1703 PPAVPSSHHVYVK

-1724 KVSWGSSVSSCMT
+1724 KTSWGSSFSSCMT
-1737 DETMLLS
+1737 DDTLLVS

-1750 DLDESPAADQLR
+1750 ELDEPPVVAPASQLR
-1762 RRLLK
+1762 RRLIK

-1772 LTSFDAGDLSP
+1772 QSSFETDDLPQSQGDSDDNDDHHHQDPIQDEDVL
-1783 SMLEEHVAHVHSI
+1783 
-1796 LQRLLE
+1796 
-1802 NQLFVKAE
+1802 NTAE
-1810 KREVSTCS
+1810 ISEKSDLDQKEVDKEDQQDDP
-1818 ISFLGFIIAEGA
+1818 G
-1830 LKADLARVKAIP
+1830 LKK
-1842 LKTES
+1842 
-1847 QKLSPRYLGPFTIK
+1847 
-1861 RLINDLTVQLDPPPS
+1861 
-1876 MRIHPTFHISCIK
+1876 
-1889 PLSASPLCPPPDPL
+1889 
-1903 PPLRV
+1903 
-1908 IDGQTTYTVEKI
+1908 
-1920 LDARRR
+1920 
-1926 GRGCQYL
+1926 
-1933 VDWKGSHEDGD
+1933 
-1944 HNLQVDDEIDAEVET
+1944 DEL
-1959 KCDEEQKEDVK
+1959 DEELQQREEGGFSRYMECISLDRQESK
-1970 EEHKEGMEKDEEEE
+1970 EEK
-1984 AQQKEDEHAESR
+1984 
-1996 ECASLDFSDDEKSH
+1996 SLNL
-2010 DPTESPRPLT
+2010 TETPRPLT

-2030 LLLNNMFENDEMSE
+2030 LLLNNMFENDEIKE
-2044 SDKFFGTL
+2044 SDKFFKTI
-2052 PRPLKLLFALY
+2052 PRPVKLLFALY

-2084 SASLLSLILPIL
+2084 SASFLSLILPIL

-2138 TSAYRGINAERPFA
+2138 TSAYRGINADRPFA

-2194 EMPDFFKKMKKKVDK
+2194 EMPDFFKKLKKKVDK
-2209 KKVTGADKL
+2209 KKMTGADKMGR
-2218 DSKEKPRHRL
+2218 KERSLRQM
-2228 KFLPLQAS
+2228 KFLPFQAS
-2236 STSLFCRQKKCNS
+2236 TTSIFCRQKKEDS
-2249 SESDEMKPKK
+2249 GEVKPKK
-2259 QNSKKKRRERLKV
+2259 QSSKKKRGERRTA
-2272 PLTRKQRIR
+2272 PLSRKQRIR
-2281 QQIRERMLQV
+2281 QHIREKMLQV
-2291 KAALIE
+2291 KTAAIE
-2297 VGLHIY
+2297 VALHIY

-2342 YWAFGKYSAA
+2342 YGAFGKYSASV
-2352 ADITESLSED
+2352 DISETLSED

-2422 RNPVAQLWYFVKCIY
+2422 RNPIAQLWYFVKCIY

-2511 VLKCW
+2511 ILKCW

-2537 GMGGFLIF
+2537 GMGGFIIF

-2562 SAAGVT
+2562 SAVGVT
-2568 NQPLDVSIQLS
+2568 NQPVDVSIQLS
-2579 IAGYEPLFTMSAQE
+2579 IAGYEPLFSMSAQE
-2593 QNLVPYTEARFN
+2593 QNLVAYSEAGFN
-2605 KLTKVYATHP
+2605 RLTKVYATHP
-2615 SAMQFIMNY
+2615 GAMQFLMNY

-2631 AKIKSDS
+2631 AKIKSDA
-2638 SLLWSISPASR
+2638 SLLWTISPASR
-2649 AAMIRELSNSS
+2649 AAMIEELSNSS
-2660 HLYMTLRW
+2660 HIYITLRW

-2678 NAETVGEHTVKF
+2678 NVEAVGEHTVKF
-2690 DDKVLREDIVH
+2690 DDKALRDGIVQ
-2701 MLRGSSSRPVII
+2701 MLKGNSNQPVMIH
-2713 NSLLP
+2713 SLLP
-2718 KFIRGPKGP
+2718 KYIRGPKGQD
-2727 ESKMATRMKADVSDR
+2727 SKMATRMLVDSSER
-2742 PDLVFFRPMSIKLQQ
+2742 PDLKGLAFFRPISIRLQQ
-2757 ANGTTNKESDQWWV
+2757 VNGSSNKEADQWWV
-2771 VEECV
+2771 VEECSSV
-2776 PILKSSSE
+2776 LISSE
-2784 HNCHNIEIVVFSDKV
+2784 QKCQSIEIVIFNDKV

>member
-1 MAGDLMVG
+1 MAGDLVVG

-19 LLTASTF
+19 LLTASSF

-40 TLPLLPN
+40 ILPLLPN
-47 PSLATLKGKTG
+47 PSLVTMKGQTG
-58 QFLHVITYTSLTFL
+58 QFLRLIIYTSLMFL
-72 TLQCFM
+72 TLQCFL
-78 QIPFAYIPPHVSGI
+78 QIPFAYIPPQVSGF
-92 WDDFLY
+92 WDGFLY

-113 VRLLAP
+113 VRLLLP
-119 DVGILFSSLFIL
+119 DVGLLVSTLFIL

-143 VNLHENGIPPSDT
+143 VNLHENGIPPSDPQ
-156 DDVEISDTDSE
+156 DVETSDTESE
-167 TGSETEGSSFDSS
+167 DGSEIEGSSFDSS
-180 DQTTVPVQSGP
+180 EETTTLPVQSGP

-229 ITLPSLTSG
+229 IILPSLTSG

-251 VFSRSIRMLIFSSLC
+251 VFGRSISMLLFSSLC

-272 SGGHLVALYL
+272 SGGHLLVLYL

-291 VPPDDIYARLFGMT
+291 IPPEDVYPRLFGMI
-305 GVIRT
+305 GVIR
-310 NSSDPHTL
+310 SDTSN
-318 GLHSHVSWPDFINP
+318 LHSLSVHTNVSWPDFLNP

-339 YTLVALLHKWITITE
+339 YTLVALLHKWVHVTE
-354 VCDYEGEDVSEACES
+354 KDEADEGES
-369 PVESPDV
+369 PVESPDA

-381 RVLYI
+381 RVIYI
-386 SGDRRELLSSTDE
+386 SGDKQE
-399 ETYLP
+399 
-404 EEPMILMTEA
+404 
-414 SWQDVQCNQL
+414 
-424 GSPLGEASYTIC
+424 
-436 YSPPHYERK
+436 
-445 GSLSQD
+445 
-451 TENNGEME
+451 
-459 KNEEVS
+459 
-465 ESLPETLPPPSGP
+465 
-478 SGLVIFGQLVQKHS
+478 
-492 YVSALIIMMVW
+492 
-503 SITYNN
+503 
-509 WLTFALLVWSCII
+509 
-522 WMMRDRRK
+522 
-530 YAMMSAPFLSIYGTV
+530 
-545 LVVLGYLSGLRLS
+545 
-558 RAELY
+558 
-563 PGVPLTVIVDFDLNS
+563 
-578 YYPAPCVH
+578 
-586 LGAKV
+586 V
-591 FYSFSFWLM
+591 FYTFSFWLM

-606 ERQEQQSLKAQSLDD
+606 ERQEGQSMKAESLDE
-621 VKVMPS
+621 VKVVPS
-627 EESQPSPLVAKLI
+627 EENQPSPLVAKLI
-640 SGVKGVLVKYWILFC
+640 SGVKGFLVKYWILFC
-655 CSMFFVISF
+655 CSMFFVVSF
-664 SGKVVV
+664 SGK
-670 YKILY
+670 IR
-675 IVLFLLCVV
+675 
-684 LYQIHY
+684 Y
-690 DTWRRLLKIFWAVVV
+690 DVWRRLLKTFWAVVV

-711 LIVIYMYQFRSV
+711 LIAIYMYQFRSV
-723 SGLFKQIMG
+723 SGLFRQIMG

-759 AFLLACILQLH
+759 TFLLACILQLH
-770 YFNSDFLTLTDLE
+770 YFNFDFLTLTDLD
-783 NVPVRQ
+783 NVPVRET
-789 KSRFNSA
+789 SR
-796 FDLLQGTAIFTKLD
+796 
-810 LKNACYLVKIWD
+810 LV
-822 DDKWKTL
+822 
-829 AKEQMGNGKSQETLD
+829 KEQMGNGKSQETLA
-844 SIGLQSSSVEGDE
+844 SIGQQSSSEKGAE
-857 EQEGTV
+857 EQEEET
-863 GEETVQSTGE
+863 GEETVHSSSE
-873 DKWVV
+873 DKWIV

-888 QALLGLYRLQ
+888 QGLSGFRRLQ
-898 ELGWRLLELHSL
+898 ELSWRLMELHSL

-932 LVLWV
+932 LVLWA
-937 FALPFPRLRPLASTI
+937 FALPFPRLRPLASNI

-979 NCIAGFLPSNSS
+979 NCTA
-991 GLDDVVKLKENMVE
+991 VTELKGNMVE
-1005 LLQRSILYIEPVD
+1005 LLRRSILYIEPVD

-1041 MVLGLLVFDT
+1041 MVLGLLVFES

-1060 RLHNSLKVPLF
+1060 RLNNSLKPPPF

-1092 YYINF
+1092 YFINF
-1097 FFYKFGLEV
+1097 FFYKFGLEI

-1140 AIGEVWPK
+1140 AIGEVWSK
-1148 YCCFTAGL
+1148 YCTFTAGL
-1156 MVLQYVLCIGIP
+1156 MVLQYLLCIGIP

-1173 DYPWRTAAK
+1173 DYPWRTAVH
-1182 PLTSNVIK
+1182 PLSSNVIK
-1190 WFYLPDFAMTPN
+1190 WFYMPDFAMRPN
-1202 PSFIF
+1202 PLFIF

-1213 ICSSL
+1213 LCSSL
-1218 QWQVFEEE
+1218 QWHVFEEE

-1263 SYLDMVKV
+1263 CYLDMVKV

-1349 YLDSLM
+1349 YLDSLV
-1355 KNTCW
+1355 KNSCW

-1377 TPNDNC
+1377 DPDDEC
-1383 ELPEGEAGIVWDAI
+1383 ELPAGEAGIVWDAI
-1397 CFTVLLIQRRVFL
+1397 CFTVLLAQRRVFL

-1418 SELKSSKILASRG
+1418 SDLKSSKILASRG
-1431 AELFEAKVKKQVAA
+1431 AELFEARVKKQVAA
-1445 RLELEK
+1445 RLEMEK
-1451 KSVETLKK
+1451 KSVEALKK

-1468 KGRPTPAAGPP
+1468 KSRPAPPEEPLADQEQVTPG
-1479 SDQIKALSDDEK
+1479 DDEK

-1504 SKPGVENNCGYHL
+1504 SQPGVENNCGYHL

-1528 VIEKKEEEE
+1528 VPEKTEEEQ

-1549 DAWVTSSKKALRDLK
+1549 EAWVTSSKKALKDLK
-1564 KEKKKIKKEE
+1564 KEKTKIKKEE
-1574 KKKAKKELQRQQGID
+1574 KKKAKRELQRQQGID
-1589 KVESSEDEPEESMV
+1589 KAESSEDEPDESVV
-1603 EEEPEE
+1603 EEEGEE
-1609 IKENILQRVIST
+1609 KKENILQRIIST
-1621 LKFSWVFVQSLLDD
+1621 IKFSWVFLQSLLDD
-1635 LTDGLNSFCKD
+1635 LTEGLNSFCKD
-1646 SRDISKV
+1646 NLGISKV
-1653 LSFERALLNQQLK
+1653 LRFERALLNQQQK

-1677 QFYENWKSRQNTMSS
+1677 QFYENWKSRQNTLSS
-1692 QEDLDKSLPPP
+1692 QDNLDKSLSAPG
-1703 CSPPAVPSSPHSYTK
+1703 SPPASPSSQHAYKK

-1724 KVSWGSSVSSCMT
+1724 KISWGSSVSSCMT
-1737 DETMLLS
+1737 DETMLVS

-1750 DLDESPAADQLR
+1750 ELDEPPAVSPAADQFR
-1762 RRLLK
+1762 RRLFK

-1772 LTSFDAGDLSP
+1772 MTSFDTEELSP
-1783 SMLEEHVAHVHSI
+1783 SCEEPKELHEQEEEDEKQTEVEMKCEEEQEQREDPEVEKEERDEES
-1796 LQRLLE
+1796 LQR
-1802 NQLFVKAE
+1802 
-1810 KREVSTCS
+1810 
-1818 ISFLGFIIAEGA
+1818 
-1830 LKADLARVKAIP
+1830 
-1842 LKTES
+1842 
-1847 QKLSPRYLGPFTIK
+1847 
-1861 RLINDLTVQLDPPPS
+1861 
-1876 MRIHPTFHISCIK
+1876 
-1889 PLSASPLCPPPDPL
+1889 
-1903 PPLRV
+1903 
-1908 IDGQTTYTVEKI
+1908 
-1920 LDARRR
+1920 
-1926 GRGCQYL
+1926 
-1933 VDWKGSHEDGD
+1933 
-1944 HNLQVDDEIDAEVET
+1944 
-1959 KCDEEQKEDVK
+1959 
-1970 EEHKEGMEKDEEEE
+1970 EEEE
-1984 AQQKEDEHAESR
+1984 GAKYPEWT
-1996 ECASLDFSDDEKSH
+1996 SLDLRVSDGEKSL
-2010 DPTESPRPLT
+2010 DLTESPRPLS

-2030 LLLNNMFENDEMSE
+2030 LLLNNMFENDEISE
-2044 SDKFFGTL
+2044 SDKFFVTL

-2138 TSAYRGINAERPFA
+2138 TSAYRGINADRPFA

-2194 EMPDFFKKMKKKVDK
+2194 EMPDFFKKLKKKVDK
-2209 KKVTGADKL
+2209 KKTGA
-2218 DSKEKPRHRL
+2218 EKMGSREQPPRRL
-2228 KFLPLQAS
+2228 RFLPLQAS
-2236 STSLFCRQKKCNS
+2236 TTSLFCRLKKG
-2249 SESDEMKPKK
+2249 ESAESGEMKPKK
-2259 QNSKKKRRERLKV
+2259 QQSKKKRRERHKA

-2281 QQIRERMLQV
+2281 QQIRERMLQA
-2291 KAALIE
+2291 KAAAIE

-2516 RESEKKYPH
+2516 RESEKKFPH

-2537 GMGGFLIF
+2537 GMGGFIIF

-2593 QNLVPYTEARFN
+2593 QNLVPYTEAKFN
-2605 KLTKVYATHP
+2605 RLTKVYATHP

-2624 EAEDIVV
+2624 EAEDILV
-2631 AKIKSDS
+2631 AKIKSDA
-2638 SLLWSISPASR
+2638 SLLWTISPASR
-2649 AAMIRELSNSS
+2649 TAMIQELSNSS
-2660 HLYMTLRW
+2660 HIYMTLRW

-2690 DDKVLREDIVH
+2690 DDKTLREGIVR
-2701 MLRGSSSRPVII
+2701 MLKGNSSRPVII
-2713 NSLLP
+2713 DSLLP

-2727 ESKMATRMKADVSDR
+2727 ESKMGTRMKVDLTDR
-2742 PDLVFFRPMSIKLQQ
+2742 PDLQALAFFRPMSIQLQQ
-2757 ANGTTNKESDQWWV
+2757 VNGTSKEADQWWV
-2771 VEECV
+2771 VEECSPV
-2776 PILKSSSE
+2776 VTSSE
-2784 HNCHNIEIVVFSDKV
+2784 HKCQSIELVVFSDKV